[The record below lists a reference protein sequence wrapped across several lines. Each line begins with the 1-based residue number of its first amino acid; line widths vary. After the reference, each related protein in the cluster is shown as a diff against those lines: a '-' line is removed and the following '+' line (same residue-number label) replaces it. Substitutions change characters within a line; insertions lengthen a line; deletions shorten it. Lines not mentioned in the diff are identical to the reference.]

1 MILYFCFVVDPK
13 PHKDDSRSDSKRL
26 HLKASGNRDAETAT
40 FTLGRFFPVSSVRV
54 ENINSNVSGFVDIA
68 NDSKADEE
76 MTSNDTVLVSNET
89 ETDIFA
95 NETTPQYVLMS
106 QPLLTLNDSRSHFG
120 RSSTFAYADANMAV
134 RKGKVLF
141 QISKNKEVSVIT
153 PETPFF
159 SNSQSAPSSLQLPA
173 GSSKHLQGIFGSAS
187 NTILP
192 NNLVELTS
200 APVSFPLQSVALQR
214 TGVSLS
220 TTLRDSQDL
229 MTPMAQLEPTPS
241 ILSTTKETFM
251 TDSGNLRL
259 MSPLEVPTSFLILN
273 SAPVQPYGVEASF
286 VLSGDLKSSIS
297 DLYARF
303 ETLQFTIKQSQ
314 ASDDNLIERTPTLDT
329 AMLKHGL
336 ISSPVEP
343 HLAKST
349 HRSQGILDIT
359 PETLMVPSTKIQSYA
374 NEMSNLA
381 ELTDVQSIR
390 ATRHGTDVFTS
401 PLLSRSIPLPR
412 FESPTTT
419 TKLPEGDMHSQ
430 SFSTEWEEG
439 VKRTP
444 GLVVAAVKLYS
455 SEAFPFPIAESIKIY
470 SSLTAANDLS
480 RDFLPSSETLVIQPT
495 KTTMPTTSSLTFKRS
510 YNSLEFS
517 GLYEDDF
524 TWRPSSVI
532 EPSPLLST
540 YVATRETTKM
550 TFSSEQA
557 TLSTRSSKMEVER
570 DQIPFINITPRPIE
584 PPGAFSMGNAI
595 SSDLEFFGL
604 DQGGSSWRPVS
615 VIEPSPLLSSHV
627 DTRETTRITTSK
639 QTTLSPR
646 SFIVEVERDQIPF
659 INIAPRPIYPSDSA
673 SMGKATSS
681 DFEFSGLDQGSS
693 TWRPVSVIKPSPLLS
708 THVDTRKT
716 TRITTSEQT
725 TLSARSDIVEVE
737 RDQIPFTNIT
747 SRPIEP
753 PDSFSMGKAISFDL
767 EFSGLDQSG
776 STWRPVS
783 VIEPSP
789 LLSTHVDTRETTRI
803 TTSERTTLS
812 ARSNIVDVERDQIPF
827 INIAPRPIYPSDS
840 ASMGKATSSDF
851 EFSGLDQGSSTW
863 RPVSV
868 IKPSPLLS
876 THVDTRKTTRITTSE
891 QTTLSARS
899 DIVEVERDQIPF
911 TNITS
916 RPIEPPDSFSMG
928 KAISFDLEFSGL
940 DQSGSTWR
948 PVSVIEPSPLLSTHV
963 DTRET
968 TRITTS
974 ERTTLSA
981 RSNIVDVE
989 RDQIP
994 FINITPRAIN
1004 SFDSFSVGKATSSPG
1019 VYRSNGIQSSVANF
1033 SEQNTQLMNASILDS
1048 GRSHL
1053 PVVTPKLQGLPS
1065 LSDVYPSKTISLT
1078 SFSDASNLI
1087 LVYSTSAKFSNDNVE
1102 IQGNSK
1108 SQTRRGVDRALR
1120 SREVESS
1127 RFSVTASSET
1137 QSLTPPFKA
1146 SRSVVVLSTAKS
1158 FQANGSSQL
1167 RTQVERDPIAL
1178 VTPKLEELSSMT
1190 NASYKD
1196 MDNSAFLLD
1205 KTRNVV
1211 NSGIYSFFK
1220 QYAQFTK
1227 SSTVQQKREEV
1238 PVGSSPSINNL
1249 YSLSV
1254 DLLREKP
1261 NLSFSNAS
1269 VLYSTIATFL
1279 WRKAKSMTENP
1290 SDQVS
1295 SDLLRSNSAASF
1307 KVWVHKETRQVS
1319 EINSVS
1325 IEVPEILSS
1334 PKQSPQSNGLFRT
1347 TTVPITTPAKQE
1359 FASLTNY
1366 SSDESKLPPFA
1377 YINTSV
1383 LEQATVLTS
1392 AEPFK
1397 VLEERDN
1404 IPIVNQG
1411 IEHFASSS
1419 EILITKTHSSSPFLH
1434 TDSYNVWEGNELSY
1448 LAAMSSTSSIAEQS
1462 NLEVP
1467 SPSLTFKTRTGAI
1480 SFYSENKNVPS
1491 TTRGSDLG
1499 KLNDSRGLVRAS
1511 PSQSS
1516 PVLQQISFPAIPT
1529 NGAYS
1534 LPLKTLST
1542 SLQDDAT
1549 SVPWVFG
1556 NATLMASTR
1565 FIGGIAELEL
1575 SPTMTNS
1582 PMMTLLSFKQTTS
1595 HTIHSTGTSTRP
1607 SMISSSSVISGLD
1620 QASSA
1625 ILTRFSEDVSVLEPR
1640 TARANIPLF
1649 TSPWSSQP
1657 SLISTSQK
1665 ATVPDMSL
1673 LNRLDHLDRSRGHQL
1688 KTPTPP
1694 ITSVKANLPSNI
1706 VILESSV
1713 SDIMGASETVFS
1725 NGSASSVPLQSGEDL
1740 EVLPNIATD
1749 LPSKIIR
1756 PSKRRDPAVHS
1767 SQINVTSITFLST
1780 VNEFTSTEAHKTVP
1794 VPPIASR
1801 IHAVVLAPITLPS
1814 YSPSTTMRLLMTP
1827 YVSLN
1832 IQGISRG
1839 NASSITRFKNESVSP
1854 SASKT
1859 SDTLQPSFNASV
1871 GKSVNFT
1878 STPLS
1883 KTLEETLN
1891 KVKRKDKVVRALASG
1906 IVSSHVFHLAVRHI
1920 GELLNNETGLVHSVS
1935 RLEDM
1940 LGHLQR
1946 LVIRVTK
1953 HHIRNATNWQLPLF
1967 SPLARDSGNENLSK
1981 QVDLKLDA
1989 ISSKLKRISSVL
2001 SVLQLKSHSEQA
2013 NAVERSNIERPG
2025 KSTAI
2030 FRKER
2035 PGVLTKADKKHNR
2048 LLELLL
2054 RRFNKLESMIHN
2066 ERSLANETSS
2076 SGRNNSLG
2084 LNTTTSLWAIVASPT
2099 VGYTGMID
2107 SALNSDFL
2115 QGDTIRSTFLH
2126 TPSLAFLPTRLL
2138 SKELKTTPNYH
2149 MLYTAEKR
2157 ISGTATLS
2165 KSLATIR
2172 ASTGRHSINNN
2183 ASSVPSSV
2191 NKLGPFSA
2199 VGLGKNKTGSVKRS
2213 KEFTYVTFRGG
2224 LEAGI
2229 FTDRGK
2235 VESMETCVELCY
2247 HHSTCNVAFMVGH
2260 TCYSIQCYSQKT
2272 CEVLPVD
2279 TTVIST
2285 RVVYLKDRMLR
2296 LPYTISGHPTAT
2308 SLLTDGNFTI
2318 RNCAKNVTV
2327 LKNMTFVAGMSA
2339 GNYTDYGTVDSIQAC
2354 SNICCSKKVCDAAFM
2369 ILNNCFT
2376 IDCVS
2381 EKACHAVP
2389 SKSRKVN
2396 TSIVY
2401 FRKTLSKTQEPRRST
2416 VKIEQQCSLY
2426 KSILE
2431 GVTFNGGMN
2440 AGNFTDHGF
2449 VDEFSLCIE
2458 KCCQTK
2464 NCDAAF
2470 MVQNSC
2476 YSVKCAKNKRRCLP
2490 VTARST
2496 QFKTFM
2502 ALRNISYF
2510 QSFKPRTISHGNCA
2524 QVGQAQNGLTF
2535 KRGIKAGTFTAH
2547 NKVTN
2552 MNRCL
2557 QECCSISSCNA
2568 AFMIGKKCFS
2578 VSCTTKEDCKTTP
2591 ARKTNVITSIAFVN
2605 RTNNKSTNRST
2616 GNEKLGQIN
2625 NFTKSI
2631 LGGHCDITDEK
2642 RNVNLTGGW
2651 RSGKFLRLP
2660 DITDMT
2666 KCTEA
2671 CCDYHGCGA
2680 AMFIDRYCYNLIC
2693 FKKSGCHFIGTKK
2706 AFMINKFVAVRK
2718 NLGHI
2723 MPPFKK
2729 AQITLLTTSKEH
2741 VNRSIFMKDV
2751 RNAKI
2756 VRSKTWNVEPSLST
2770 IRNIETSDLS
2780 LHFTGSQ
2787 STQPTQARHQK
2798 SSEGL
2803 HRRIS
2808 NSIAKKHE
2816 IPSVTLPE
2824 QGRLIPSTSSPNNWS
2839 SVNLYP
2845 SSTDGA
2851 GQTSSSVAKSVVNGS
2866 DGRNSFSSM
2875 SPVTPTLASLPYSV
2889 ITKPSLSDART
2900 VDSSLRQSPS
2910 YVRSLNE
2917 TRTKLATTLISSPV
2931 TNKNG
2936 NDVLTGKSESYS
2948 FKSDYSLLKDFSNS
2962 NRKRSYACTHTFV
2975 FNNSTLRGGLTAGDV
2990 KNEGLVEGME
3000 QCVDLCCKTLECN
3013 VALLINEKCYI
3024 VACTNKV
3031 RCEAIPVKER
3041 GSKTKVAYVA
3051 RTTDEAELIKQLIS
3065 HTETSKLKD
3074 LHLSETETDK
3084 AIENKV
3090 PSMGDLGVRTGSC
3103 IRSPVLRDA
3112 RLKFGKQAGD
3122 FKSVGK
3128 VTSVDE
3134 CVTLCCNAS
3143 ACNAIFMLGSRCHL
3157 VSCSNEFDCQTVEAK
3172 SEFYKPTVVYVARS
3186 KSEVAYFFKM
3196 IPKELLEK
3204 YAGDGMV
3211 DVNATTEDDVPTI
3224 RRSHLEHVNNSR
3236 SIESSL
3242 LRGHSSR
3249 FKSTV
3254 KMESQSSILIP
3265 LLQASSGLP
3274 RSVPATI
3281 IPTLKL
3287 PNFPPIRNRNK
3298 ADLGSVNVARTL
3310 SQVIASSQSLISDL
3324 QSASNYEQNLSVVS
3338 SAQQKLV
3345 PSPGVVVAT
3354 SKTALD
3360 SSNVF
3365 LARIVPTK
3373 VLGSVRFKE
3382 SRKKDEISLSN
3393 PVQSLT
3399 ELAKSLSGLNASTV
3413 ITSLTSGSLNV
3424 FSTPVTLRLNVSP
3437 ITSIVRRQY
3446 ITGKTDK
3453 LINYRR
3459 LPSSS
3464 IQTIAEVRSTSV
3476 QKSWEIASQVEGPSN
3491 QPRKV
3496 VPKSPLV
3503 ERSVF
3508 PSVTGLTVINSKNAS
3523 TFVNYTVSKTV
3534 KPSSAVHKEDKSTSS
3549 TNSKRLSSVDSNH
3562 KVALNRKDLLRMMN
3576 ITIYASRSQPSKA
3589 KVKLSPFQGRSYTGA
3604 FRSTF
3609 PLHSSVSALKKQ
3621 TIRLSSSKTGPSI
3634 PSSSFVVHSNTLGY
3648 ITSTSV
3654 RKTGTELKDSFN
3666 EYKREKIDVLNP
3678 TFTTQYSKITKA
3690 VELSSDKETESSK
3703 KSIRTTNV
3711 SMKPLA
3717 STMKVNSS
3725 NSVLFFSQS
3734 FPRTNGLL
3742 DILSSPSS
3750 SLSYKK
3756 IIHTVM
3762 SIHENTRMRLQSLTS
3777 NSFGVQTFRSRH
3789 SVSKNGAISSS
3800 SLPSTSQTRRA
3811 TPILASSS
3819 SLVVTSTLHPSFNFF
3834 ETLLFSG
3841 ENTLPVVATKAF
3853 ILQTST
3859 DGVNDQFVSSKR
3871 LKALLNTIKTPAVSK
3886 ISSRSSTQNT
3896 WTRSQATPLL
3906 QTKSSLVN
3914 QNVRISQLSP
3924 ESFSVQKLFK
3934 AEATLSQP
3942 SGSNRLSATETN
3954 EYLSSES
3961 ERSSF
3966 TLSLSPSASI
3976 RVRSLP
3982 VSSTALYE
3990 RLNFSIDGSK
4000 ATPSKVGSYLLEASL
4015 HLNVP
4020 SSNHSS
4026 SRISIG
4032 DVGYHMGHYEKG
4044 KNQSS
4049 STIAKKKRV
4058 EIPHLEGGLLEQ
4070 IKVLHPLLP
4079 IHKHWS
4085 SGFSSDSTLI
4095 SGALLEQISL
4105 LRANSPRKPSVT
4117 MPPRL
4122 PLTSTASVVTK
4133 VSTSGRRPIAK
4144 LGKADYIGSSTS
4156 VTSLAMLVNIKSR
4169 SSHNQ
4174 NYFPALLKTI
4184 HSKSK
4189 GLFIAD
4195 DGRKATPSETFFTHH
4210 VRNSSSWENT
4220 GHPLLPSRSESV
4232 IVSTP
4237 ISSSLAQSSILI
4249 PSKMSTSF
4257 PTNTPASLISQKR
4270 PGPHFM
4276 KEESFKETSQVVKAM
4291 HRPKNKNLHSAKE
4304 TTLGDK
4310 GGMFGYFAQ
4319 LLKSIKDIL
4328 TKKRTKHHTN
4338 IMSNSSDANKHHTS
4352 YTSMKL
4358 AASPV
4363 FLGLDSGTKQ
4373 RFDLSTAPLKTIF
4386 SGAIF
4391 KQSANTQVSTSQLTS
4406 TSPTVLK
4413 QKASKDLDISIAMQP
4428 LGDVALNITG
4438 IHKATLCKH
4447 SKVNQNST
4455 LRGGIHAG
4463 LMREIGKVNSDT
4475 ECISQCCFSKTCDVA
4490 FLLLNRCFLISC
4502 KKRTL
4507 CESVPAKTVKFSPR
4521 LIYVQKKEMLPK
4533 ESSGPTSFESS
4544 NNDFQNEITLTSHRS
4559 KISSYGISAK
4569 AGLSTSIRVLT
4580 DGKQGHFC
4588 ETSVIEKNVTLR
4600 GGIKSGQFTDQGT
4613 IENMQRCIE
4622 LCCSRGNC
4630 SVAFM
4635 LLNRCFSVSCYNDTL
4650 CTSIPARSLVFQP
4663 QLAFIR
4669 GDSHS
4674 EVLPSLQLKKIS
4686 KLQVSSSKF
4695 FSTSELR
4702 RKENTSR
4709 VVHSQENCRYG
4720 NAEKQMTLRGGLNA
4734 GSFLEI
4740 GVVANIEQCVN
4751 HCCHTTTCD
4760 VAFMITKR
4768 CFLVKCY
4775 SSRLCESI
4783 PVRNVDYLTQIVHM
4797 SRDETA
4803 IVRDLLA
4810 RLVKPSSPSFNTRND
4825 LKSSSTSSGK
4835 AYENGASLKVIAQ
4848 SAGIQGSDTS
4858 HQPSKPSGIFS
4869 GLRMGS
4875 VSPTMPPAVPVE
4887 GALIES
4893 AIEPVNGN
4901 KLDIAE
4907 LIQTKGIST
4916 RRNNTRHTLHKTIT
4930 PSWLK
4935 ENPPLSSSRWLENGG
4950 NVSLKGQKLV
4960 PAGALSED
4968 EICQSAVVYYNAT
4981 MRGGINAGI
4990 FKDQGPVQN
4999 MRKCI
5004 EQCCRWQFCSVAF
5017 MLLTRC
5023 YIIACYNDHLC
5034 DPVPARN
5041 VTFTPRIA
5049 FISRVRRD
5057 QGDFTNI
5064 LKNIATPSPALLSSA
5079 MERSSALFTES
5090 RLPLKGDQ
5098 LTYSISQSTMTPSA
5112 KSFLQ
5117 SSEIYPSSTQLLF
5130 SKLYTPKVESR
5141 RSCWNS
5147 ELKHNVTLR
5156 GGLNAGRFKDNG
5168 KVESVEQCVDFCCR
5182 NDHCDLALMLFE
5194 NCFTVT
5200 CHNKYLC
5207 DSVPAKT
5214 GKYKSR
5220 IVYVEKNGLSTRLST
5235 HHSRKSLSLLNAA
5248 LPAMGGKSEI
5258 QTNISSSSGL
5268 KSEQLELLLRPSPST
5283 AGYNVAIRSTIYLE
5297 KKTSSTFSTAKNITI
5312 SLKHN
5317 VRPTMDSSVSQNQ
5330 HQITP
5335 SLSSKYITS
5344 TSTVS
5349 LLSLPVIV
5357 IGKSTPSHHEPFKSI
5372 NEEGVNSGQIPGLA
5386 KTSKNSSLLSFA
5398 HPSSCLNSPISY
5410 NVTLRNG
5417 IRSGYFR
5424 DQGRVENMGECLHKC
5439 CTSVDCDVSFMLKRR
5454 CYLVTCYTKKG
5465 CETVPARHSLF
5476 NPRVA
5481 HVQRTN
5487 VSQLMSF
5494 MDEQQTVRHPRTR
5507 TSIDHIT
5514 PSSTLPVPVKSH
5526 SHESKHS
5533 LKTRRVSGKKET
5545 TRVLHHLKGKKHK
5558 VKTNKREEM
5567 FGDLATH
5574 PKVEHVTVAPRLN
5587 ESKAK
5592 RPRKNRQ
5599 NSKQENGPS
5608 KVTRV
5613 QRFKNK
5619 LEKKKNEK
5627 LSSKDLEQ
5635 LFRLMK
5641 RKIKKSNRKISDL
5654 ASYNN
5659 TETFAISSMNQRI
5672 KPTFPM
5678 KEKNV
5683 TSQKSHKV
5691 ADSKSASQVKDLLQ
5705 EEGKVTKS
5713 SPTIR
5718 VKTKSNGSKFPEN
5731 IYKSTTVAS
5740 GHIITQKLK
5749 SKKKERMF
5757 HHKHEYLTTK
5767 STVPSLPTPTSN
5779 LQQFGCTA
5787 FNVEYNRTLRGG
5799 LSSGLFHEVGKVNDI
5814 KTCTRHCCK
5823 SAICDLAFMILKH
5836 CFLVTCSSSN
5846 TRLCE
5851 STPALATNF
5860 NPIISRIS
5868 RGGKDHV
5875 FATMKNNK
5883 PAPTVKP
5890 TSLPPTPSPKR
5901 PVASKSKVTGTMTS
5915 KSEPRPTVKQFS
5927 TPPRATGVGYNSSL
5941 HFIARL
5947 HSSLGCA
5954 ASSTEQNVTLRGG
5967 LHAGKFLDAGKVNES
5982 SACTELCCK
5991 ASSCDVAFYAFS
6003 RCFLVTCFD
6012 EFLCSSTPSLLPNF
6026 NPTVTHV
6033 YRRHSKP
6040 TRTPATTVPAIN
6052 DVFQAIENNTEPK
6065 LKHDGNKKKTCKHS
6079 EVFDDV
6085 TLRMGYNAGN
6095 FTSRGKVNRTSQCVE
6110 VCCKQSPCDLI
6121 FMFLDNCFTVSCKS
6135 GYACGIVPARRSH
6148 FKPKIVYFQ
6157 TNNSRTTIKPSI
6169 FNSTISGVNGIEKQP
6184 VNVVHYKEVPSSKKN
6199 RNSYKKDFSLMNKTI
6214 QTIDEEF
6221 VIDPDD
6227 KITTRN
6233 VIKSTGNGVVH
6244 MTGHNAS
6251 DHSSDEISRHNKT
6264 KHRKK
6269 NLEGSGIENTNETK
6283 AETRMDMMIKKI
6295 ADVREENKHLEGEI
6309 RILLGNQSK
6318 TEQGKTFPSLGSS
6331 VSESIKRNSTSS
6343 LAKKKPK
6350 NIISNTK
6357 KRKSELHRNEIT
6369 SNATKRVVLVDTDR
6383 PLVYRPTDEHSIEE
6397 HKIQTLHGKVDS
6409 KMHHLNTLSAER
6421 GIKKQHGFPTN
6432 NSKQLNST
6440 NEHFIEERVIYN
6452 ANGTALGLN
6461 TTRKH
6466 PNVGVE
6472 EGLES
6477 KYGQPGPDRDEDE
6490 LDDTTDLNID
6500 IQAKPKEEPVLDSF
6514 GSKAKDDMK
6523 SKGDDDFQIEKQTD
6537 SLKHEEKVSVKS
6549 RNKDRERME
6558 DLNDQNDEKEPNGPE
6573 EIKIEVEKE
6582 PMKSRGQLKINSPH
6596 RLENRTESFKQEVDE
6611 SRQSDF
6617 HLDANSKSEKEKDDG
6632 FRDESQK
6639 QLNKPEIP
6647 SWIGSK
6653 RKSKEKIDEFNQ
6665 RTVLKHRSNFQ
6676 PKDNNAKQEQEFN
6689 IQSSSPERPEQSSNL
6704 NLQQNSEKEKEN
6716 DDGFVVENENQLKKP
6731 DRLAWM
6737 VSKQKS
6743 KEKIGHLNQQT
6754 ISKHRSN
6761 FQVDQ
6766 PENSTN
6772 EQEQEF
6778 NIERLSRHQ
6787 HLNQSDL
6794 HLDENRQKE
6803 KEKDDG
6809 FSIKN
6814 ENRLRKPEIPS
6825 WIGSEPKSKEKIN
6838 DFNQQVL
6845 STHRTNFDVD
6855 QPDENKN
6862 EQEFNLRNV
6871 SRERI
6876 RQEGKVWMNSG
6887 NETKDGLKSFHEQ
6900 VVPKHGPDF
6909 KFDSERRKSDDYVSK
6924 QGGKFWVTSTHTNKD
6939 HLTSFH
6945 EEITPTDKLHF
6956 EFSKPKDNEDTSQNE
6971 FHFKI
6976 QDMDNKQEGKVWD
6989 TTRNNNKD
6997 RLASF
7002 PEQISPVTRV
7012 HFLFG
7017 THGRGTSKSEF
7028 QPEKQREVAGSEPE
7042 ETNSKDVEKISL
7054 QSKTKSASEPQFSTF
7069 DSEPVLSNFSQQDVL
7084 SSEHNIKQPVSLKND
7099 FGHSI
7104 KEAIN
7109 VNANSSFPH
7118 YVTQEEPKRPRQ
7130 RRPELNAIF
7139 DKISDIYNRLQ
7150 DLMEGRSQRTKN
7162 ATSRKKV
7169 VVVNSRRREEVI
7181 PTVPSVFSSKPTTQS
7196 LKRISKG
7203 RKAVNVDSR
7212 RREELIPTPPRPT
7225 RKTALSHEKEETP
7238 VPTKKIRFVKDYA
7251 TDSREG
7257 SGSSWN
7263 HHKET
7268 LMNYIKTIY
7277 SRVQELYDRKRK
7289 NARWRKK
7296 ARLIV
7301 SSGKGRKE
7309 RKSGKKINRSR
7320 IARKHLR
7327 IPVEEAMI
7335 LKEMKTIY
7343 NNLKKMYHQQ
7353 SEVQKNSEAIASETK
7368 KQSQRSFIPRNS
7380 RLQKPVIKT
7389 SRPLI
7394 SLDPNNKQARPLNR
7408 SIAEAP
7414 EKPHAQTT
7422 GMYPPFIVG
7431 FYR

>member
-1 MILYFCFVVDPK
+1 MFLIFIDLFILYFCFVVDPK
-13 PHKDDSRSDSKRL
+13 PHKDGSGSASRRL
-26 HLKASGNRDAETAT
+26 HLKASGNRDTETAT
-40 FTLGRFFPVSSVRV
+40 FTMGRFFPVSSVRV
-54 ENINSNVSGFVDIA
+54 ENVNSNVSGFVDIA

-106 QPLLTLNDSRSHFG
+106 HPLLTLNDSRSHLG
-120 RSSTFAYADANMAV
+120 RSSTFAYADSNMAV
-134 RKGKVLF
+134 RKAKLLF
-141 QISKNKEVSVIT
+141 QISQNTEISVIT
-153 PETPFF
+153 RETPAF
-159 SNSQSAPSSLQLPA
+159 SNSESVPSNLQLPT
-173 GSSKHLQGIFGSAS
+173 GSSKQLQEIFGIPS
-187 NTILP
+187 NTILS
-192 NNLVELTS
+192 NNPVELTS
-200 APVSFPLQSVALQR
+200 TPVSIPLQSEALQR

-220 TTLRDSQDL
+220 TTSRDSQDL
-229 MTPMAQLEPTPS
+229 MTTVAQLEPTPS
-241 ILSTTKETFM
+241 FVSTTKETFI
-251 TDSGNLRL
+251 TDYGNLGL
-259 MSPLEVPTSFLILN
+259 MSTFELPTSFLILN
-273 SAPVQPYGVEASF
+273 SATVQPYGVEASF

-303 ETLQFTIKQSQ
+303 ETLQFTIKQS
-314 ASDDNLIERTPTLDT
+314 DDNLIERTPTLDST
-329 AMLKHGL
+329 MLKHGL
-336 ISSPVEP
+336 ISSPVEL
-343 HLAKST
+343 HLAKRKHT
-349 HRSQGILDIT
+349 SQGILDIT
-359 PETLMVPSTKIQSYA
+359 PETLMIPSAKIQSYA
-374 NEMSNLA
+374 NEMSIWSNFSGTEFPTLV

-390 ATRHGTDVFTS
+390 ATPHGTDVFPS
-401 PLLSRSIPLPR
+401 PLLSMSIPLPR
-412 FESPTTT
+412 FESGTTA
-419 TKLPEGDMHSQ
+419 TKLPEEDMHSQ

-439 VKRTP
+439 DKRTP
-444 GLVVAAVKLYS
+444 GLMVAAVKLYS
-455 SEAFPFPIAESIKIY
+455 SEALPITIAESIKID
-470 SSLTAANDLS
+470 SSLTAASDLS

-495 KTTMPTTSSLTFKRS
+495 KTIMPSSSSLTFKSS
-510 YNSLEFS
+510 YNFLEFS
-517 GLYEDDF
+517 GLDQDGS
-524 TWRPSSVI
+524 TWRSSSVI
-532 EPSPLLST
+532 EPSPLLSA
-540 YVATRETTKM
+540 YVDTRETARM
-550 TFSSEQA
+550 TTSSEQSSP
-557 TLSTRSSKMEVER
+557 STRSSKMEVER
-570 DQIPFINITPRPIE
+570 DQIPFMNITPRPIE
-584 PPGAFSMGNAI
+584 PPDSFSMGNAT
-595 SSDLEFFGL
+595 SSDLEISGL
-604 DQGGSSWRPVS
+604 DQGGSTGRPVS
-615 VIEPSPLLSSHV
+615 VTEPSPLLSTHFDSW
-627 DTRETTRITTSK
+627 ETTRITTSE
-639 QTTLSPR
+639 QTAPSTR
-646 SFIVEVERDQIPF
+646 SSKMDVERDQIPF
-659 INIAPRPIYPSDSA
+659 INITPRPIDPLDSF
-673 SMGKATSS
+673 SMGNATSS
-681 DFEFSGLDQGSS
+681 DLEFSGLDQGGS

-708 THVDTRKT
+708 TNIDSRET

-725 TLSARSDIVEVE
+725 ALSARSNIVEVE
-737 RDQIPFTNIT
+737 RDQIPFINIT
-747 SRPIEP
+747 PRSIEP
-753 PDSFSMGKAISFDL
+753 PDSFSINKATSSDL
-767 EFSGLDQSG
+767 EFLGLDQSG

-789 LLSTHVDTRETTRI
+789 LLSTHIDSRETTRI
-803 TTSERTTLS
+803 TTSEQTTPS
-812 ARSNIVDVERDQIPF
+812 TRSSKMEVERDQIPF
-827 INIAPRPIYPSDS
+827 MNITPRPIEPPDS
-840 ASMGKATSSDF
+840 FSMGNATSSDL
-851 EFSGLDQGSSTW
+851 EFSRLDQGGSTW
-863 RPVSV
+863 KPVSV

-876 THVDTRKTTRITTSE
+876 THI
-891 QTTLSARS
+891 
-899 DIVEVERDQIPF
+899 
-911 TNITS
+911 
-916 RPIEPPDSFSMG
+916 DS
-928 KAISFDLEFSGL
+928 
-940 DQSGSTWR
+940 
-948 PVSVIEPSPLLSTHV
+948 
-963 DTRET
+963 RET

-974 ERTTLSA
+974 EETTLSA
-981 RSNIVDVE
+981 RSNVVEVE
-989 RDQIP
+989 RDQIN
-994 FINITPRAIN
+994 FNNFTPRPIDP
-1004 SFDSFSVGKATSSPG
+1004 SDSFSINKATSSSG
-1019 VYRSNGIQSSVANF
+1019 VYRSTKMQSTAANF
-1033 SEQNTQLMNASILDS
+1033 SEQGTQLMIPSVLETGKS
-1048 GRSHL
+1048 RL

-1065 LSDVYPSKTISLT
+1065 LSDVYPSKTISL
-1078 SFSDASNLI
+1078 SPFSDGNNLSI
-1087 LVYSTSAKFSNDNVE
+1087 VYSTSAKFSSDNGQ
-1102 IQGNSK
+1102 IQSNSK
-1108 SQTRRGVDRALR
+1108 SQGRGGVDRAVT
-1120 SREVESS
+1120 SREVEFS
-1127 RFSVTASSET
+1127 RFSVAARSEA
-1137 QSLTPPFKA
+1137 QSLTSPFEA
-1146 SRSVVVLSTAKS
+1146 SRSGVVNLTADS
-1158 FQANGSSQL
+1158 FQANESSQV
-1167 RTQVERDPIAL
+1167 RTQVEQDHIAI
-1178 VTPKLEELSSMT
+1178 VTPKLEQLSSMT
-1190 NASYKD
+1190 NGSYKK
-1196 MDNSAFLLD
+1196 MDSSAFLLD
-1205 KTRNVV
+1205 KTLSVV
-1211 NSGIYSFFK
+1211 NSGIYSSFEHYK
-1220 QYAQFTK
+1220 QLTK
-1227 SSTVQQKREEV
+1227 SSAVQQKREEV
-1238 PVGSSPSINNL
+1238 PVGSPPYINNL

-1254 DLLREKP
+1254 DFSREKT
-1261 NLSFSNAS
+1261 NLSFSNPS
-1269 VLYSTIATFL
+1269 VLYSTIATFPGQ
-1279 WRKAKSMTENP
+1279 KAKSLKENP
-1290 SDQVS
+1290 PDKVS
-1295 SDLLRSNSAASF
+1295 SGLLRPDSATSF
-1307 KVWVHKETRQVS
+1307 KVWPHKETQQVS
-1319 EINSVS
+1319 EINSFS
-1325 IEVPEILSS
+1325 IVFPEILSS
-1334 PKQSPQSNGLFRT
+1334 PGESPQSNALFRT

-1359 FASLTNY
+1359 FASVADY
-1366 SSDESKLPPFA
+1366 SSDELNFPPFA
-1377 YINTSV
+1377 YLNTSI
-1383 LEQATVLTS
+1383 LEQATVLSS
-1392 AEPFK
+1392 AEPIK

-1411 IEHFASSS
+1411 IEQFASAS
-1419 EILITKTHSSSPFLH
+1419 EILITKTHSSTPFLH
-1434 TDSYNVWEGNELSY
+1434 TDSYNVWEKNELGY
-1448 LAAMSSTSSIAEQS
+1448 LAAMSSTSSMAEQS

-1467 SPSLTFKTRTGAI
+1467 IPSLTFKARKGAI
-1480 SFYSENKNVPS
+1480 SFYSEGKNVPS
-1491 TTRGSDLG
+1491 TTRGSDIG
-1499 KLNDSRGLVRAS
+1499 KSNDSRGPVRAS
-1511 PSQSS
+1511 SQ
-1516 PVLQQISFPAIPT
+1516 QQISFLAIPT

-1534 LPLKTLST
+1534 LPLKILST

-1556 NATLMASTR
+1556 KATLMASTR
-1565 FIGGIAELEL
+1565 FTGGIAELEL
-1575 SPTMTNS
+1575 PATRTNS
-1582 PMMTLLSFKQTTS
+1582 PRMTLLSFKQTTS
-1595 HTIHSTGTSTRP
+1595 HTIHTTGTSTKP
-1607 SMISSSSVISGLD
+1607 STLSSSSVISALD

-1625 ILTRFSEDVSVLEPR
+1625 MLSPFSGDVSVLEPR
-1640 TARANIPLF
+1640 AVRANVLLI
-1649 TSPWSSQP
+1649 TSPSISQP
-1657 SLISTSQK
+1657 SFTVAAQK
-1665 ATVPDMSL
+1665 ATVPGISP
-1673 LNRLDHLDRSRGHQL
+1673 LNRLDHPDRSPRQTF
-1688 KTPTPP
+1688 KTPTPT
-1694 ITSVKANLPSNI
+1694 ITSVKPNVSSNI
-1706 VILESSV
+1706 IILETGV
-1713 SDIMGASETVFS
+1713 SDITGALETVFS
-1725 NGSASSVPLQSGEDL
+1725 NGRASSVPLQLRADL
-1740 EVLPNIATD
+1740 ENLPNITTD
-1749 LPSKIIR
+1749 LLSSLKDESKIIHS
-1756 PSKRRDPAVHS
+1756 SKQRDPAVHS
-1767 SQINVTSITFLST
+1767 SQINVTSITFPST
-1780 VNEFTSTEAHKTVP
+1780 VNEVTSKEVYKTVT
-1794 VPPIASR
+1794 VPPMAS
-1801 IHAVVLAPITLPS
+1801 IHAFVLAPITVPS
-1814 YSPSTTMRLLMTP
+1814 YSPSTMLRLLVSP
-1827 YVSLN
+1827 YVSRN
-1832 IQGISRG
+1832 IRGISRR
-1839 NASSITRFKNESVSP
+1839 NASSITPFKNESVSP

-1859 SDTLQPSFNASV
+1859 SETLQPSSFSMSL
-1871 GKSVNFT
+1871 GTLLNFT

-1891 KVKRKDKVVRALASG
+1891 KVKRKEKVVRALASG
-1906 IVSSHVFHLAVRHI
+1906 IVSSPVFHLAVRHI
-1920 GELLNNETGLVHSVS
+1920 GELLKNETGLVHSVS

-1946 LVIRVTK
+1946 LVISVTK
-1953 HHIRNATNWQLPLF
+1953 NHVRNTTNWQLPIF
-1967 SPLARDSGNENLSK
+1967 NSLARDSGTENISK
-1981 QVDLKLDA
+1981 QVNLKLEA
-1989 ISSKLKRISSVL
+1989 ISSKLKMISSVL
-2001 SVLQLKSHSEQA
+2001 SVLQLKSRSEQTDV
-2013 NAVERSNIERPG
+2013 NAVERSNIDRPG
-2025 KSTAI
+2025 TSTAI
-2030 FRKER
+2030 FHKER

-2054 RRFNKLESMIHN
+2054 SRFNKLESMIQN
-2066 ERSLANETSS
+2066 KRSLANGTSS
-2076 SGRNNSLG
+2076 SGRINSPG
-2084 LNTTTSLWAIVASPT
+2084 LNTPTSMRAIVASPT
-2099 VGYTGMID
+2099 VGYTGTIH
-2107 SALNSDFL
+2107 SNSDFL
-2115 QGDTIRSTFLH
+2115 QGDTIRSTILH
-2126 TPSLAFLPTRLL
+2126 TPSLAFIPKRLL
-2138 SKELKTTPNYH
+2138 SKELMTTPNYK

-2165 KSLATIR
+2165 KILSTVR
-2172 ASTGRHSINNN
+2172 ASTDSHSINNKT
-2183 ASSVPSSV
+2183 SSVPSSV
-2191 NKLGPFSA
+2191 NKLEPFSG

-2272 CEVLPVD
+2272 CEVLPFD

-2296 LPYTISGHPTAT
+2296 LPYTINGHPTAT
-2308 SLLTDGNFTI
+2308 SLLTDSNFTI
-2318 RNCAKNVTV
+2318 RNCAKNITV

-2381 EKACHAVP
+2381 EKACHAIP

-2416 VKIEQQCSLY
+2416 VKVEQQCSLY
-2426 KSILE
+2426 KSILKD
-2431 GVTFNGGMN
+2431 VTFNGGMN

-2458 KCCQTK
+2458 KCCHSN

-2470 MVQNSC
+2470 MVQNNC

-2490 VTARST
+2490 VTARVT

-2510 QSFKPRTISHGNCA
+2510 QSFKPLTISHGNCA
-2524 QVGQAQNGLTF
+2524 QVGHAQNGLTF

-2552 MNRCL
+2552 MNHCL
-2557 QECCSISSCNA
+2557 QECCSMSSCNA
-2568 AFMIGKKCFS
+2568 AFMIGKKCYS

-2591 ARKTNVITSIAFVN
+2591 ARKTNLITSIAFVN
-2605 RTNNKSTNRST
+2605 RTHIKSTNRTT
-2616 GNEKLGQIN
+2616 GDEKLGQIN
-2625 NFTKSI
+2625 NFTRSI
-2631 LGGHCDITDEK
+2631 LGGHCDITDEQQ
-2642 RNVNLTGGW
+2642 NVNLTGGW

-2693 FKKSGCHFIGTKK
+2693 FKKNGCHFIGTKK

-2718 NLGHI
+2718 NLGHV

-2729 AQITLLTTSKEH
+2729 AQITLLTASKEH

-2756 VRSKTWNVEPSLST
+2756 IRNKTLNVEPSLST
-2770 IRNIETSDLS
+2770 TRNIETSDLS

-2787 STQPTQARHQK
+2787 SIQPTQARHQK
-2798 SSEGL
+2798 SNEGL
-2803 HRRIS
+2803 HRSIS
-2808 NSIAKKHE
+2808 NSNAKKHE
-2816 IPSVTLPE
+2816 IPSVTFLE
-2824 QGRLIPSTSSPNNWS
+2824 QGRLIYSASSPNKWS

-2851 GQTSSSVAKSVVNGS
+2851 GQTSSSIAKSGVNGS
-2866 DGRNSFSSM
+2866 DGRNSFSGTS
-2875 SPVTPTLASLPYSV
+2875 SVTPTLASLPYSV
-2889 ITKPSLSDART
+2889 IIKPSSSDARK
-2900 VDSSLRQSPS
+2900 VDSSLTQSPS

-2917 TRTKLATTLISSPV
+2917 TRTKLDTALISNPV
-2931 TNKNG
+2931 NNKNG

-2948 FKSDYSLLKDFSNS
+2948 FKSDYSLLKDLSNS

-3013 VALLINEKCYI
+3013 VALLINEECYI

-3041 GSKTKVAYVA
+3041 GGNTKVAYVA
-3051 RTTDEAELIKQLIS
+3051 RNTDEAELIKQLIS
-3065 HTETSKLKD
+3065 HTETSKVKD
-3074 LHLSETETDK
+3074 FNVSKTKTDK
-3084 AIENKV
+3084 VIENIV
-3090 PSMGDLGVRTGSC
+3090 PPMADLGVRTGSC

-3196 IPKELLEK
+3196 IPKELLKK

-3224 RRSHLEHVNNSR
+3224 RRSHLEHINSSR

-3242 LRGHSSR
+3242 VRGHSSR
-3249 FKSTV
+3249 LKSTV
-3254 KMESQSSILIP
+3254 KMESQSSISIP

-3281 IPTLKL
+3281 APTLKL
-3287 PNFPPIRNRNK
+3287 PNFPAIHNRND
-3298 ADLGSVNVARTL
+3298 ADLSTVNVETTL
-3310 SQVIASSQSLISDL
+3310 SQVIASSQILVSDL

-3338 SAQQKLV
+3338 SSQHKLM
-3345 PSPGVVVAT
+3345 PSAGVVVST
-3354 SKTALD
+3354 SKPALD

-3365 LARIVPTK
+3365 DARIVPTK

-3393 PVQSLT
+3393 PVQSPT
-3399 ELAKSLSGLNASTV
+3399 ELAKSLSGLNVSTV
-3413 ITSLTSGSLNV
+3413 FTSLTPSSPNV
-3424 FSTPVTLRLNVSP
+3424 FSTPVILRLNVSP
-3437 ITSIVRRQY
+3437 ITAIVRRQY
-3446 ITGKTDK
+3446 ITGKADR
-3453 LINYRR
+3453 LINHRR

-3464 IQTIAEVRSTSV
+3464 IQTIAGVASTSV

-3491 QPRKV
+3491 QPRAV
-3496 VPKSPLV
+3496 VPKSPLIK
-3503 ERSVF
+3503 RSVF
-3508 PSVTGLTVINSKNAS
+3508 PSVTGLTVINSINTS
-3523 TFVNYTVSKTV
+3523 TIVNYTLSKTV
-3534 KPSSAVHKEDKSTSS
+3534 KPSSAVHKEDKSTPS
-3549 TNSKRLSSVDSNH
+3549 TNSDRLSSVDWNL

-3576 ITIYASRSQPSKA
+3576 ITVYASRSQPSKA
-3589 KVKLSPFQGRSYTGA
+3589 KVKPSPFQGKSYTGA

-3609 PLHSSVSALKKQ
+3609 PLHSSVSALKTKSME
-3621 TIRLSSSKTGPSI
+3621 LSSSKNGPSI
-3634 PSSSFVVHSNTLGY
+3634 PSSSVVAHSNTLGH
-3648 ITSTSV
+3648 ITSTSLG
-3654 RKTGTELKDSFN
+3654 KTSTQLKGSFN
-3666 EYKREKIDVLNP
+3666 EYKRQEIAGLNA
-3678 TFTTQYSKITKA
+3678 TFTTQSFSSYYKDTKTRKA

-3703 KSIRTTNV
+3703 KSIGTTDV

-3725 NSVLFFSQS
+3725 HSVS
-3734 FPRTNGLL
+3734 FLSHTSPRTNGLL

-3750 SLSYKK
+3750 SLSSKK
-3756 IIHTVM
+3756 IVHTVM
-3762 SIHENTRMRLQSLTS
+3762 SIHENTRMKLQRMTS
-3777 NSFGVQTFRSRH
+3777 NAFGVQTFRARH
-3789 SVSKNGAISSS
+3789 TVSKGGAISSS
-3800 SLPSTSQTRRA
+3800 SLPSTSQRRRA

-3819 SLVVTSTLHPSFNFF
+3819 YLVVTSTVYPSFNFF
-3834 ETLLFSG
+3834 WTPLFSG

-3859 DGVNDQFVSSKR
+3859 DSVNEQFVSSKR
-3871 LKALLNTIKTPAVSK
+3871 FKTSLNTIKTPTVSK
-3886 ISSRSSTQNT
+3886 ISSRTSIQNT
-3896 WTRSQATPLL
+3896 RTTSQATSLL
-3906 QTKSSLVN
+3906 HTKSSLVN
-3914 QNVRISQLSP
+3914 KNVLIAQLTS
-3924 ESFSVQKLFK
+3924 EAFSVQQLFK
-3934 AEATLSQP
+3934 AGATLSQP
-3942 SGSNRLSATETN
+3942 SGSNRLSAPETN
-3954 EYLSSES
+3954 EYLSSGS

-3966 TLSLSPSASI
+3966 ALSLSPSASI

-3982 VSSTALYE
+3982 VSSTAFYE

-4000 ATPSKVGSYLLEASL
+4000 ATPRKVGSHLLEASL

-4026 SRISIG
+4026 SRITFG
-4032 DVGYHMGHYEKG
+4032 DVGYHMGNYEKG
-4044 KNQSS
+4044 TNQSS

-4058 EIPHLEGGLLEQ
+4058 EIPHLAGGLLEQ

-4079 IHKHWS
+4079 IHQHSS
-4085 SGFSSDSTLI
+4085 SGFTSDSTLI

-4105 LRANSPRKPSVT
+4105 LRAISPREPSVT

-4122 PLTSTASVVTK
+4122 PLTSTAPVVTK
-4133 VSTSGRRPIAK
+4133 VLTYGRRPIAK
-4144 LGKADYIGSSTS
+4144 LDKADSIGIVKS
-4156 VTSLAMLVNIKSR
+4156 VTSLAMLGNTR
-4169 SSHNQ
+4169 SGSTHNQ
-4174 NYFPALLKTI
+4174 KENYFTAALKTI

-4189 GLFIAD
+4189 GLSIAE
-4195 DGRKATPSETFFTHH
+4195 DGRKATPSKAFFTHH
-4210 VRNSSSWENT
+4210 VRTSSSWENT

-4232 IVSTP
+4232 KVRRP
-4237 ISSSLAQSSILI
+4237 ISSFLAQTSILI

-4257 PTNTPASLISQKR
+4257 PTSTTAPLISQKR
-4270 PGPHFM
+4270 PAPHFV
-4276 KEESFKETSQVVKAM
+4276 KEERLESSKERSQVVKAM
-4291 HRPKNKNLHSAKE
+4291 PRLRNKKLHSAEK
-4304 TTLGDK
+4304 TSDGDK
-4310 GGMFGYFAQ
+4310 AGMFGYFAQ

-4328 TKKRTKHHTN
+4328 TKKRTKHHNN
-4338 IMSNSSDANKHHTS
+4338 IMSNSTDVNGLHTS

-4363 FLGLDSGTKQ
+4363 FSGLDSGTKQ
-4373 RFDLSTAPLKTIF
+4373 RFDLSTAPLKTIV

-4391 KQSANTQVSTSQLTS
+4391 KQSANTQVSTSQLRS
-4406 TSPTVLK
+4406 MSPTSMK

-4447 SKVNQNST
+4447 SKVNRNST

-4463 LMREIGKVNSDT
+4463 LMREIGKVNSDS

-4502 KKRTL
+4502 KNRTL
-4507 CESVPAKTVKFSPR
+4507 CESVPAKTLKFSPR

-4533 ESSGPTSFESS
+4533 ESSGQTSFESS
-4544 NNDFQNEITLTSHRS
+4544 NYGFQNEITLTSHRS
-4559 KISSYGISAK
+4559 KISTYGISASISAK
-4569 AGLSTSIRVLT
+4569 GGSSTSIPVLT
-4580 DGKQGHFC
+4580 DGKQVRFC

-4613 IENMQRCIE
+4613 VENMQRCIE

-4635 LLNRCFSVSCYNDTL
+4635 LLNRCFSVSCYNNTL

-4669 GDSHS
+4669 RDSHS

-4686 KLQVSSSKF
+4686 KLQVSSSTL

-4702 RKENTSR
+4702 RKGNTSR
-4709 VVHSQENCRYG
+4709 VVHSQENCRYR

-4734 GSFLEI
+4734 GSFLET

-4751 HCCHTTTCD
+4751 HCCHATTCD
-4760 VAFMITKR
+4760 VAFMIMTR

-4783 PVRNVDYLTQIVHM
+4783 PVRNVGYLTQIVHM

-4803 IVRDLLA
+4803 VVRDLLA

-4825 LKSSSTSSGK
+4825 LKSSSTSLGK
-4835 AYENGASLKVIAQ
+4835 AYENGASSKVIAQ
-4848 SAGIQGSDTS
+4848 SAGIPGSETS
-4858 HQPSKPSGIFS
+4858 HESSKPSSIVS
-4869 GLRMGS
+4869 GLHMGS

-4907 LIQTKGIST
+4907 LIQTKGMST

-4930 PSWLK
+4930 PSGLK
-4935 ENPPLSSSRWLENGG
+4935 ENPPLSSSRWLENGE

-4960 PAGALSED
+4960 PAGALTEN

-5004 EQCCRWQFCSVAF
+5004 EQCCRWQFCTVAF

-5023 YIIACYNDHLC
+5023 YTIACYNDHLC

-5064 LKNIATPSPALLSSA
+5064 LKNIATPSPALLSST

-5090 RLPLKGDQ
+5090 GLPLKRDR
-5098 LTYSISQSTMTPSA
+5098 LTYSISQSTMTSSA
-5112 KSFLQ
+5112 KSLLQ
-5117 SSEIYPSSTQLLF
+5117 SSEIYPSPTQLLF
-5130 SKLYTPKVESR
+5130 SKSYTPKVESR
-5141 RSCWNS
+5141 HSCWNS
-5147 ELKHNVTLR
+5147 EQKLNVTLR

-5168 KVESVEQCVDFCCR
+5168 KVENVEQCVDFCCR
-5182 NDHCDLALMLFE
+5182 NDHCDLALMLLE
-5194 NCFTVT
+5194 NCFTVA

-5220 IVYVEKNGLSTRLST
+5220 IVYVEKIRFSTRLST
-5235 HHSRKSLSLLNAA
+5235 HHSTKSLSLLDAA

-5258 QTNISSSSGL
+5258 LTNFISSSGL
-5268 KSEQLELLLRPSPST
+5268 NSEQLELLLRPSPST
-5283 AGYNVAIRSTIYLE
+5283 AGDNVAIRSTIYLE
-5297 KKTSSTFSTAKNITI
+5297 KKTSSTLSTGKNITI

-5317 VRPTMDSSVSQNQ
+5317 VKPTMDSSVSHNQ
-5330 HQITP
+5330 QQITP

-5344 TSTVS
+5344 TSKVS
-5349 LLSLPVIV
+5349 LLSLPVIG
-5357 IGKSTPSHHEPFKSI
+5357 IGKTTPSHYEPFKSMK
-5372 NEEGVNSGQIPGLA
+5372 EEGVNSGQIPGLA
-5386 KTSKNSSLLSFA
+5386 KTSKNSSLLSFT

-5424 DQGRVENMGECLHKC
+5424 DQGRVENMDECLHKC
-5439 CTSVDCDVSFMLKRR
+5439 CNSVDCDVSFMLKQR

-5494 MDEQQTVRHPRTR
+5494 MDEQQTVRRPRTG
-5507 TSIDHIT
+5507 TSSYRIT
-5514 PSSTLPVPVKSH
+5514 PSSTLPVPVESL

-5545 TRVLHHLKGKKHK
+5545 TRLTHHRKGKKRK
-5558 VKTNKREEM
+5558 VKTNKLEEM
-5567 FGDLATH
+5567 FGNLATH
-5574 PKVEHVTVAPRLN
+5574 RKVEHVTVAPRLN

-5592 RPRKNRQ
+5592 SPRKNRP
-5599 NSKQENGPS
+5599 NSKQEKGAS

-5619 LEKKKNEK
+5619 LEKKKSEK
-5627 LSSKDLEQ
+5627 LSNKDLEQ

-5641 RKIKKSNRKISDL
+5641 RKSKKSNREISDL
-5654 ASYNN
+5654 ASFNN
-5659 TETFAISSMNQRI
+5659 TETFAMSSMNQRI
-5672 KPTFPM
+5672 KPTFPV

-5683 TSQKSHKV
+5683 TSQKSHKI
-5691 ADSKSASQVKDLLQ
+5691 ADSESSSASQVKDLLQ
-5705 EEGKVTKS
+5705 EEGKAKKS
-5713 SPTIR
+5713 SPTSR
-5718 VKTKSNGSKFPEN
+5718 VKTKSNGSKLPDN
-5731 IYKSTTVAS
+5731 IYKPTTAAS
-5740 GHIITQKLK
+5740 GQIVTQKLK
-5749 SKKKERMF
+5749 SKKQKRMF

-5787 FNVEYNRTLRGG
+5787 FKVEYNKTLRGG

-5814 KTCTRHCCK
+5814 KTCARHCCK
-5823 SAICDLAFMILKH
+5823 SAICDLAFMVLKH

-5875 FATMKNNK
+5875 LAPMKNSK

-5890 TSLPPTPSPKR
+5890 TFLPPTLSAKR
-5901 PVASKSKVTGTMTS
+5901 PVTSVSKVTGTMTS
-5915 KSEPRPTVKQFS
+5915 MSEPRPTVKRFS
-5927 TPPRATGVGYNSSL
+5927 TTARATGVGYNSSL

-5947 HSSLGCA
+5947 HSSLGCT

-5967 LHAGKFLDAGKVNES
+5967 LHAGKFLDAGKVKES
-5982 SACTELCCK
+5982 SACTELCCN

-6033 YRRHSKP
+6033 YRRHFKP
-6040 TRTPATTVPAIN
+6040 TRKPVTTVPAIN
-6052 DVFQAIENNTEPK
+6052 DVFQAIENNTKPK
-6065 LKHDGNKKKTCKHS
+6065 LKPDGNKKKTCKHS

-6110 VCCKQSPCDLI
+6110 FCCKQSPCDLI
-6121 FMFLDNCFTVSCKS
+6121 FMFLDNCFTVSCTS
-6135 GYACGIVPARRSH
+6135 GYACGIVPARPSH

-6169 FNSTISGVNGIEKQP
+6169 FNSTISGINGIEKQP
-6184 VNVVHYKEVPSSKKN
+6184 ANVVHYKEVPSSKKN

-6233 VIKSTGNGVVH
+6233 LIKSTGNGVIHV
-6244 MTGHNAS
+6244 TSHNAS
-6251 DHSSDEISRHNKT
+6251 DHSSDKISLRNKT
-6264 KHRKK
+6264 KHRK
-6269 NLEGSGIENTNETK
+6269 ESIEVSGIENTNESK
-6283 AETRMDMMIKKI
+6283 AEKRMDMMIKKI
-6295 ADVREENKHLEGEI
+6295 ADVREENKHLEKEI
-6309 RILLGNQSK
+6309 RILLRNQSR
-6318 TEQGKTFPSLGSS
+6318 TEQKKTVPSLGSS
-6331 VSESIKRNSTSS
+6331 VSESIEGNSTPS

-6350 NIISNTK
+6350 NIIPNK
-6357 KRKSELHRNEIT
+6357 KKKKSELRHNDSWSEIT

-6383 PLVYRPTDEHSIEE
+6383 PLVYPPTDEHNIEE
-6397 HKIQTLHGKVDS
+6397 HKIQTLHVKVNS

-6421 GIKKQHGFPTN
+6421 GIKKQHGFPKN
-6432 NSKQLNST
+6432 NSKPLNST
-6440 NEHFIEERVIYN
+6440 NDHFIEERVIYK

-6466 PNVGVE
+6466 PDVGVE

-6477 KYGQPGPDRDEDE
+6477 KYGQPGPDKDEDE
-6490 LDDTTDLNID
+6490 LDDTTDLNTD
-6500 IQAKPKEEPVLDSF
+6500 IQAKPEEELALDSF
-6514 GSKAKDDMK
+6514 GSKAPDDMK
-6523 SKGDDDFQIEKQTD
+6523 SKGDENFETEKQTD

-6549 RNKDRERME
+6549 RNKDRERMG
-6558 DLNDQNDEKEPNGPE
+6558 DLNDQSNEKEPNGPE

-6582 PMKSRGQLKINSPH
+6582 PMKSSEQLKINSLH
-6596 RLENRTESFKQEVDE
+6596 RLENRTESFKQDVDQ
-6611 SRQSDF
+6611 SKQSDF
-6617 HLDANSKSEKEKDDG
+6617 HLDENSKREKEKDDG
-6632 FRDESQK
+6632 FRNESQE
-6639 QLNKPEIP
+6639 QLNKPERP

-6653 RKSKEKIDEFNQ
+6653 QKSKEKIDDFNQ
-6665 RTVLKHRSNFQ
+6665 RTVSKHRSNFKVNQ
-6676 PKDNNAKQEQEFN
+6676 PKDNKAEQEQAFN
-6689 IQSSSPERPEQSSNL
+6689 IQSSLPEQSEQSSNF
-6704 NLQQNSEKEKEN
+6704 NLQQNNKKEKEN
-6716 DDGFVVENENQLKKP
+6716 NDGFVVENENQLKKP
-6731 DRLAWM
+6731 ERLAWM
-6737 VSKQKS
+6737 VSKQQS
-6743 KEKIGHLNQQT
+6743 KAKIGDLNQQT
-6754 ISKHRSN
+6754 VSKHRSN
-6761 FQVDQ
+6761 FQLDQ
-6766 PENSTN
+6766 PESNRH
-6772 EQEQEF
+6772 EQEF
-6778 NIERLSRHQ
+6778 NIEGLSRRQ
-6787 HLNQSDL
+6787 HSNQSDL

-6803 KEKDDG
+6803 KEKDDS
-6809 FSIKN
+6809 FSVKN
-6814 ENRLRKPEIPS
+6814 ENRPKKPERPS
-6825 WIGSEPKSKEKIN
+6825 SIGSKPKSKEKVN
-6838 DFNQQVL
+6838 DFNQQVV
-6845 STHRTNFDVD
+6845 SKHRTNFDVD

-6862 EQEFNLRNV
+6862 EEEFYLKNV
-6871 SRERI
+6871 SRERM
-6876 RQEGKVWMNSG
+6876 RPEDKVWINLS
-6887 NETKDGLKSFHEQ
+6887 NETKDGLKSFREQ

-6909 KFDSERRKSDDYVSK
+6909 KFDAGRRKSDDYVSK
-6924 QGGKFWVTSTHTNKD
+6924 QEGNFGVTSRHTNKD

-6945 EEITPTDKLHF
+6945 EQIAPTDKLHF
-6956 EFSKPKDNEDTSQNE
+6956 EFSQPKDNEDTSQNE
-6971 FHFKI
+6971 VHFKI

-6989 TTRNNNKD
+6989 TTRNNNNKD
-6997 RLASF
+6997 RLVSF
-7002 PEQISPVTRV
+7002 PVEQKTPASRV

-7017 THGRGTSKSEF
+7017 KHGEGTSKSEF
-7028 QPEKQREVAGSEPE
+7028 RPEKQHEVAGSEPE
-7042 ETNSKDVEKISL
+7042 ETNSKNVEKISL
-7054 QSKTKSASEPQFSTF
+7054 QSKAKSASESQFTAF
-7069 DSEPVLSNFSQQDVL
+7069 DSEPVLSHFSQQDVS

-7104 KEAIN
+7104 NKAIN
-7109 VNANSSFPH
+7109 DNANSSFPQ
-7118 YVTQEEPKRPRQ
+7118 YVRQEEPERSRQ
-7130 RRPELNAIF
+7130 RQPELNAIF
-7139 DKISDIYNRLQ
+7139 DKINDIYSRLQ
-7150 DLMEGRSQRTKN
+7150 DLIEGRSQRTKN
-7162 ATSRKKV
+7162 ATNRKKV
-7169 VVVNSRRREEVI
+7169 VVVNSRRREELI
-7181 PTVPSVFSSKPTTQS
+7181 PTVSSVFFSKPTTQS
-7196 LKRISKG
+7196 LKSRSKG
-7203 RKAVNVDSR
+7203 GKAVNVHSR

-7225 RKTALSHEKEETP
+7225 RKTALSHEKEATP
-7238 VPTKKIRFVKDYA
+7238 FPTKKIGFVKDYA
-7251 TDSREG
+7251 TDSDKG
-7257 SGSSWN
+7257 SGMSSN

-7277 SRVQELYDRKRK
+7277 SRVQELYNRKRK

-7296 ARLIV
+7296 DRLSI
-7301 SSGKGRKE
+7301 SSEKGRKE
-7309 RKSGKKINRSR
+7309 RKSGKKRNRSR

-7335 LKEMKTIY
+7335 FKEMKTIY
-7343 NNLKKMYHQQ
+7343 NNMKKIYHQQ
-7353 SEVQKNSEAIASETK
+7353 RKVQKNSEAIARETK
-7368 KQSQRSFIPRNS
+7368 KQSQRSFIPTSS
-7380 RLQKPVIKT
+7380 RLQKPATKT
-7389 SRPLI
+7389 SRPL
-7394 SLDPNNKQARPLNR
+7394 SALDPNNTQARPLNK
-7408 SIAEAP
+7408 SIAEAS

-7422 GMYPPFIVG
+7422 GMYPPCIV
-7431 FYR
+7431 

>member
-1 MILYFCFVVDPK
+1 MFFIFIDLFILYFCFVVDPK
-13 PHKDDSRSDSKRL
+13 PHKDGSGSASKRL
-26 HLKASGNRDAETAT
+26 HLKASANRDTETAT
-40 FTLGRFFPVSSVRV
+40 FTMGRFFPVSSVRV
-54 ENINSNVSGFVDIA
+54 ENVDSNVSGFVDIA

-106 QPLLTLNDSRSHFG
+106 HPLLTLNDSRSHLG
-120 RSSTFAYADANMAV
+120 RSSTFAYADSNMAV
-134 RKGKVLF
+134 RKAKLLF
-141 QISKNKEVSVIT
+141 QISQNTEISVIT
-153 PETPFF
+153 RETPAF
-159 SNSQSAPSSLQLPA
+159 SNSESVPSNLQLPT
-173 GSSKHLQGIFGSAS
+173 GSSKHLQEIFGIAS
-187 NTILP
+187 NTILS
-192 NNLVELTS
+192 NNPVELTS
-200 APVSFPLQSVALQR
+200 TPVSIPLQSEALQR

-220 TTLRDSQDL
+220 TTSRDSQDL
-229 MTPMAQLEPTPS
+229 MTTVAQLEPTPS
-241 ILSTTKETFM
+241 FVSTTKETFI
-251 TDSGNLRL
+251 TDYGNLGL
-259 MSPLEVPTSFLILN
+259 MSTFELPTSFLILN
-273 SAPVQPYGVEASF
+273 SATVQPYGMEASF

-303 ETLQFTIKQSQ
+303 ETLQFTIKQSH
-314 ASDDNLIERTPTLDT
+314 ASDDNLIERTPTLDST
-329 AMLKHGL
+329 MLKHGL
-336 ISSPVEP
+336 ISSPVEL
-343 HLAKST
+343 HLAKRKHT
-349 HRSQGILDIT
+349 SQGILDIT
-359 PETLMVPSTKIQSYA
+359 PETLMIPSAKIQSYA
-374 NEMSNLA
+374 NEMSIWSNFSGTEFPTLV

-390 ATRHGTDVFTS
+390 ATPHGTDAFPS
-401 PLLSRSIPLPR
+401 PLLSMSIPLPR
-412 FESPTTT
+412 FESGTTA
-419 TKLPEGDMHSQ
+419 TKLPEEDMHSQ

-439 VKRTP
+439 DKRTP
-444 GLVVAAVKLYS
+444 GLMVAAVKLYS
-455 SEAFPFPIAESIKIY
+455 SEALPITIAESIKID
-470 SSLTAANDLS
+470 SSLTAASDLS

-495 KTTMPTTSSLTFKRS
+495 KTIMPSSSSLTFKSS
-510 YNSLEFS
+510 YNFLEFS
-517 GLYEDDF
+517 GLDQDGS
-524 TWRPSSVI
+524 TWRSSSVI
-532 EPSPLLST
+532 EPSPLLSA
-540 YVATRETTKM
+540 YVDTRETARM
-550 TFSSEQA
+550 TTSSEQSSP
-557 TLSTRSSKMEVER
+557 STRSSKMEVER
-570 DQIPFINITPRPIE
+570 DQIPFMNITP
-584 PPGAFSMGNAI
+584 
-595 SSDLEFFGL
+595 
-604 DQGGSSWRPVS
+604 
-615 VIEPSPLLSSHV
+615 
-627 DTRETTRITTSK
+627 
-639 QTTLSPR
+639 
-646 SFIVEVERDQIPF
+646 
-659 INIAPRPIYPSDSA
+659 
-673 SMGKATSS
+673 
-681 DFEFSGLDQGSS
+681 
-693 TWRPVSVIKPSPLLS
+693 
-708 THVDTRKT
+708 
-716 TRITTSEQT
+716 
-725 TLSARSDIVEVE
+725 
-737 RDQIPFTNIT
+737 
-747 SRPIEP
+747 RPIEP
-753 PDSFSMGKAISFDL
+753 PDSFSMGNATSSDLEVSGLDQGGSTWRPVSVTEPSPLLSTHFNSRETTRITTSEQTAPSTRSSKMEVEQDQIPFINITPRPIDPLDSFSMGNATSSDL
-767 EFSGLDQSG
+767 EFSGLDQGG

-789 LLSTHVDTRETTRI
+789 LLSTHIDSRETTRI
-803 TTSERTTLS
+803 TTSEQTALS
-812 ARSNIVDVERDQIPF
+812 ARSNIVEVEGDQIPF
-827 INIAPRPIYPSDS
+827 INITLRSIESPDS
-840 ASMGKATSSDF
+840 FSINKTTSSDL
-851 EFSGLDQGSSTW
+851 EFLELDQSGSTW

-876 THVDTRKTTRITTSE
+876 THI
-891 QTTLSARS
+891 
-899 DIVEVERDQIPF
+899 
-911 TNITS
+911 
-916 RPIEPPDSFSMG
+916 DS
-928 KAISFDLEFSGL
+928 
-940 DQSGSTWR
+940 
-948 PVSVIEPSPLLSTHV
+948 
-963 DTRET
+963 RET

-974 ERTTLSA
+974 EETLLSA
-981 RSNIVDVE
+981 RPNVVEVE
-989 RDQIP
+989 RDQIN
-994 FINITPRAIN
+994 FNNFTPRPIDA
-1004 SFDSFSVGKATSSPG
+1004 SDSFSINKATSSSG
-1019 VYRSNGIQSSVANF
+1019 VYRSNKMQSTAANF
-1033 SEQNTQLMNASILDS
+1033 SEQGTQLMIPSVLET
-1048 GRSHL
+1048 GKSHL
-1053 PVVTPKLQGLPS
+1053 PVMTPKLQGLPS
-1065 LSDVYPSKTISLT
+1065 LSDVYPSKTISL
-1078 SFSDASNLI
+1078 SPFSDGNNLS
-1087 LVYSTSAKFSNDNVE
+1087 LVYSTSAKFSSDNGQ

-1108 SQTRRGVDRALR
+1108 SQGRGGVDRAIT
-1120 SREVESS
+1120 SREVEFS
-1127 RFSVTASSET
+1127 RFSVAARSEA
-1137 QSLTPPFKA
+1137 QSLTSPFEA
-1146 SRSVVVLSTAKS
+1146 SRSGVVNLTADS
-1158 FQANGSSQL
+1158 FQSNESSQV
-1167 RTQVERDPIAL
+1167 RTQVEQDHIAI

-1190 NASYKD
+1190 NGSYKK
-1196 MDNSAFLLD
+1196 MDSSAFLLD
-1205 KTRNVV
+1205 KTLNVV
-1211 NSGIYSFFK
+1211 NSGIYSSFK
-1220 QYAQFTK
+1220 HYKQLTK
-1227 SSTVQQKREEV
+1227 SSAVQQKREEV
-1238 PVGSSPSINNL
+1238 PVGSPPYINNL

-1254 DLLREKP
+1254 DFSREKT
-1261 NLSFSNAS
+1261 NLSFSNPS
-1269 VLYSTIATFL
+1269 VLYSTIATFPGQ
-1279 WRKAKSMTENP
+1279 KAKSLTANSP
-1290 SDQVS
+1290 DKVS
-1295 SDLLRSNSAASF
+1295 SGLLRPNSATSF
-1307 KVWVHKETRQVS
+1307 KVWPHKETQQVS
-1319 EINSVS
+1319 EINSFS
-1325 IEVPEILSS
+1325 IVFPEILSS
-1334 PKQSPQSNGLFRT
+1334 PGQSPQSNARFRT

-1359 FASLTNY
+1359 FASVADY
-1366 SSDESKLPPFA
+1366 SSDELNLPPFA
-1377 YINTSV
+1377 YVNTSI
-1383 LEQATVLTS
+1383 LEQATVLSS
-1392 AEPFK
+1392 AEPIK

-1411 IEHFASSS
+1411 IEHFASAS
-1419 EILITKTHSSSPFLH
+1419 EILITKTHSLTPFLH
-1434 TDSYNVWEGNELSY
+1434 TDSYNVWEKNELGY
-1448 LAAMSSTSSIAEQS
+1448 LAAMSSTSSMAEQS

-1467 SPSLTFKTRTGAI
+1467 SPSLTFKARKGAI
-1480 SFYSENKNVPS
+1480 SFYSEGKNVIS
-1491 TTRGSDLG
+1491 TTRGSDIG
-1499 KLNDSRGLVRAS
+1499 KSNDSRGPVRAS
-1511 PSQSS
+1511 SQ
-1516 PVLQQISFPAIPT
+1516 QQISFPAIPT
-1529 NGAYS
+1529 SGAYS
-1534 LPLKTLST
+1534 LPLKILST

-1556 NATLMASTR
+1556 KATLMASTR
-1565 FIGGIAELEL
+1565 FTGVIAELEL
-1575 SPTMTNS
+1575 PATRTNS
-1582 PMMTLLSFKQTTS
+1582 PRMTLLSFKQTTS
-1595 HTIHSTGTSTRP
+1595 HTIHTTGTSTKP
-1607 SMISSSSVISGLD
+1607 STLSSSSVISALD

-1625 ILTRFSEDVSVLEPR
+1625 MSSPFSGDVSVLEPR
-1640 TARANIPLF
+1640 AARANVALI
-1649 TSPWSSQP
+1649 TSPSISQP
-1657 SLISTSQK
+1657 SFTVAAQK
-1665 ATVPDMSL
+1665 ATVPGISL
-1673 LNRLDHLDRSRGHQL
+1673 LNRLDHPDRSPGHTF
-1688 KTPTPP
+1688 KTPTPT
-1694 ITSVKANLPSNI
+1694 ITSVKPNVSSNI
-1706 VILESSV
+1706 IILETGV
-1713 SDIMGASETVFS
+1713 SDITGALETVFS
-1725 NGSASSVPLQSGEDL
+1725 NGRASSVPLQLGADL
-1740 EVLPNIATD
+1740 ENLPNITTD
-1749 LPSKIIR
+1749 LLSSLKDESKIIHS
-1756 PSKRRDPAVHS
+1756 SKQRDPTVHS
-1767 SQINVTSITFLST
+1767 SQINVTSITFPST
-1780 VNEFTSTEAHKTVP
+1780 VNEFTSKEVYKTVT
-1794 VPPIASR
+1794 VPPIAS
-1801 IHAVVLAPITLPS
+1801 IHAFVLAPITVPS
-1814 YSPSTTMRLLMTP
+1814 YSPSTTLRLLVSP

-1832 IQGISRG
+1832 IQGISRR
-1839 NASSITRFKNESVSP
+1839 NASSITLFKNESVSP

-1859 SDTLQPSFNASV
+1859 SDTLQPSSFGVSL
-1871 GKSVNFT
+1871 GKLVNFT

-1906 IVSSHVFHLAVRHI
+1906 IVSSPVFHLAVRHI
-1920 GELLNNETGLVHSVS
+1920 GELLKNETGLVHSVS

-1946 LVIRVTK
+1946 LVISVTK
-1953 HHIRNATNWQLPLF
+1953 NHVRNTTNWQLPIFNSL
-1967 SPLARDSGNENLSK
+1967 SRDSGTENISK
-1981 QVDLKLDA
+1981 QVNLKLEA

-2001 SVLQLKSHSEQA
+2001 SVLQLKSRSEQTDV
-2013 NAVERSNIERPG
+2013 NAVERSNIDRPG
-2025 KSTAI
+2025 TSTAI
-2030 FRKER
+2030 FHKER

-2054 RRFNKLESMIHN
+2054 SRFNKLESMIQN
-2066 ERSLANETSS
+2066 KRSLANGTSS
-2076 SGRNNSLG
+2076 SGRINSPG
-2084 LNTTTSLWAIVASPT
+2084 LNTPTSMRAIVASPT
-2099 VGYTGMID
+2099 VGYTGTIH
-2107 SALNSDFL
+2107 SNSDFL
-2115 QGDTIRSTFLH
+2115 QGDTIRSTILH
-2126 TPSLAFLPTRLL
+2126 TPSLAFIPKRLL
-2138 SKELKTTPNYH
+2138 SKELMTTPNYK

-2157 ISGTATLS
+2157 ISGTVTLS
-2165 KSLATIR
+2165 KILSTLR
-2172 ASTGRHSINNN
+2172 ASTDSHSINNKT
-2183 ASSVPSSV
+2183 SSVPSSV
-2191 NKLGPFSA
+2191 NKLEPFSG

-2272 CEVLPVD
+2272 CEVLPFD

-2296 LPYTISGHPTAT
+2296 LPYTINGHPTAT
-2308 SLLTDGNFTI
+2308 SLLTDSNFTI
-2318 RNCAKNVTV
+2318 RNCAKNITV

-2381 EKACHAVP
+2381 EKACHAIP

-2416 VKIEQQCSLY
+2416 VKVEQQCSLY
-2426 KSILE
+2426 KSILKD
-2431 GVTFNGGMN
+2431 VTFNGGMN

-2458 KCCQTK
+2458 KCCHSN

-2470 MVQNSC
+2470 MVQNNC

-2490 VTARST
+2490 VTARVT

-2510 QSFKPRTISHGNCA
+2510 QSFKPLTISHGNCA
-2524 QVGQAQNGLTF
+2524 QVGLAQNGLTF

-2552 MNRCL
+2552 MNHCL
-2557 QECCSISSCNA
+2557 QECCSMSSCNA
-2568 AFMIGKKCFS
+2568 AFMIGKKCYS

-2591 ARKTNVITSIAFVN
+2591 ARKTNLITSIAFVN
-2605 RTNNKSTNRST
+2605 RTHIKSTNPTT
-2616 GNEKLGQIN
+2616 GHEKLGQIN
-2625 NFTKSI
+2625 NFTRSI
-2631 LGGHCDITDEK
+2631 LGGHCDITDEQQ
-2642 RNVNLTGGW
+2642 NVNLTGGW

-2693 FKKSGCHFIGTKK
+2693 FKKNGCHFIGTKK

-2718 NLGHI
+2718 NLGHV

-2729 AQITLLTTSKEH
+2729 AQITLLTASKEH

-2751 RNAKI
+2751 RDAKI
-2756 VRSKTWNVEPSLST
+2756 IRNKTLNVEPSLST
-2770 IRNIETSDLS
+2770 TRNIETSDLS

-2787 STQPTQARHQK
+2787 SIQPTQARYQK
-2798 SSEGL
+2798 SNEGL
-2803 HRRIS
+2803 HRSIS
-2808 NSIAKKHE
+2808 NSNAKKHE
-2816 IPSVTLPE
+2816 IPSVTLLE
-2824 QGRLIPSTSSPNNWS
+2824 QSRLIYSASSPNKWS
-2839 SVNLYP
+2839 SVNLNP

-2851 GQTSSSVAKSVVNGS
+2851 GQTSSSIAKSGVNGS
-2866 DGRNSFSSM
+2866 DGRNSFSGTS
-2875 SPVTPTLASLPYSV
+2875 SVTPTLASLPYSV
-2889 ITKPSLSDART
+2889 IIKPSSSDARK
-2900 VDSSLRQSPS
+2900 VDSSLTQSPS

-2917 TRTKLATTLISSPV
+2917 TRTKLDTALISNPV
-2931 TNKNG
+2931 NNKNG

-2948 FKSDYSLLKDFSNS
+2948 FKSDYSLLKDLSNS

-3013 VALLINEKCYI
+3013 VALLINEECYI
-3024 VACTNKV
+3024 VACTNKI

-3041 GSKTKVAYVA
+3041 GGNTKVAYVA
-3051 RTTDEAELIKQLIS
+3051 RNTDEAELIKQLIS

-3074 LHLSETETDK
+3074 FNVSKAKTDK
-3084 AIENKV
+3084 VIENIV
-3090 PSMGDLGVRTGSC
+3090 PPMADLGVRTGSC

-3122 FKSVGK
+3122 FKSVGR

-3196 IPKELLEK
+3196 IPKELLKK

-3224 RRSHLEHVNNSR
+3224 RRSHLEHINSSR
-3236 SIESSL
+3236 SIESSSV
-3242 LRGHSSR
+3242 RGHSSR
-3249 FKSTV
+3249 LKSTV
-3254 KMESQSSILIP
+3254 KMESKSSIPIP

-3281 IPTLKL
+3281 APTLKL
-3287 PNFPPIRNRNK
+3287 PNFPAIHNRND
-3298 ADLGSVNVARTL
+3298 ADLSTVNVETTL
-3310 SQVIASSQSLISDL
+3310 SQVIASSQILVSDL

-3338 SAQQKLV
+3338 LSQHKLMPSA
-3345 PSPGVVVAT
+3345 GVVVST
-3354 SKTALD
+3354 SKPALD

-3365 LARIVPTK
+3365 DARILPTK

-3393 PVQSLT
+3393 PVQSPT
-3399 ELAKSLSGLNASTV
+3399 ELAKSLSGLNVSTV
-3413 ITSLTSGSLNV
+3413 FTSLTPSSPNV
-3424 FSTPVTLRLNVSP
+3424 FSTPVILRLNASP
-3437 ITSIVRRQY
+3437 ITAIVRRQY
-3446 ITGKTDK
+3446 ITGKADR

-3464 IQTIAEVRSTSV
+3464 IQTIAGVASTSV

-3491 QPRKV
+3491 QPRTV
-3496 VPKSPLV
+3496 VPKSPLIK
-3503 ERSVF
+3503 RSVF
-3508 PSVTGLTVINSKNAS
+3508 SSVTGLTVINSINTS
-3523 TFVNYTVSKTV
+3523 TIVDYTLLKTV
-3534 KPSSAVHKEDKSTSS
+3534 KPSSAVHKEDKSTPS
-3549 TNSKRLSSVDSNH
+3549 TNSDRLSSVDSNL

-3576 ITIYASRSQPSKA
+3576 ITVYASRSQPSKA
-3589 KVKLSPFQGRSYTGA
+3589 KVKPSPFQGKSYTGA

-3609 PLHSSVSALKKQ
+3609 PLHSSVSALKTKSME
-3621 TIRLSSSKTGPSI
+3621 LPSSKNGPSI
-3634 PSSSFVVHSNTLGY
+3634 PSSSVVAHSNTLGH
-3648 ITSTSV
+3648 ITSTSLG
-3654 RKTGTELKDSFN
+3654 KTSTQLKGSFN
-3666 EYKREKIDVLNP
+3666 EYKRQEIAELNA
-3678 TFTTQYSKITKA
+3678 TFTTQSFSSYYKDTKTRKA

-3703 KSIRTTNV
+3703 KSIGTTDV

-3725 NSVLFFSQS
+3725 HSVS
-3734 FPRTNGLL
+3734 FLSHTSPRTNGLL

-3750 SLSYKK
+3750 SLSSKK

-3762 SIHENTRMRLQSLTS
+3762 SIHENTRMKLQRLTS
-3777 NSFGVQTFRSRH
+3777 NAFGVQTFRARHTVSRG
-3789 SVSKNGAISSS
+3789 GAISSS

-3819 SLVVTSTLHPSFNFF
+3819 YLVVTSTVYPFFKFF
-3834 ETLLFSG
+3834 ETPLFSG

-3859 DGVNDQFVSSKR
+3859 DSVNDQFVSSKR
-3871 LKALLNTIKTPAVSK
+3871 FKTALNTIKTPTVNK
-3886 ISSRSSTQNT
+3886 ISSRTSIQNT
-3896 WTRSQATPLL
+3896 RTRSQATSLL

-3914 QNVRISQLSP
+3914 KNVLITQ
-3924 ESFSVQKLFK
+3924 
-3934 AEATLSQP
+3934 
-3942 SGSNRLSATETN
+3942 
-3954 EYLSSES
+3954 LSSEALSSGS
-3961 ERSSF
+3961 EKSSF
-3966 TLSLSPSASI
+3966 ALPLSPSASI

-3982 VSSTALYE
+3982 VSSTAFYE

-4000 ATPSKVGSYLLEASL
+4000 ATPRKVGSHLLEASL

-4026 SRISIG
+4026 SRITIG
-4032 DVGYHMGHYEKG
+4032 DVGYHIWNYEKG
-4044 KNQSS
+4044 TNQSS
-4049 STIAKKKRV
+4049 STITKKKRV
-4058 EIPHLEGGLLEQ
+4058 EIPHLAGGLLEK
-4070 IKVLHPLLP
+4070 IKVLHPLIS
-4079 IHKHWS
+4079 IHQHSS
-4085 SGFSSDSTLI
+4085 SGFTSDSTLI

-4105 LRANSPRKPSVT
+4105 LRAISPREPSVT

-4122 PLTSTASVVTK
+4122 PLTSTAPVVTK
-4133 VSTSGRRPIAK
+4133 VLTSGRRPIAK
-4144 LGKADYIGSSTS
+4144 LDKADSIGIVTS
-4156 VTSLAMLVNIKSR
+4156 VTYLAMLGNTRSG

-4174 NYFPALLKTI
+4174 KENYFTAALKTI
-4184 HSKSK
+4184 HSESK
-4189 GLFIAD
+4189 GLSIAE
-4195 DGRKATPSETFFTHH
+4195 DGRKATPSKTFFTHH
-4210 VRNSSSWENT
+4210 VRTFSSWENT

-4232 IVSTP
+4232 KVRRP
-4237 ISSSLAQSSILI
+4237 ISSFLAQTSILI

-4257 PTNTPASLISQKR
+4257 PTSTPAPLISQKR
-4270 PGPHFM
+4270 PAPHFV
-4276 KEESFKETSQVVKAM
+4276 KEERLESSKETSQVVKAM
-4291 HRPKNKNLHSAKE
+4291 FRLRNKKLHSAEK
-4304 TTLGDK
+4304 TSDGDK
-4310 GGMFGYFAQ
+4310 AGMFGYFAQ

-4328 TKKRTKHHTN
+4328 TKKRTKHHNN
-4338 IMSNSSDANKHHTS
+4338 IMSNSTDVNGLHTS

-4363 FLGLDSGTKQ
+4363 FSGLDSGTKQ
-4373 RFDLSTAPLKTIF
+4373 RFDLSTAPLKTIV

-4391 KQSANTQVSTSQLTS
+4391 KKSANTQVSTSQLRS
-4406 TSPTVLK
+4406 MSPTSMK

-4447 SKVNQNST
+4447 SKVNRNST

-4463 LMREIGKVNSDT
+4463 LMREIGKVNSDS

-4490 FLLLNRCFLISC
+4490 FLLLNRCFLIGC
-4502 KKRTL
+4502 KNRTL
-4507 CESVPAKTVKFSPR
+4507 CESVPAKTLKFSPR

-4533 ESSGPTSFESS
+4533 ESSGQTSFESS
-4544 NNDFQNEITLTSHRS
+4544 NYGFQNEITLTSHRS
-4559 KISSYGISAK
+4559 KISTYGISASISAK
-4569 AGLSTSIRVLT
+4569 AGSSTSIPVLT
-4580 DGKQGHFC
+4580 DGKQVRFC

-4613 IENMQRCIE
+4613 VENMQRCIE

-4635 LLNRCFSVSCYNDTL
+4635 LLNRCFSVSCYNNTL

-4686 KLQVSSSKF
+4686 KLQVSSTTL

-4709 VVHSQENCRYG
+4709 VVHSQENCRYR

-4734 GSFLEI
+4734 GSFLET

-4751 HCCHTTTCD
+4751 HCCHATTCD
-4760 VAFMITKR
+4760 VAFMIMTR

-4783 PVRNVDYLTQIVHM
+4783 PVQNVGYLTQIVHM

-4803 IVRDLLA
+4803 VVRDLLA

-4825 LKSSSTSSGK
+4825 LKSSSTSPGK
-4835 AYENGASLKVIAQ
+4835 AYENGASSKVIAQ
-4848 SAGIQGSDTS
+4848 LAGIPGSETS
-4858 HQPSKPSGIFS
+4858 HERSKPSSIVS
-4869 GLRMGS
+4869 GLHMGS

-4907 LIQTKGIST
+4907 LIQTKGMSR

-4930 PSWLK
+4930 PSGLK

-4960 PAGALSED
+4960 PAGALTEN

-5004 EQCCRWQFCSVAF
+5004 EQCCRWQFCTVAF

-5023 YIIACYNDHLC
+5023 YTIACYNDHLC

-5064 LKNIATPSPALLSSA
+5064 LKNIATPSPALLSST

-5090 RLPLKGDQ
+5090 RLPLKRDQ
-5098 LTYSISQSTMTPSA
+5098 LTNSISQSTMTSSA
-5112 KSFLQ
+5112 KSLLQ
-5117 SSEIYPSSTQLLF
+5117 SSEIYPSPTQLLF
-5130 SKLYTPKVESR
+5130 SKSYTPKVESR
-5141 RSCWNS
+5141 HSCWNS
-5147 ELKHNVTLR
+5147 EQKLNVTLR

-5168 KVESVEQCVDFCCR
+5168 KVENVEECVDFCCR
-5182 NDHCDLALMLFE
+5182 NDHCDLALMLLE
-5194 NCFTVT
+5194 NCFTVA

-5220 IVYVEKNGLSTRLST
+5220 IVYVEKIRFSTRLST
-5235 HHSRKSLSLLNAA
+5235 HHSTKSLSLLDAA

-5258 QTNISSSSGL
+5258 LTNFISSSGL
-5268 KSEQLELLLRPSPST
+5268 NSEQLELLLRPSPST
-5283 AGYNVAIRSTIYLE
+5283 AGDNVAIRSTIYLE
-5297 KKTSSTFSTAKNITI
+5297 KKTSSTLSTGKNITI

-5317 VRPTMDSSVSQNQ
+5317 VKPTMDSSVSHNQ
-5330 HQITP
+5330 QQITP

-5344 TSTVS
+5344 TSKVS
-5349 LLSLPVIV
+5349 LLSLPVIG
-5357 IGKSTPSHHEPFKSI
+5357 IGTTTPSHHEPFKSMK
-5372 NEEGVNSGQIPGLA
+5372 EEGVNSGQIPGLA
-5386 KTSKNSSLLSFA
+5386 KTSKNSSLLSFT

-5424 DQGRVENMGECLHKC
+5424 DQGRVENMDECLHKC
-5439 CTSVDCDVSFMLKRR
+5439 CNSVDCDVSFMLKQR
-5454 CYLVTCYTKKG
+5454 CYLVTCYTRKG

-5476 NPRVA
+5476 KPRVA

-5494 MDEQQTVRHPRTR
+5494 MDEQQTVRRPRTG
-5507 TSIDHIT
+5507 TSSYRIT
-5514 PSSTLPVPVKSH
+5514 PSSTLPVPVESL

-5545 TRVLHHLKGKKHK
+5545 TRVTHHRKGKKRK
-5558 VKTNKREEM
+5558 VKTNKLEEM
-5567 FGDLATH
+5567 FGNLATH
-5574 PKVEHVTVAPRLN
+5574 RKVEHVTVAPRLN

-5592 RPRKNRQ
+5592 SPRKNRP

-5619 LEKKKNEK
+5619 LEKKKSEK
-5627 LSSKDLEQ
+5627 LSNKDLEQ

-5641 RKIKKSNRKISDL
+5641 RKSKKSNREISDL
-5654 ASYNN
+5654 ASFNN
-5659 TETFAISSMNQRI
+5659 TETFAMSSMNQRI
-5672 KPTFPM
+5672 KPTFPV

-5683 TSQKSHKV
+5683 TSQKSHKI
-5691 ADSKSASQVKDLLQ
+5691 ADSESSSASQVKDLLQ
-5705 EEGKVTKS
+5705 EDGKAKKS
-5713 SPTIR
+5713 SPTSR
-5718 VKTKSNGSKFPEN
+5718 VKTKSNRSKLPDN
-5731 IYKSTTVAS
+5731 IYKPTTAAS
-5740 GHIITQKLK
+5740 GQIVTQKLK
-5749 SKKKERMF
+5749 SKKQKRMF

-5787 FNVEYNRTLRGG
+5787 FKVEYNKTLRGG

-5814 KTCTRHCCK
+5814 KTCARHCCK
-5823 SAICDLAFMILKH
+5823 SAICDLAFMVLKH

-5875 FATMKNNK
+5875 LAPMKNSK

-5890 TSLPPTPSPKR
+5890 TFLPPTLSAKR
-5901 PVASKSKVTGTMTS
+5901 PVTSVSKVTGTMTS
-5915 KSEPRPTVKQFS
+5915 MSEPRPTVKRFS
-5927 TPPRATGVGYNSSL
+5927 TTARATGVGYNSSL

-5947 HSSLGCA
+5947 HSSLGCT

-5967 LHAGKFLDAGKVNES
+5967 LHAGKFLDAGKVKRS
-5982 SACTELCCK
+5982 SACIELCCN

-6033 YRRHSKP
+6033 YRRHFKP
-6040 TRTPATTVPAIN
+6040 TRKPVTTVPAIN
-6052 DVFQAIENNTEPK
+6052 DVFQAIENNTKPK
-6065 LKHDGNKKKTCKHS
+6065 LKPDGNKKKTCKHS

-6085 TLRMGYNAGN
+6085 TLRMGYKAGN

-6110 VCCKQSPCDLI
+6110 FCCKQSPCDLI
-6121 FMFLDNCFTVSCKS
+6121 FMFLDNCFTVSCTS
-6135 GYACGIVPARRSH
+6135 GYACGIVPARPSH

-6169 FNSTISGVNGIEKQP
+6169 FNSTISGINGIEKQP
-6184 VNVVHYKEVPSSKKN
+6184 ANVVHYKEVPSSKKN

-6233 VIKSTGNGVVH
+6233 LIKSTGNGVIHV
-6244 MTGHNAS
+6244 TSHNAT
-6251 DHSSDEISRHNKT
+6251 DHSSDKISLHNKT
-6264 KHRKK
+6264 KHRKES
-6269 NLEGSGIENTNETK
+6269 LEVSGIENTNESK
-6283 AETRMDMMIKKI
+6283 AEKRMDMMIKKI
-6295 ADVREENKHLEGEI
+6295 ADVREENKHLEREI
-6309 RILLGNQSK
+6309 RILLRNQSR
-6318 TEQGKTFPSLGSS
+6318 TEQKKTVPSLGSS
-6331 VSESIKRNSTSS
+6331 VSESIEGNSTPS

-6350 NIISNTK
+6350 NIIPNK
-6357 KRKSELHRNEIT
+6357 KKKKSELRHNDSWSEIT

-6383 PLVYRPTDEHSIEE
+6383 PLVYPPTDEHNIEE
-6397 HKIQTLHGKVDS
+6397 HKIQTLHRKVNS
-6409 KMHHLNTLSAER
+6409 KMYHLNTLSAER
-6421 GIKKQHGFPTN
+6421 GIKKQHGFPKN
-6432 NSKQLNST
+6432 DSKQLNST
-6440 NEHFIEERVIYN
+6440 NEHFIEERVIYDT
-6452 ANGTALGLN
+6452 NGTALGLN

-6466 PNVGVE
+6466 PDVGVE

-6477 KYGQPGPDRDEDE
+6477 KYGQPGPDKDEDE
-6490 LDDTTDLNID
+6490 LDDTTDLNTD
-6500 IQAKPKEEPVLDSF
+6500 IQAKPEEELALDSF
-6514 GSKAKDDMK
+6514 GSKASDDMK

-6537 SLKHEEKVSVKS
+6537 SLKHEKKVSVKS
-6549 RNKDRERME
+6549 RNKDRERMG
-6558 DLNDQNDEKEPNGPE
+6558 DLNDQGSEKEPNGPE
-6573 EIKIEVEKE
+6573 EITIEVEKE
-6582 PMKSRGQLKINSPH
+6582 PMKSSEQLKINSPH
-6596 RLENRTESFKQEVDE
+6596 RLENRTESFKQEVDQ
-6611 SRQSDF
+6611 SKQSDF
-6617 HLDANSKSEKEKDDG
+6617 HLDENSKREKEKDDS
-6632 FRDESQK
+6632 FRNESQE
-6639 QLNKPEIP
+6639 QLNKPERP

-6653 RKSKEKIDEFNQ
+6653 QKSKEKIDDFNQ
-6665 RTVLKHRSNFQ
+6665 RTVSKHRSNFKVNQ
-6676 PKDNNAKQEQEFN
+6676 PKDNKAEQEKEFN
-6689 IQSSSPERPEQSSNL
+6689 IQSSLPEQSEQSPNF
-6704 NLQQNSEKEKEN
+6704 NLQQNNKKEKEN
-6716 DDGFVVENENQLKKP
+6716 NDGFVVENENQLKKP
-6731 DRLAWM
+6731 ERLAWM
-6737 VSKQKS
+6737 VSKQQS
-6743 KEKIGHLNQQT
+6743 KEKIGDLNQQT
-6754 ISKHRSN
+6754 VSKHRSN
-6761 FQVDQ
+6761 FQLDQ
-6766 PENSTN
+6766 QENN
-6772 EQEQEF
+6772 RHEQEF
-6778 NIERLSRHQ
+6778 NIEGISRRQ
-6787 HLNQSDL
+6787 HSNQSDL

-6803 KEKDDG
+6803 KEKDDS
-6809 FSIKN
+6809 FSVKN
-6814 ENRLRKPEIPS
+6814 ENRPKKPERPT
-6825 WIGSEPKSKEKIN
+6825 WIGSKPKSKEKVN
-6838 DFNQQVL
+6838 DFNQQVV
-6845 STHRTNFDVD
+6845 SNHRTNFDVD

-6862 EQEFNLRNV
+6862 EEEFNLQNV
-6871 SRERI
+6871 SRERM
-6876 RQEGKVWMNSG
+6876 RPEDKVWINSS

-6909 KFDSERRKSDDYVSK
+6909 RFDAERRKSDDYVSK
-6924 QGGKFWVTSTHTNKD
+6924 QEGNFGVTSRHTNKD

-6945 EEITPTDKLHF
+6945 EQIAPTDKLHF

-6971 FHFKI
+6971 VHFKI
-6976 QDMDNKQEGKVWD
+6976 KDTDDKQEGKVWD
-6989 TTRNNNKD
+6989 TTRNNNND
-6997 RLASF
+6997 RLVSF
-7002 PEQISPVTRV
+7002 PAEQKTPASRV

-7017 THGRGTSKSEF
+7017 NHGEGTSKSEF
-7028 QPEKQREVAGSEPE
+7028 RSEKQHEVAGTEPE
-7042 ETNSKDVEKISL
+7042 ETNSKHVEKISL
-7054 QSKTKSASEPQFSTF
+7054 QSKAKSASEPQFTTF
-7069 DSEPVLSNFSQQDVL
+7069 DSEPELSNFSQQDVS

-7104 KEAIN
+7104 NKAIN
-7109 VNANSSFPH
+7109 VNANSSFPQ
-7118 YVTQEEPKRPRQ
+7118 YVRQEEPERSRQ
-7130 RRPELNAIF
+7130 RKPELNAIF
-7139 DKISDIYNRLQ
+7139 DKINEIYSRLQ
-7150 DLMEGRSQRTKN
+7150 DLIEGSSQRTKN
-7162 ATSRKKV
+7162 AINRKKV
-7169 VVVNSRRREEVI
+7169 VVVNSRRREELI
-7181 PTVPSVFSSKPTTQS
+7181 PTVPSVFSSTPTTQS
-7196 LKRISKG
+7196 LKSRSKG
-7203 RKAVNVDSR
+7203 GKTVKVNSR
-7212 RREELIPTPPRPT
+7212 RREELIPTPPRST
-7225 RKTALSHEKEETP
+7225 QKTSLSHEKEAAP
-7238 VPTKKIRFVKDYA
+7238 FPTKKIGLVKDYA
-7251 TDSREG
+7251 TDSDKG
-7257 SGSSWN
+7257 SGMSWN

-7277 SRVQELYDRKRK
+7277 SRVQELYNRKKK

-7296 ARLIV
+7296 DRLSI
-7301 SSGKGRKE
+7301 SSEKGRKE
-7309 RKSGKKINRSR
+7309 RKSGKKRNRSR

-7335 LKEMKTIY
+7335 FKEMKTIY
-7343 NNLKKMYHQQ
+7343 NNMKKIYHQQ
-7353 SEVQKNSEAIASETK
+7353 RKVQKNSEAIARETK
-7368 KQSQRSFIPRNS
+7368 KQSQRSFIPTSS
-7380 RLQKPVIKT
+7380 RLQKPATKT
-7389 SRPLI
+7389 SRPL
-7394 SLDPNNKQARPLNR
+7394 SALDPNNKPARPLNK
-7408 SIAEAP
+7408 SIAEAS

-7422 GMYPPFIVG
+7422 GMYPPCIV
-7431 FYR
+7431 

>member
-1 MILYFCFVVDPK
+1 M
-13 PHKDDSRSDSKRL
+13 
-26 HLKASGNRDAETAT
+26 
-40 FTLGRFFPVSSVRV
+40 GRFFPVSSVRV
-54 ENINSNVSGFVDIA
+54 ENVNSNVGGFVDIA

-106 QPLLTLNDSRSHFG
+106 HPLLTLNDSRSHLG
-120 RSSTFAYADANMAV
+120 RSSTFAYADSNMAV
-134 RKGKVLF
+134 RKAKLLF
-141 QISKNKEVSVIT
+141 QISQNTEISVIT
-153 PETPFF
+153 LETPAF
-159 SNSQSAPSSLQLPA
+159 SNSQSVPSSLQLPA
-173 GSSKHLQGIFGSAS
+173 GSSKHLQGIFGIAS
-187 NTILP
+187 NTILS
-192 NNLVELTS
+192 NNRVELTS
-200 APVSFPLQSVALQR
+200 TPVSFPLQSEALQR

-220 TTLRDSQDL
+220 TTSRDSQNL
-229 MTPMAQLEPTPS
+229 MTPVAQLEPTPS
-241 ILSTTKETFM
+241 FVSTTKETFI
-251 TDSGNLRL
+251 TDSGNLGL
-259 MSPLEVPTSFLILN
+259 MSTFELPTSFLIPN
-273 SAPVQPYGVEASF
+273 SATVQPYGVEPSF
-286 VLSGDLKSSIS
+286 VLSRDLKSSIS
-297 DLYARF
+297 DPYARF
-303 ETLQFTIKQSQ
+303 ETLKFAKQSH
-314 ASDDNLIERTPTLDT
+314 ASDDNLIERTPTLDST
-329 AMLKHGL
+329 MLKHEL
-336 ISSPVEP
+336 ISSPVQL
-343 HLAKST
+343 HLAKRKHT
-349 HRSQGILDIT
+349 SQRILDIT
-359 PETLMVPSTKIQSYA
+359 PETLMIPSAKIQSYA
-374 NEMSNLA
+374 NEMSIWSDFSGTEFPTLV
-381 ELTDVQSIR
+381 ELTDVQSVR
-390 ATRHGTDVFTS
+390 ATPHGTDAFPS
-401 PLLSRSIPLPR
+401 PLLFMSIPVPR
-412 FESPTTT
+412 FESGTTA
-419 TKLPEGDMHSQ
+419 TKLPEEDMHSQ

-439 VKRTP
+439 DKRTP
-444 GLVVAAVKLYS
+444 GLMVAAVKLYS
-455 SEAFPFPIAESIKIY
+455 SEALPITIAESIKID
-470 SSLTAANDLS
+470 SSLTAASDLS
-480 RDFLPSSETLVIQPT
+480 TDFLPSSETLVVQPT
-495 KTTMPTTSSLTFKRS
+495 KTIMPSSSSLTFKS
-510 YNSLEFS
+510 NYIFLEFS
-517 GLYEDDF
+517 GLHQDGS
-524 TWRPSSVI
+524 TWRSSSVI
-532 EPSPLLST
+532 EPSPLLSA
-540 YVATRETTKM
+540 YVDTRETARM
-550 TFSSEQA
+550 TTSSEQSSP
-557 TLSTRSSKMEVER
+557 STRSSKMEVER

-584 PPGAFSMGNAI
+584 PPDSFSMGNAT
-595 SSDLEFFGL
+595 SSDLEVSGL
-604 DQGGSSWRPVS
+604 DQGGSTWRPVS
-615 VIEPSPLLSSHV
+615 ATEPSPLLSTHFDS
-627 DTRETTRITTSK
+627 RETTRITTSE
-639 QTTLSPR
+639 QTAPSTR
-646 SFIVEVERDQIPF
+646 SSKMEVERDQIPF
-659 INIAPRPIYPSDSA
+659 INITP
-673 SMGKATSS
+673 
-681 DFEFSGLDQGSS
+681 
-693 TWRPVSVIKPSPLLS
+693 
-708 THVDTRKT
+708 
-716 TRITTSEQT
+716 
-725 TLSARSDIVEVE
+725 
-737 RDQIPFTNIT
+737 
-747 SRPIEP
+747 RPIEP
-753 PDSFSMGKAISFDL
+753 PDSFSMGNAASSDL
-767 EFSGLDQSG
+767 EFSGLDQGG

-789 LLSTHVDTRETTRI
+789 LLSTHIDSRETTRI
-803 TTSERTTLS
+803 TTSEQTALS
-812 ARSNIVDVERDQIPF
+812 ARSNIVEVERDQIPF
-827 INIAPRPIYPSDS
+827 INITP
-840 ASMGKATSSDF
+840 
-851 EFSGLDQGSSTW
+851 
-863 RPVSV
+863 
-868 IKPSPLLS
+868 
-876 THVDTRKTTRITTSE
+876 
-891 QTTLSARS
+891 
-899 DIVEVERDQIPF
+899 
-911 TNITS
+911 

-928 KAISFDLEFSGL
+928 NAASSDLEFSGL
-940 DQSGSTWR
+940 DQGGSTWR
-948 PVSVIEPSPLLSTHV
+948 PVSVIEPSPLLSTHI
-963 DTRET
+963 DSRET

-974 ERTTLSA
+974 EQTALSA
-981 RSNIVDVE
+981 RSNIVEVE

-994 FINITPRAIN
+994 FINITPRSIEPP
-1004 SFDSFSVGKATSSPG
+1004 DSFSINKATSSDLEFLGLDQSGSTWGPVSMIEPSPLLSTHVKTRETTRITTSEQATPSARSNIVEVERDQIPFINFTPRPIDPSDSFSKGQAIFSSG
-1019 VYRSNGIQSSVANF
+1019 VYRSNWMQSTEANF
-1033 SEQNTQLMNASILDS
+1033 SEQGTHLMIPSVLET
-1048 GRSHL
+1048 GKSHL
-1053 PVVTPKLQGLPS
+1053 PAVTPKLQGLPS
-1065 LSDVYPSKTISLT
+1065 LSDVYPSKTISLFP
-1078 SFSDASNLI
+1078 FSDANNLS
-1087 LVYSTSAKFSNDNVE
+1087 LVYSTSAKFSSDNGQ
-1102 IQGNSK
+1102 IQGNYK
-1108 SQTRRGVDRALR
+1108 SQGRSGVDRAVT
-1120 SREVESS
+1120 SREVEFS
-1127 RFSVTASSET
+1127 RFSVVSLSEV
-1137 QSLTPPFKA
+1137 QSLTSPFEA
-1146 SRSVVVLSTAKS
+1146 SRSGVVNLTADS
-1158 FQANGSSQL
+1158 FQSNESSQL
-1167 RTQVERDPIAL
+1167 RTQVERDPIAI
-1178 VTPKLEELSSMT
+1178 VTPKLEELSSVT
-1190 NASYKD
+1190 NASYKK
-1196 MDNSAFLLD
+1196 MDSSAFLLD
-1205 KTRNVV
+1205 KPLNVV
-1211 NSGIYSFFK
+1211 NSGIYSSFE
-1220 QYAQFTK
+1220 QYTQLTK
-1227 SSTVQQKREEV
+1227 SSAVQQKIEEV
-1238 PVGSSPSINNL
+1238 PIGSPPYINNL

-1254 DLLREKP
+1254 DFSREKTS
-1261 NLSFSNAS
+1261 LSFSNPS
-1269 VLYSTIATFL
+1269 VLYSTIATFPGQ
-1279 WRKAKSMTENP
+1279 KAKSVTENP
-1290 SDQVS
+1290 QDQVS
-1295 SDLLRSNSAASF
+1295 SGLLRPNSAVSF
-1307 KVWVHKETRQVS
+1307 IVWPHKETQQVS

-1325 IEVPEILSS
+1325 IVFPEILSS
-1334 PKQSPQSNGLFRT
+1334 TGQSPQLNGLFRT

-1359 FASLTNY
+1359 FASLADY
-1366 SSDESKLPPFA
+1366 SSNELNLPPFA
-1377 YINTSV
+1377 YVNTSV

-1397 VLEERDN
+1397 VLEERDD

-1419 EILITKTHSSSPFLH
+1419 EILITKTHSSTPFLH
-1434 TDSYNVWEGNELSY
+1434 ADSYNVWEGNELGY

-1462 NLEVP
+1462 NLEVS
-1467 SPSLTFKTRTGAI
+1467 SPSLTFEARTGAV
-1480 SFYSENKNVPS
+1480 SFYSESKNVPS
-1491 TTRGSDLG
+1491 TTRGSNIGTL
-1499 KLNDSRGLVRAS
+1499 KTSRGPVRAS
-1511 PSQSS
+1511 SQ
-1516 PVLQQISFPAIPT
+1516 QQISFSAIPT

-1534 LPLKTLST
+1534 LPLKILST

-1556 NATLMASTR
+1556 KATLMESTR
-1565 FIGGIAELEL
+1565 FTGGIAELEL
-1575 SPTMTNS
+1575 PATRTNS

-1595 HTIHSTGTSTRP
+1595 HTMHATGTSTKP
-1607 SMISSSSVISGLD
+1607 SMLSSSSEISALD

-1625 ILTRFSEDVSVLEPR
+1625 ILTSFSGDVSVLEPR
-1640 TARANIPLF
+1640 AARANVPLI
-1649 TSPWSSQP
+1649 TSPSISQP
-1657 SLISTSQK
+1657 SFTVAAQK
-1665 ATVPDMSL
+1665 ATVPGISL
-1673 LNRLDHLDRSRGHQL
+1673 LNRLDHLDRSPGHKF
-1688 KTPTPP
+1688 KTPTPT
-1694 ITSVKANLPSNI
+1694 ITSVKPNVSSNI
-1706 VILESSV
+1706 IILQTGV
-1713 SDIMGASETVFS
+1713 SDITGAIETVFS
-1725 NGSASSVPLQSGEDL
+1725 NGRASSVPLQLGADL
-1740 EVLPNIATD
+1740 EVLPNITTD
-1749 LPSKIIR
+1749 LLASLKDKSKIIHSSR
-1756 PSKRRDPAVHS
+1756 RRDPAVHS
-1767 SQINVTSITFLST
+1767 RQINVTSITFPST
-1780 VNEFTSTEAHKTVP
+1780 VNEFTLTEVYKTVP

-1801 IHAVVLAPITLPS
+1801 IHTVILAPITVPS
-1814 YSPSTTMRLLMTP
+1814 YSSSTTLRLPVTP
-1827 YVSLN
+1827 YVSLK

-1839 NASSITRFKNESVSP
+1839 NVSSITTFKNESVSP
-1854 SASKT
+1854 AARKT
-1859 SDTLQPSFNASV
+1859 SDTLQPSSFSASL
-1871 GKSVNFT
+1871 GKFVNFT
-1878 STPLS
+1878 LTPLS

-1906 IVSSHVFHLAVRHI
+1906 IVSSPVFHLAVRHI
-1920 GELLNNETGLVHSVS
+1920 GELLKNETGLVHSVS

-1953 HHIRNATNWQLPLF
+1953 NHVRNTTNWQLPLF
-1967 SPLARDSGNENLSK
+1967 DSLARDSGTENISK
-1981 QVDLKLDA
+1981 QVNLKLEA

-2001 SVLQLKSHSEQA
+2001 SVLQLKSRSEQTNI
-2013 NAVERSNIERPG
+2013 NAVERSNIDRPG
-2025 KSTAI
+2025 TSTAI
-2030 FRKER
+2030 FHKER

-2054 RRFNKLESMIHN
+2054 SRFNKLESMIQN
-2066 ERSLANETSS
+2066 KRSLANGTSS
-2076 SGRNNSLG
+2076 SGRNNSPG
-2084 LNTTTSLWAIVASPT
+2084 LNTPTSMRAIVASPT
-2099 VGYTGMID
+2099 VGYTGMLH
-2107 SALNSDFL
+2107 SVLNSDFL
-2115 QGDTIRSTFLH
+2115 QGDTIRSTILH
-2126 TPSLAFLPTRLL
+2126 TPSIAFIPKRLL
-2138 SKELKTTPNYH
+2138 SKELMTTPNYK

-2157 ISGTATLS
+2157 ISGTVTLS
-2165 KSLATIR
+2165 KILSTVR
-2172 ASTGRHSINNN
+2172 ASTDSHSINNKT
-2183 ASSVPSSV
+2183 SSVPSSV
-2191 NKLGPFSA
+2191 NKLEPFSG
-2199 VGLGKNKTGSVKRS
+2199 VGLGKNTTGSVKRS

-2247 HHSTCNVAFMVGH
+2247 HHSTCSVAFMVGH
-2260 TCYSIQCYSQKT
+2260 TCYNIQCYSQKT
-2272 CEVLPVD
+2272 CEVLPFD
-2279 TTVIST
+2279 TNVIST

-2296 LPYTISGHPTAT
+2296 LPYTINGHPTAT
-2308 SLLTDGNFTI
+2308 SLLTDSNFTI
-2318 RNCAKNVTV
+2318 RNCAKNITV

-2401 FRKTLSKTQEPRRST
+2401 FRETLSKTQEPRRST
-2416 VKIEQQCSLY
+2416 LKVEQQCSLY
-2426 KSILE
+2426 KSILKD
-2431 GVTFNGGMN
+2431 VTFNGGMN

-2458 KCCQTK
+2458 KCCHSK
-2464 NCDAAF
+2464 NCDVAF
-2470 MVQNSC
+2470 MVQNNC

-2490 VTARST
+2490 VTARLT

-2502 ALRNISYF
+2502 ALRNTSYF
-2510 QSFKPRTISHGNCA
+2510 QSFKPLAISHGNCA
-2524 QVGQAQNGLTF
+2524 QVGHAQNGLTF

-2552 MNRCL
+2552 MNHCL
-2557 QECCSISSCNA
+2557 QECCSMSSCNA
-2568 AFMIGKKCFS
+2568 AFMIGKKCYS
-2578 VSCTTKEDCKTTP
+2578 VSCATKEDCKTTP
-2591 ARKTNVITSIAFVN
+2591 ARKTNLITSIAFVN
-2605 RTNNKSTNRST
+2605 RIHNKSTNRTT

-2625 NFTKSI
+2625 NFTRSI
-2631 LGGHCDITDEK
+2631 LGGHCDITDEQQ
-2642 RNVNLTGGW
+2642 NVNLTGGW

-2693 FKKSGCHFIGTKK
+2693 FKKNGCHFIGTKK

-2729 AQITLLTTSKEH
+2729 AQITLLTASKEH

-2751 RNAKI
+2751 RNAGI
-2756 VRSKTWNVEPSLST
+2756 IRNKTLNVEPSLST
-2770 IRNIETSDLS
+2770 TRNIETSDLF

-2787 STQPTQARHQK
+2787 SIQPTQARHQK

-2808 NSIAKKHE
+2808 NSNAKKHE

-2824 QGRLIPSTSSPNNWS
+2824 QGGLIYSASSPKKWS

-2851 GQTSSSVAKSVVNGS
+2851 GQTSSSIAKSGANGS
-2866 DGRNSFSSM
+2866 DDGNSFSGM

-2889 ITKPSLSDART
+2889 IIKPSLSDARK
-2900 VDSSLRQSPS
+2900 VDSSLTQSPS

-2917 TRTKLATTLISSPV
+2917 TRTKLDTALISSAV
-2931 TNKNG
+2931 NNKNG

-2948 FKSDYSLLKDFSNS
+2948 FKSDYSLLKDLSNS

-3013 VALLINEKCYI
+3013 VALLINENCYI

-3031 RCEAIPVKER
+3031 RCEAIPLKES
-3041 GSKTKVAYVA
+3041 GSNTKVAYVA
-3051 RTTDEAELIKQLIS
+3051 RNTDEAELIKQLIS

-3074 LHLSETETDK
+3074 LDVSKTKTDK
-3084 AIENKV
+3084 VIENKV
-3090 PSMGDLGVRTGSC
+3090 PTMGDLGVRTGSC

-3128 VTSVDE
+3128 VTSIDE

-3143 ACNAIFMLGSRCHL
+3143 ACNAVFMLGSRCHL

-3196 IPKELLEK
+3196 IPRELLEK

-3211 DVNATTEDDVPTI
+3211 DVNDTTEDDVPTI
-3224 RRSHLEHVNNSR
+3224 RRSHLEHVNSSR

-3254 KMESQSSILIP
+3254 KIESQSSIPIP

-3281 IPTLKL
+3281 APTLKL
-3287 PNFPPIRNRNK
+3287 PNFPPIHNRND
-3298 ADLGSVNVARTL
+3298 ADLSTVNVERTL
-3310 SQVIASSQSLISDL
+3310 SQVIASSQLIVSDL

-3338 SAQQKLV
+3338 SSQQKLM
-3345 PSPGVVVAT
+3345 PSPGVVVSM
-3354 SKTALD
+3354 SKPALD

-3365 LARIVPTK
+3365 DARIVPTN

-3393 PVQSLT
+3393 PVQSPT

-3413 ITSLTSGSLNV
+3413 FTSLTPGSPNV
-3424 FSTPVTLRLNVSP
+3424 FSTPVILRLNVSP
-3437 ITSIVRRQY
+3437 ITAIVRSQS
-3446 ITGKTDK
+3446 ITGNADK

-3464 IQTIAEVRSTSV
+3464 IQSIAGVASNSV

-3491 QPRKV
+3491 QLRTV
-3496 VPKSPLV
+3496 VPKSPLI
-3503 ERSVF
+3503 ERSPF
-3508 PSVTGLTVINSKNAS
+3508 PSVTGLTVINSINTS
-3523 TFVNYTVSKTV
+3523 TFVNYTLSKTV

-3549 TNSKRLSSVDSNH
+3549 ANSKRLSSVDSNL

-3576 ITIYASRSQPSKA
+3576 ITIYASRSQPSTA
-3589 KVKLSPFQGRSYTGA
+3589 KVKPSPFQGRSYAGA
-3604 FRSTF
+3604 FRSTL
-3609 PLHSSVSALKKQ
+3609 PLHSSVSALKKK
-3621 TIRLSSSKTGPSI
+3621 TIELTSSKNGPSI
-3634 PSSSFVVHSNTLGY
+3634 PSSPGVAHSDTLGY
-3648 ITSTSV
+3648 ITCTSLGKTSTQ
-3654 RKTGTELKDSFN
+3654 LKGSFN
-3666 EYKREKIDVLNP
+3666 DYKREEIAGLNA
-3678 TFTTQYSKITKA
+3678 TFTTQSFSSYYKDTKTRKA

-3703 KSIRTTNV
+3703 KSIGTTDV

-3725 NSVLFFSQS
+3725 HSVS
-3734 FPRTNGLL
+3734 FLSRTSPRTNGLL

-3750 SLSYKK
+3750 SLSSKK

-3762 SIHENTRMRLQSLTS
+3762 SIHENTRMKLQRLTS
-3777 NSFGVQTFRSRH
+3777 NAFGIQIFRARH
-3789 SVSKNGAISSS
+3789 TVSKGGAISSS

-3811 TPILASSS
+3811 APILASSS
-3819 SLVVTSTLHPSFNFF
+3819 YLVVTSTVYPSFTFF
-3834 ETLLFSG
+3834 ETPLFSG

-3859 DGVNDQFVSSKR
+3859 DSVNDQFVSSKHF
-3871 LKALLNTIKTPAVSK
+3871 KTVLNTIKTPTVSE
-3886 ISSRSSTQNT
+3886 ISSRTPIQNT
-3896 WTRSQATPLL
+3896 RTRSQATSLV

-3914 QNVRISQLSP
+3914 KNVLITQLSS
-3924 ESFSVQKLFK
+3924 EAFSVQQLFK
-3934 AEATLSQP
+3934 AEATLSQS
-3942 SGSNRLSATETN
+3942 SGSNRLSAPEAN
-3954 EYLSSES
+3954 KYLSSGS
-3961 ERSSF
+3961 GRSSF
-3966 TLSLSPSASI
+3966 ALSLSPSASI

-3982 VSSTALYE
+3982 VSSTAFYE

-4000 ATPSKVGSYLLEASL
+4000 AAPSKVGSHLLEASL
-4015 HLNVP
+4015 HLNIP

-4026 SRISIG
+4026 SRTTIG
-4032 DVGYHMGHYEKG
+4032 DVGYHMGNYENG
-4044 KNQSS
+4044 TNQSS
-4049 STIAKKKRV
+4049 SAIAKKKRV
-4058 EIPHLEGGLLEQ
+4058 EIPHLAGGLLEQ

-4079 IHKHWS
+4079 IHQHSS
-4085 SGFSSDSTLI
+4085 SGFISDSTLI

-4105 LRANSPRKPSVT
+4105 LRAKSPREPSVT

-4122 PLTSTASVVTK
+4122 PLTSTTSVVTK
-4133 VSTSGRRPIAK
+4133 VSTSGRRSIVK
-4144 LGKADYIGSSTS
+4144 LDKADSIGSFTT
-4156 VTSLAMLVNIKSR
+4156 VTSLAMLVNTR
-4169 SSHNQ
+4169 SGYTNDQ
-4174 NYFPALLKTI
+4174 KENYVTAALKTI

-4189 GLFIAD
+4189 GLSIAE
-4195 DGRKATPSETFFTHH
+4195 DGHKATPSKTFFTHH
-4210 VRNSSSWENT
+4210 VRTSSSWENT

-4232 IVSTP
+4232 KVRRP
-4237 ISSSLAQSSILI
+4237 ISSFLAQTSILI

-4257 PTNTPASLISQKR
+4257 PTSTPAPLISEKR
-4270 PGPHFM
+4270 PGPHFA
-4276 KEESFKETSQVVKAM
+4276 KEERLESSKETSQVVKAM
-4291 HRPKNKNLHSAKE
+4291 PSLKNKKLHSAKE
-4304 TTLGDK
+4304 TSDGDK
-4310 GGMFGYFAQ
+4310 AGMFGYFAQ

-4328 TKKRTKHHTN
+4328 TKKRTTHNNN
-4338 IMSNSSDANKHHTS
+4338 IMSKSTGVNGHHAS

-4363 FLGLDSGTKQ
+4363 FSVLDSGTKQ
-4373 RFDLSTAPLKTIF
+4373 RFDLSTAPLKTIV

-4391 KQSANTQVSTSQLTS
+4391 KQSANMQVSTSQLTS
-4406 TSPTVLK
+4406 MSPTSLK
-4413 QKASKDLDISIAMQP
+4413 QKVSKDLDISIAMQP

-4438 IHKATLCKH
+4438 IHKVTLCKH
-4447 SKVNQNST
+4447 SKVNRNST

-4463 LMREIGKVNSDT
+4463 LMREIGKVNSDS

-4502 KKRTL
+4502 KNRTL
-4507 CESVPAKTVKFSPR
+4507 CESVPAKTLKFSPR
-4521 LIYVQKKEMLPK
+4521 LIYVQKKEMLPR
-4533 ESSGPTSFESS
+4533 ESSGQTSFESS
-4544 NNDFQNEITLTSHRS
+4544 DYDFQNEITLTSHRS
-4559 KISSYGISAK
+4559 KISTYGISASISAK
-4569 AGLSTSIRVLT
+4569 AGSSTSIPVLT
-4580 DGKQGHFC
+4580 DGKQVRFC

-4613 IENMQRCIE
+4613 VENIQRCSE

-4635 LLNRCFSVSCYNDTL
+4635 LLNRCFSVSCYNNTL

-4669 GDSHS
+4669 RDSHS
-4674 EVLPSLQLKKIS
+4674 EALPSLQLKKIS
-4686 KLQVSSSKF
+4686 KLQVSSSTL

-4709 VVHSQENCRYG
+4709 VVHSQENCRYR

-4734 GSFLEI
+4734 GSFLET

-4751 HCCHTTTCD
+4751 HCCHATTCD
-4760 VAFMITKR
+4760 VAFMIMTR

-4783 PVRNVDYLTQIVHM
+4783 PVRNVGYLTQIVHM

-4803 IVRDLLA
+4803 VVRDLLA
-4810 RLVKPSSPSFNTRND
+4810 RLVKPSSPSFNTRKD

-4835 AYENGASLKVIAQ
+4835 AYENGASSKVIAL
-4848 SAGIQGSDTS
+4848 SAGIPGSETS
-4858 HQPSKPSGIFS
+4858 HERSRPSGMVS
-4869 GLRMGS
+4869 GLHLGS

-4907 LIQTKGIST
+4907 LIQTKGMST

-4930 PSWLK
+4930 PSALK
-4935 ENPPLSSSRWLENGG
+4935 ENPTLSSSRWLENGG

-4960 PAGALSED
+4960 PAGALTED

-5023 YIIACYNDHLC
+5023 YTIACYNDHLC

-5064 LKNIATPSPALLSSA
+5064 LKNISTPSPALLSST
-5079 MERSSALFTES
+5079 MERSSTLFTES
-5090 RLPLKGDQ
+5090 RLPLKRDQ
-5098 LTYSISQSTMTPSA
+5098 LTYSISQSTMTSSA
-5112 KSFLQ
+5112 KSLLQ
-5117 SSEIYPSSTQLLF
+5117 SSEIYPSPTQLLF
-5130 SKLYTPKVESR
+5130 SKSYTPKVESR
-5141 RSCWNS
+5141 HSCWNS
-5147 ELKHNVTLR
+5147 EQKLNVTLR

-5168 KVESVEQCVDFCCR
+5168 KVENVEQCVDFCCR
-5182 NDHCDLALMLFE
+5182 NDHCDLALMLLE
-5194 NCFTVT
+5194 NCFTVA

-5220 IVYVEKNGLSTRLST
+5220 IVYVEKIRFSTPLST
-5235 HHSRKSLSLLNAA
+5235 HHSTKSLSLLDAA

-5258 QTNISSSSGL
+5258 LTNFISSSGL
-5268 KSEQLELLLRPSPST
+5268 NSEQLELLLRPSPST
-5283 AGYNVAIRSTIYLE
+5283 AGDNVAIRSTIYLE
-5297 KKTSSTFSTAKNITI
+5297 KKASSILSTGKNITI

-5317 VRPTMDSSVSQNQ
+5317 VKPTMDSLVSHNQ
-5330 HQITP
+5330 QQITP

-5344 TSTVS
+5344 TSKVS
-5349 LLSLPVIV
+5349 LLSLPA
-5357 IGKSTPSHHEPFKSI
+5357 IGIGTTTPSHHEPFKSMK
-5372 NEEGVNSGQIPGLA
+5372 EEGVNSGQIPGLA
-5386 KTSKNSSLLSFA
+5386 KTSKNSSLLSFT

-5424 DQGRVENMGECLHKC
+5424 DQGRVEDMDECLHKC
-5439 CTSVDCDVSFMLKRR
+5439 CNSVNCNVSFMLKQR

-5465 CETVPARHSLF
+5465 CKTVPARHSLF

-5494 MDEQQTVRHPRTR
+5494 MDEQQTVRRPRTGISSDR
-5507 TSIDHIT
+5507 IA
-5514 PSSTLPVPVKSH
+5514 PSLTLPVPIKSL

-5545 TRVLHHLKGKKHK
+5545 TRVTHHLKGKKRK
-5558 VKTNKREEM
+5558 VKTNKLEEM
-5567 FGDLATH
+5567 FGNLATH
-5574 PKVEHVTVAPRLN
+5574 RKVEHVTVAPRLN

-5592 RPRKNRQ
+5592 SPRKNRP

-5608 KVTRV
+5608 KVPRV

-5627 LSSKDLEQ
+5627 LSNKDLEQ
-5635 LFRLMK
+5635 LFRFMR
-5641 RKIKKSNRKISDL
+5641 RKSKKSNRKISDL
-5654 ASYNN
+5654 ASFNN
-5659 TETFAISSMNQRI
+5659 TETFAMSSMNQRI
-5672 KPTFPM
+5672 KPSFPV
-5678 KEKNV
+5678 KVKNV
-5683 TSQKSHKV
+5683 TSQKSHKI
-5691 ADSKSASQVKDLLQ
+5691 ADSKSDSASQVKDLLQ
-5705 EEGKVTKS
+5705 EEKKAKKS
-5713 SPTIR
+5713 SPTSP
-5718 VKTKSNGSKFPEN
+5718 VKTKSNGSKFPDN
-5731 IYKSTTVAS
+5731 IYKPTTVAS
-5740 GHIITQKLK
+5740 GQIVTQKLK
-5749 SKKKERMF
+5749 SKKQKRMF

-5787 FNVEYNRTLRGG
+5787 FKVEYNKTLRGG

-5814 KTCTRHCCK
+5814 KTCASHCCK
-5823 SAICDLAFMILKH
+5823 SAICDLAFMVLKH

-5875 FATMKNNK
+5875 LAPMKNNK

-5890 TSLPPTPSPKR
+5890 TFLPPTLSAKR
-5901 PVASKSKVTGTMTS
+5901 PVTSVSKVTGTMTS
-5915 KSEPRPTVKQFS
+5915 MSEPRPTVKRFS
-5927 TPPRATGVGYNSSL
+5927 TTPRATGVGYNSSL

-5947 HSSLGCA
+5947 HSSLGCT

-5967 LHAGKFLDAGKVNES
+5967 LHAGKFLDAGKVKES
-5982 SACTELCCK
+5982 SACTELCCN

-6033 YRRHSKP
+6033 YRRHFKP
-6040 TRTPATTVPAIN
+6040 TRKPATTVPAIN

-6065 LKHDGNKKKTCKHS
+6065 LKPDGNKKKTCKHS

-6110 VCCKQSPCDLI
+6110 FCCKQSPCDLI
-6121 FMFLDNCFTVSCKS
+6121 FMFLDNCFTVSCTS
-6135 GYACGIVPARRSH
+6135 GYACGIVPARPSH

-6169 FNSTISGVNGIEKQP
+6169 FNSTISGINGIEKQP
-6184 VNVVHYKEVPSSKKN
+6184 ANVVHYKEVPSSKKN
-6199 RNSYKKDFSLMNKTI
+6199 RNSYKKDFSLNNKTI

-6233 VIKSTGNGVVH
+6233 VIKSTGNGVIHV
-6244 MTGHNAS
+6244 TSHNAI
-6251 DHSSDEISRHNKT
+6251 DHSSDKIGMHNKT
-6264 KHRKK
+6264 KYRKES
-6269 NLEGSGIENTNETK
+6269 LEVSRIENTNESK
-6283 AETRMDMMIKKI
+6283 AEKRMDMMIKKI
-6295 ADVREENKHLEGEI
+6295 ADVREENKHLEREI
-6309 RILLGNQSK
+6309 RILLGNKSR
-6318 TEQGKTFPSLGSS
+6318 TEQKKTVPSLGSS
-6331 VSESIKRNSTSS
+6331 VRESIKGNSTPS

-6350 NIISNTK
+6350 NIIPNTK
-6357 KRKSELHRNEIT
+6357 KRKSELHHNDSWSEVT

-6383 PLVYRPTDEHSIEE
+6383 PLIYPPTDEHNIEE
-6397 HKIQTLHGKVDS
+6397 HKIQTLHGKVNS

-6421 GIKKQHGFPTN
+6421 GIKKQHGFPKN

-6452 ANGTALGLN
+6452 ANGTALVLN

-6466 PNVGVE
+6466 PHVGVE

-6477 KYGQPGPDRDEDE
+6477 KYGQPGPDKDEDQ
-6490 LDDTTDLNID
+6490 LDDTTDLNTD
-6500 IQAKPKEEPVLDSF
+6500 IQAKPEEELALDSF
-6514 GSKAKDDMK
+6514 GSKALDDVK
-6523 SKGDDDFQIEKQTD
+6523 SKGDDTFEIEKQTD

-6549 RNKDRERME
+6549 RNKDRERMG
-6558 DLNDQNDEKEPNGPE
+6558 DLNDQSNEKEPNGPE
-6573 EIKIEVEKE
+6573 EITIEVEKE
-6582 PMKSRGQLKINSPH
+6582 PMKSSEQFKINSPH
-6596 RLENRTESFKQEVDE
+6596 RLENRTESFKQEVDH
-6611 SRQSDF
+6611 SKQSDF
-6617 HLDANSKSEKEKDDG
+6617 HLDENSKKEKEKDDG
-6632 FRDESQK
+6632 FRNESQE
-6639 QLNKPEIP
+6639 QLNKPERP

-6653 RKSKEKIDEFNQ
+6653 QKSKQKIDDFNQ
-6665 RTVLKHRSNFQ
+6665 RTVSKHRSNFHVNQ
-6676 PKDNNAKQEQEFN
+6676 PKDNKAEQEQEFN
-6689 IQSSSPERPEQSSNL
+6689 IQSSLPEQSEQSSNF
-6704 NLQQNSEKEKEN
+6704 NLQQNNKKEKEN

-6731 DRLAWM
+6731 ERLAWM
-6737 VSKQKS
+6737 VSKQQS
-6743 KEKIGHLNQQT
+6743 KEKIGDLNQQT
-6754 ISKHRSN
+6754 VSTYRSN
-6761 FQVDQ
+6761 FQLDQ
-6766 PENSTN
+6766 PENN
-6772 EQEQEF
+6772 RNEQEF
-6778 NIERLSRHQ
+6778 NIEGLSRRQ
-6787 HLNQSDL
+6787 HSNQSDL
-6794 HLDENRQKE
+6794 HLDENRPKE

-6809 FSIKN
+6809 FGVKN
-6814 ENRLRKPEIPS
+6814 EKRPKKPERPS
-6825 WIGSEPKSKEKIN
+6825 WIGSKPKSKEKVN
-6838 DFNQQVL
+6838 DFNQQVV
-6845 STHRTNFDVD
+6845 SKHRTNFDVD

-6862 EQEFNLRNV
+6862 EEEFKVKNV
-6871 SRERI
+6871 SRERM
-6876 RQEGKVWMNSG
+6876 RPEDKVWINSS

-6909 KFDSERRKSDDYVSK
+6909 KFDAERRKSNDYVSK
-6924 QGGKFWVTSTHTNKD
+6924 QEGNFGVTSRHTNKD

-6945 EEITPTDKLHF
+6945 EQIAPTDKLHF

-6971 FHFKI
+6971 VHFKI

-6997 RLASF
+6997 RLVSF
-7002 PEQISPVTRV
+7002 PAEQKTPASRV

-7017 THGRGTSKSEF
+7017 KHGEGTSEF
-7028 QPEKQREVAGSEPE
+7028 RPEKQHEVAGSEPE
-7042 ETNSKDVEKISL
+7042 ETNSKNVEKISL
-7054 QSKTKSASEPQFSTF
+7054 QSKAKSASEPQFTTF
-7069 DSEPVLSNFSQQDVL
+7069 DSEPVLSNFSQQDVS
-7084 SSEHNIKQPVSLKND
+7084 SSEHNIKQPVSLDND

-7104 KEAIN
+7104 NKATN
-7109 VNANSSFPH
+7109 VNANLSFPQ
-7118 YVTQEEPKRPRQ
+7118 YVRQEEPEKSRQ
-7130 RRPELNAIF
+7130 RKPELNAIF
-7139 DKISDIYNRLQ
+7139 DKINDIYSRLQ
-7150 DLMEGRSQRTKN
+7150 DLIEGRSQRTKN
-7162 ATSRKKV
+7162 ATNRKKV
-7169 VVVNSRRREEVI
+7169 VVVNSRRREELI
-7181 PTVPSVFSSKPTTQS
+7181 PTVPSVFFSKPTTQS
-7196 LKRISKG
+7196 LKSRSKG
-7203 RKAVNVDSR
+7203 GKAVNVNSR

-7225 RKTALSHEKEETP
+7225 RKTALSHEKEATP
-7238 VPTKKIRFVKDYA
+7238 FPTKKIGFVKDYA
-7251 TDSREG
+7251 TERDKG
-7257 SGSSWN
+7257 SGMSSN

-7277 SRVQELYDRKRK
+7277 SRVQELYNRKRK

-7296 ARLIV
+7296 DRLSV
-7301 SSGKGRKE
+7301 SSEKGRKE
-7309 RKSGKKINRSR
+7309 RKSGKKRNRSR
-7320 IARKHLR
+7320 IAREHLR

-7335 LKEMKTIY
+7335 FKEMKTIY
-7343 NNLKKMYHQQ
+7343 NNMKKIYHQQ
-7353 SEVQKNSEAIASETK
+7353 RKVQKNSEAIARETK
-7368 KQSQRSFIPRNS
+7368 NQSQRSFIPRS
-7380 RLQKPVIKT
+7380 TRLQKPATKT
-7389 SRPLI
+7389 SMLL
-7394 SLDPNNKQARPLNR
+7394 SALDPNNKQARPLNK
-7408 SIAEAP
+7408 SIAEAS

-7422 GMYPPFIVG
+7422 GMYPPCIVR

>member
-1 MILYFCFVVDPK
+1 M
-13 PHKDDSRSDSKRL
+13 
-26 HLKASGNRDAETAT
+26 
-40 FTLGRFFPVSSVRV
+40 GRFFPVSSVRV
-54 ENINSNVSGFVDIA
+54 ENVNSNVSGFVDIA

-106 QPLLTLNDSRSHFG
+106 QPLLTLNDSRSHLG

-134 RKGKVLF
+134 RKAKLLF
-141 QISKNKEVSVIT
+141 QISKNTEISVIT
-153 PETPFF
+153 LETPAF
-159 SNSQSAPSSLQLPA
+159 SNSQSVPSSLQLPA
-173 GSSKHLQGIFGSAS
+173 GSSKHLQGIFAIAS
-187 NTILP
+187 NTILS
-192 NNLVELTS
+192 NNPVELTS
-200 APVSFPLQSVALQR
+200 TPVSFPLQLEALQP

-220 TTLRDSQDL
+220 TTSRDSQDL
-229 MTPMAQLEPTPS
+229 MTSVARLEPTPS
-241 ILSTTKETFM
+241 FLSTTRETFI

-259 MSPLEVPTSFLILN
+259 ISTFELPISFLILN
-273 SAPVQPYGVEASF
+273 SATVQPYGVEASF
-286 VLSGDLKSSIS
+286 VSSGNLKSSIS

-303 ETLQFTIKQSQ
+303 ETLEFTIKQSH
-314 ASDDNLIERTPTLDT
+314 ASEDNLIERTPTLEST
-329 AMLKHGL
+329 MLNHGL
-336 ISSPVEP
+336 ISSPVEL
-343 HLAKST
+343 HLAKRKHT
-349 HRSQGILDIT
+349 SQGKLDIT
-359 PETLMVPSTKIQSYA
+359 PETLMIPSAKIQSYT
-374 NEMSNLA
+374 NEMPIWSDFSGTELSTLV
-381 ELTDVQSIR
+381 ELTDIQSIR
-390 ATRHGTDVFTS
+390 ATPHGTDTFTS
-401 PLLSRSIPLPR
+401 PLLSMSIPLPR
-412 FESPTTT
+412 FESGTTA
-419 TKLPEGDMHSQ
+419 TKLPEEEMHSQ

-439 VKRTP
+439 GERTP
-444 GLVVAAVKLYS
+444 GLMVAAVKLYS
-455 SEAFPFPIAESIKIY
+455 SEALPFTIAGSIKIDG
-470 SSLTAANDLS
+470 SLTAASDLT

-495 KTTMPTTSSLTFKRS
+495 KTIKPSSSSLTFKSS

-517 GLYEDDF
+517 GLDQDGS
-524 TWRPSSVI
+524 TWRPFSVI
-532 EPSPLLST
+532 EPSPLLSA
-540 YVATRETTKM
+540 YVDTRESTRMTT
-550 TFSSEQA
+550 SSEQ
-557 TLSTRSSKMEVER
+557 TTPSTRSSKMEVER

-584 PPGAFSMGNAI
+584 PPDSFSMGNAT
-595 SSDLEFFGL
+595 SSDLEFLGL
-604 DQGGSSWRPVS
+604 DQSGSTWRPVS
-615 VIEPSPLLSSHV
+615 VIEPSPLLSTHS
-627 DTRETTRITTSK
+627 DSRETTRITTSEE
-639 QTTLSPR
+639 TTLSAR
-646 SFIVEVERDQIPF
+646 SNIVEVERDQIPF
-659 INIAPRPIYPSDSA
+659 INITPRSMEPPDSF
-673 SMGKATSS
+673 SINEATSS
-681 DFEFSGLDQGSS
+681 DLEFLGLDQSGS
-693 TWRPVSVIKPSPLLS
+693 TWRPVSVIEPSPLLS
-708 THVDTRKT
+708 THSDSRET
-716 TRITTSEQT
+716 TRITTSEET
-725 TLSARSDIVEVE
+725 TLSARSNVVEVE
-737 RDQIPFTNIT
+737 RDQIPFINIT
-747 SRPIEP
+747 PRPIEP
-753 PDSFSMGKAISFDL
+753 PDSFSMDNATSSDL

-789 LLSTHVDTRETTRI
+789 LLSTHSDSGETTRI
-803 TTSERTTLS
+803 TTSEETTLS
-812 ARSNIVDVERDQIPF
+812 ARSNIVEVERDQIPF
-827 INIAPRPIYPSDS
+827 INITPR
-840 ASMGKATSSDF
+840 SM
-851 EFSGLDQGSSTW
+851 
-863 RPVSV
+863 
-868 IKPSPLLS
+868 
-876 THVDTRKTTRITTSE
+876 
-891 QTTLSARS
+891 
-899 DIVEVERDQIPF
+899 
-911 TNITS
+911 
-916 RPIEPPDSFSMG
+916 EPPDSFSINE
-928 KAISFDLEFSGL
+928 ATSSDLEFLGL

-948 PVSVIEPSPLLSTHV
+948 PVSVIEPSPLLSTHS
-963 DTRET
+963 DSRET

-974 ERTTLSA
+974 EETTLSA
-981 RSNIVDVE
+981 RSNIVEVE

-994 FINITPRAIN
+994 FISFTPRPIDP
-1004 SFDSFSVGKATSSPG
+1004 SDSFSEGQATSSSG
-1019 VYRSNGIQSSVANF
+1019 VYRSNWMQSTAANF
-1033 SEQNTQLMNASILDS
+1033 SEQGTQLIIPSVLET
-1048 GRSHL
+1048 GKSHL

-1065 LSDVYPSKTISLT
+1065 LSDVYPSKTLSL
-1078 SFSDASNLI
+1078 SPFSDANNLS
-1087 LVYSTSAKFSNDNVE
+1087 LVYSTSAKFSSDNGQ

-1108 SQTRRGVDRALR
+1108 SQERRGVDRAVT
-1120 SREVESS
+1120 SREVEFS
-1127 RFSVTASSET
+1127 RFSVAARSEA
-1137 QSLTPPFKA
+1137 QSLTSPFEA
-1146 SRSVVVLSTAKS
+1146 SRSGVVNLTADS
-1158 FQANGSSQL
+1158 FQSNESSQL
-1167 RTQVERDPIAL
+1167 RTQVERDPIAI

-1190 NASYKD
+1190 NASYKK
-1196 MDNSAFLLD
+1196 MDSSAFLLD
-1205 KTRNVV
+1205 KTLNVV
-1211 NSGIYSFFK
+1211 NSGIYSSFE
-1220 QYAQFTK
+1220 QYTQLTK
-1227 SSTVQQKREEV
+1227 SSAVQQKIEGV
-1238 PVGSSPSINNL
+1238 PVGSPPYINNL

-1254 DLLREKP
+1254 DFSREKT
-1261 NLSFSNAS
+1261 NLSFSNPS
-1269 VLYSTIATFL
+1269 VLYLTIATFPGP
-1279 WRKAKSMTENP
+1279 KAKSVTENP
-1290 SDQVS
+1290 PDQVS
-1295 SDLLRSNSAASF
+1295 SGLLRPNSAVSF
-1307 KVWVHKETRQVS
+1307 VVWPQKETQQVS

-1325 IEVPEILSS
+1325 IVFPEILSS
-1334 PKQSPQSNGLFRT
+1334 PRQSPQSNGLFRT
-1347 TTVPITTPAKQE
+1347 TTLPITTLAKQE
-1359 FASLTNY
+1359 FASLADY
-1366 SSDESKLPPFA
+1366 SSDELNLPPIA
-1377 YINTSV
+1377 YVNTSV
-1383 LEQATVLTS
+1383 SEQATVLTS

-1397 VLEERDN
+1397 LLEERDN

-1419 EILITKTHSSSPFLH
+1419 EIMITKTHSSTPFLYA
-1434 TDSYNVWEGNELSY
+1434 DNYNVWEGNELGY

-1462 NLEVP
+1462 NLEV
-1467 SPSLTFKTRTGAI
+1467 STSSLTFEARTGAI
-1480 SFYSENKNVPS
+1480 SFYSESIDVLS
-1491 TTRGSDLG
+1491 TTRGSDIG
-1499 KLNDSRGLVRAS
+1499 KSNDSRGRGRAS
-1511 PSQSS
+1511 SQQ
-1516 PVLQQISFPAIPT
+1516 LISFPAIPT

-1534 LPLKTLST
+1534 LPLKILST
-1542 SLQDDAT
+1542 PLQDDAT

-1556 NATLMASTR
+1556 KSTLMASTR
-1565 FIGGIAELEL
+1565 FTGVIAELEL
-1575 SPTMTNS
+1575 PATRTNS

-1595 HTIHSTGTSTRP
+1595 HTIHTTGSSTKPST
-1607 SMISSSSVISGLD
+1607 ISSSSVISVLD
-1620 QASSA
+1620 LASST
-1625 ILTRFSEDVSVLEPR
+1625 ILTPFSGQVSVLEPR
-1640 TARANIPLF
+1640 AARANVPLI
-1649 TSPWSSQP
+1649 TSPSISQP
-1657 SLISTSQK
+1657 SFTVAAQK
-1665 ATVPDMSL
+1665 ATVPGISL
-1673 LNRLDHLDRSRGHQL
+1673 LNRLDHLDRSPGHKF
-1688 KTPTPP
+1688 KTPTPT
-1694 ITSVKANLPSNI
+1694 ITSVKPNVSSNI
-1706 VILESSV
+1706 IILETGV
-1713 SDIMGASETVFS
+1713 SDITGALETVFS
-1725 NGSASSVPLQSGEDL
+1725 NGRASSVPLQLGADL
-1740 EVLPNIATD
+1740 EVLPNITTD
-1749 LPSKIIR
+1749 LLSSLKDESKIIHS
-1756 PSKRRDPAVHS
+1756 SKRRDPAVHS
-1767 SQINVTSITFLST
+1767 SQINVTSITFPPT
-1780 VNEFTSTEAHKTVP
+1780 VNEFTSTEVYKTVP
-1794 VPPIASR
+1794 VPPIGSR
-1801 IHAVVLAPITLPS
+1801 IHAVVLVSITVPS
-1814 YSPSTTMRLLMTP
+1814 YSSSTTLRLPVTP
-1827 YVSLN
+1827 YISLKL
-1832 IQGISRG
+1832 QGISRG
-1839 NASSITRFKNESVSP
+1839 SASSIATSKNKSVSP

-1859 SDTLQPSFNASV
+1859 SDTLQRSSFSASL
-1871 GKSVNFT
+1871 GKWVNFT

-1906 IVSSHVFHLAVRHI
+1906 IVSSPVFHLAVRHI
-1920 GELLNNETGLVHSVS
+1920 GELLKNETGLVHSVS

-1953 HHIRNATNWQLPLF
+1953 QHVRNATNWQLPLF
-1967 SPLARDSGNENLSK
+1967 NPLARDSGTENLSK
-1981 QVDLKLDA
+1981 QVNLKLEA

-2001 SVLQLKSHSEQA
+2001 SVLQLKSRSEQTNI
-2013 NAVERSNIERPG
+2013 NAVERSNIDRPG
-2025 KSTAI
+2025 TSTAI
-2030 FRKER
+2030 FHKER
-2035 PGVLTKADKKHNR
+2035 PGILTEADKKHNR

-2054 RRFNKLESMIHN
+2054 KRFKNLESMIQN
-2066 ERSLANETSS
+2066 ERSLANGTSS
-2076 SGRNNSLG
+2076 SGRNNSPG
-2084 LNTTTSLWAIVASPT
+2084 LKTTTSMRAIVASPK
-2099 VGYTGMID
+2099 VGYNGMLH
-2107 SALNSDFL
+2107 SVLNSDFL
-2115 QGDTIRSTFLH
+2115 RGDTVRSTILH
-2126 TPSLAFLPTRLL
+2126 TPSLTFIPKRLL
-2138 SKELKTTPNYH
+2138 SKELMTTPNYK

-2157 ISGTATLS
+2157 VSGTETLS
-2165 KSLATIR
+2165 KSLSTVR
-2172 ASTGRHSINNN
+2172 ASTDRHRINNKT
-2183 ASSVPSSV
+2183 SSVLLSV
-2191 NKLGPFSA
+2191 NKLEPFSG

-2296 LPYTISGHPTAT
+2296 LPYTINGHPTAT
-2308 SLLTDGNFTI
+2308 SLLTDSNFTI
-2318 RNCAKNVTV
+2318 RNCAKNITV

-2416 VKIEQQCSLY
+2416 VKVEQQCSLY
-2426 KSILE
+2426 KSILKD
-2431 GVTFNGGMN
+2431 VTFNGGMN

-2458 KCCQTK
+2458 KCCHSK

-2470 MVQNSC
+2470 MIQNNC

-2490 VTARST
+2490 VTARLT

-2502 ALRNISYF
+2502 ALRNTSYF
-2510 QSFKPRTISHGNCA
+2510 QSFKLLAISNGNCA
-2524 QVGQAQNGLTF
+2524 QVGHAQNGLTF

-2552 MNRCL
+2552 MNHCL
-2557 QECCSISSCNA
+2557 QECCSMSSCNA
-2568 AFMIGKKCFS
+2568 AFMIGKKCYS
-2578 VSCTTKEDCKTTP
+2578 VSCATKEDCKTTP
-2591 ARKTNVITSIAFVN
+2591 ARKTNLITSIAFVN
-2605 RTNNKSTNRST
+2605 RTHNESTNRT
-2616 GNEKLGQIN
+2616 TDNEKLGQIN
-2625 NFTKSI
+2625 NFTRSI
-2631 LGGHCDITDEK
+2631 MGGHCDITDEQQ
-2642 RNVNLTGGW
+2642 NVNLTGGW
-2651 RSGKFLRLP
+2651 RSGKFLRLS

-2693 FKKSGCHFIGTKK
+2693 FKKNGCHFIGTKK
-2706 AFMINKFVAVRK
+2706 AFMINKFVSVRK

-2729 AQITLLTTSKEH
+2729 AQITLLTASKEH
-2741 VNRSIFMKDV
+2741 VNRSVFMKDV

-2756 VRSKTWNVEPSLST
+2756 IRNNTLNVEPSLST
-2770 IRNIETSDLS
+2770 TRNIETSDLF

-2787 STQPTQARHQK
+2787 SIQPTQARHQK

-2808 NSIAKKHE
+2808 NFNAKKHE

-2824 QGRLIPSTSSPNNWS
+2824 QGRLIYNASSPSKWS

-2845 SSTDGA
+2845 SSTNGA
-2851 GQTSSSVAKSVVNGS
+2851 GQTSSSIAKSVVNGS
-2866 DGRNSFSSM
+2866 DGGNSFSSV

-2889 ITKPSLSDART
+2889 IIKPSLSDARK
-2900 VDSSLRQSPS
+2900 DGSSLRQSPS
-2910 YVRSLNE
+2910 YVRSLSE
-2917 TRTKLATTLISSPV
+2917 TRTKLDTTHISSPV

-2936 NDVLTGKSESYS
+2936 KDVLTGRSESYS
-2948 FKSDYSLLKDFSNS
+2948 FKSDYSLLKDLSNS

-3013 VALLINEKCYI
+3013 VALLIKEKCYI

-3031 RCEAIPVKER
+3031 RCEAIPVKEK
-3041 GSKTKVAYVA
+3041 GSNTKVAYVA
-3051 RTTDEAELIKQLIS
+3051 RNTDEAELIKQLIS

-3074 LHLSETETDK
+3074 LNVSETKTDK

-3090 PSMGDLGVRTGSC
+3090 PPMEDLGVRTGSC

-3204 YAGDGMV
+3204 YAGDGKV

-3224 RRSHLEHVNNSR
+3224 RRSHLEHVNSST
-3236 SIESSL
+3236 SIE
-3242 LRGHSSR
+3242 SSR

-3254 KMESQSSILIP
+3254 KIESQSSIPIP

-3281 IPTLKL
+3281 ASTLKL
-3287 PNFPPIRNRNK
+3287 PNFPPIHNRNK
-3298 ADLGSVNVARTL
+3298 ADLSSVNVERTL
-3310 SQVIASSQSLISDL
+3310 SQVIASSELLVSNLQSL
-3324 QSASNYEQNLSVVS
+3324 SNYEQNLSVVS
-3338 SAQQKLV
+3338 SAQQKLM
-3345 PSPGVVVAT
+3345 PSAGVVVST
-3354 SKTALD
+3354 SKPALD

-3365 LARIVPTK
+3365 HARIVPTK

-3382 SRKKDEISLSN
+3382 SPKKDEISLSN

-3399 ELAKSLSGLNASTV
+3399 ELAKSLSGLNVSTV
-3413 ITSLTSGSLNV
+3413 FTSLTPNSPNV
-3424 FSTPVTLRLNVSP
+3424 FSTPVILRLNVSP

-3446 ITGKTDK
+3446 ITGKADK

-3459 LPSSS
+3459 PPSSS
-3464 IQTIAEVRSTSV
+3464 IQTIAGVASTSV
-3476 QKSWEIASQVEGPSN
+3476 QKSSEIASQVEGPSN
-3491 QPRKV
+3491 QPRTV
-3496 VPKSPLV
+3496 VSKSPLI

-3508 PSVTGLTVINSKNAS
+3508 PSVTGLTVINSRNTS
-3523 TFVNYTVSKTV
+3523 TFVNYTFSKTV

-3549 TNSKRLSSVDSNH
+3549 TNSNRISSVDSNL
-3562 KVALNRKDLLRMMN
+3562 KVALNRKDLLRTMN

-3589 KVKLSPFQGRSYTGA
+3589 KVKPSPFQGRSNTGA
-3604 FRSTF
+3604 FRSTY
-3609 PLHSSVSALKKQ
+3609 PLHSSVSVLKEK
-3621 TIRLSSSKTGPSI
+3621 TIELSSSKI
-3634 PSSSFVVHSNTLGY
+3634 PSSSVVARSNTLGY
-3648 ITSTSV
+3648 ITSASLGKTS
-3654 RKTGTELKDSFN
+3654 TQLKGSFN
-3666 EYKREKIDVLNP
+3666 EYKREEIAGLNA
-3678 TFTTQYSKITKA
+3678 TFTTQSSSSYYKDTKTRKA

-3703 KSIRTTNV
+3703 KSIGTTYV

-3725 NSVLFFSQS
+3725 HGVS
-3734 FPRTNGLL
+3734 FLSHTSPRTNGLL

-3750 SLSYKK
+3750 SLSSKK
-3756 IIHTVM
+3756 IVHTVM
-3762 SIHENTRMRLQSLTS
+3762 SIHENKRMKLRLTS
-3777 NSFGVQTFRSRH
+3777 NTFEVQTFRKRH
-3789 SVSKNGAISSS
+3789 TVSKGGAISSS
-3800 SLPSTSQTRRA
+3800 SLPSTSQTRGA

-3819 SLVVTSTLHPSFNFF
+3819 YLVVTSTVYPSFNFL
-3834 ETLLFSG
+3834 ETPLFSG

-3853 ILQTST
+3853 ILQTIT
-3859 DGVNDQFVSSKR
+3859 DSVNDQFVSSKR
-3871 LKALLNTIKTPAVSK
+3871 FKTPTVSK
-3886 ISSRSSTQNT
+3886 ISSRSSIQNT
-3896 WTRSQATPLL
+3896 RTRSQATPLL

-3914 QNVRISQLSP
+3914 IKVLISQLST
-3924 ESFSVQKLFK
+3924 EAFSVQQLFK
-3934 AEATLSQP
+3934 AEATFSQP
-3942 SGSNRLSATETN
+3942 SGSNRLSAPETN
-3954 EYLSSES
+3954 EYLSSGS

-3966 TLSLSPSASI
+3966 ALSLSPRATI
-3976 RVRSLP
+3976 RVRRFP
-3982 VSSTALYE
+3982 VSSTAFYE

-4000 ATPSKVGSYLLEASL
+4000 ATPSKVGSHLLEAAL
-4015 HLNVP
+4015 HLEIP

-4026 SRISIG
+4026 SRITIE
-4032 DVGYHMGHYEKG
+4032 DVGYHMGNYEKG
-4044 KNQSS
+4044 RNQSS
-4049 STIAKKKRV
+4049 SAIAKKKRV
-4058 EIPHLEGGLLEQ
+4058 QIPHLAGGLLEE
-4070 IKVLHPLLP
+4070 IKALHPLLP
-4079 IHKHWS
+4079 IHQHSS
-4085 SGFSSDSTLI
+4085 SGFTSDSTLI
-4095 SGALLEQISL
+4095 TGALLEQISL
-4105 LRANSPRKPSVT
+4105 LRAKSSREPSVT

-4144 LGKADYIGSSTS
+4144 LDKADSIGSFTS
-4156 VTSLAMLVNIKSR
+4156 ATSLAMLVNT
-4169 SSHNQ
+4169 SSGSTHNQ
-4174 NYFPALLKTI
+4174 KENYFTAALKTI

-4189 GLFIAD
+4189 GLSIAE
-4195 DGRKATPSETFFTHH
+4195 DGLKATPSKTFFTHH
-4210 VRNSSSWENT
+4210 VRTSSSWENT

-4232 IVSTP
+4232 KVRRP
-4237 ISSSLAQSSILI
+4237 ISSFLAQTSILI

-4257 PTNTPASLISQKR
+4257 PTSTPAPLISQK
-4270 PGPHFM
+4270 
-4276 KEESFKETSQVVKAM
+4276 EERLESSKETSQVVKGM
-4291 HRPKNKNLHSAKE
+4291 PRLKNKKLHSAEE
-4304 TTLGDK
+4304 TSDGDK
-4310 GGMFGYFAQ
+4310 AGMFGYFAQ

-4328 TKKRTKHHTN
+4328 TKKRTKHHHN
-4338 IMSNSSDANKHHTS
+4338 IMSNSTDVNGHHAS

-4363 FLGLDSGTKQ
+4363 FSGLDSGTKQ
-4373 RFDLSTAPLKTIF
+4373 RVDLSTAPLKTIV

-4391 KQSANTQVSTSQLTS
+4391 KQSANTQVSTSQLRS
-4406 TSPTVLK
+4406 MSPPSLK

-4447 SKVNQNST
+4447 SKVNRNST

-4463 LMREIGKVNSDT
+4463 LMKEIGKVNTDT

-4502 KKRTL
+4502 KNRTL
-4507 CESVPAKTVKFSPR
+4507 CESVPAKTLKFSPR

-4533 ESSGPTSFESS
+4533 ESSGQTSFESS
-4544 NNDFQNEITLTSHRS
+4544 NYDFQNQITLTSNRS
-4559 KISSYGISAK
+4559 KISTYGISVGISAK
-4569 AGLSTSIRVLT
+4569 AGSSTSIPVLT
-4580 DGKQGHFC
+4580 DGKQVRFC

-4613 IENMQRCIE
+4613 AENMQRCIE

-4650 CTSIPARSLVFQP
+4650 CTSIPARSLVFRP

-4669 GDSHS
+4669 RDSHS

-4686 KLQVSSSKF
+4686 KLQVSSSTLY
-4695 FSTSELR
+4695 STTKLR

-4709 VVHSQENCRYG
+4709 VVHSQEHCRYG

-4734 GSFLEI
+4734 GSFLET

-4751 HCCHTTTCD
+4751 HCCHATTCD
-4760 VAFMITKR
+4760 VAFMIMKR
-4768 CFLVKCY
+4768 CFLVKCH

-4783 PVRNVDYLTQIVHM
+4783 PVRNVGYLTQIVHM

-4803 IVRDLLA
+4803 VVRDLLA

-4825 LKSSSTSSGK
+4825 LKSSSTSSGN
-4835 AYENGASLKVIAQ
+4835 AYENGASSKVIAQ
-4848 SAGIQGSDTS
+4848 WAGIPGSETN
-4858 HQPSKPSGIFS
+4858 HEHSKPSGIVS
-4869 GLRMGS
+4869 GLHMGS
-4875 VSPTMPPAVPVE
+4875 VSATIPPAVPVE

-4907 LIQTKGIST
+4907 LIQTKGMST

-4930 PSWLK
+4930 PSGLK
-4935 ENPPLSSSRWLENGG
+4935 ENPPLPSSRWLENGG

-5023 YIIACYNDHLC
+5023 YTIACYNDHLC
-5034 DPVPARN
+5034 NPIPARN

-5064 LKNIATPSPALLSSA
+5064 LKNIETPSPALLSST
-5079 MERSSALFTES
+5079 MERSRALFTES
-5090 RLPLKGDQ
+5090 RLPLKRDQ
-5098 LTYSISQSTMTPSA
+5098 RTYSISQSTMTSSA
-5112 KSFLQ
+5112 KSLQ
-5117 SSEIYPSSTQLLF
+5117 QSTEIYPSPTQLLY
-5130 SKLYTPKVESR
+5130 SKSYTPKVESR
-5141 RSCWNS
+5141 HSCWNS

-5168 KVESVEQCVDFCCR
+5168 KVERVEQCVDFCCR
-5182 NDHCDLALMLFE
+5182 NDHCDLALMLLE

-5200 CHNKYLC
+5200 CHSKYLC

-5214 GKYKSR
+5214 GKYKST
-5220 IVYVEKNGLSTRLST
+5220 IVYVEKIRFSTRFST
-5235 HHSRKSLSLLNAA
+5235 HHSSKSLSLLDAA

-5268 KSEQLELLLRPSPST
+5268 NSEQLELLLRPSPST
-5283 AGYNVAIRSTIYLE
+5283 AGDNVAIRSTIYLE
-5297 KKTSSTFSTAKNITI
+5297 KKASSTLSSAKNITF
-5312 SLKHN
+5312 SGKHN
-5317 VRPTMDSSVSQNQ
+5317 VKPMMNSSVSHNQ
-5330 HQITP
+5330 QQITP

-5344 TSTVS
+5344 TSKVS
-5349 LLSLPVIV
+5349 LLSLPA
-5357 IGKSTPSHHEPFKSI
+5357 IGIGTSTPSQHEQFNSI
-5372 NEEGVNSGQIPGLA
+5372 KEEGVNSGQIPGLA
-5386 KTSKNSSLLSFA
+5386 KTSKNSSLLSFT

-5424 DQGRVENMGECLHKC
+5424 DQGRVENIGECLHTC
-5439 CTSVDCDVSFMLKRR
+5439 CNSVDCDVSFMLKQR

-5494 MDEQQTVRHPRTR
+5494 MDEQQTKRRPRTG
-5507 TSIDHIT
+5507 TSSDRIT
-5514 PSSTLPVPVKSH
+5514 PSSTLPVPVKSL

-5545 TRVLHHLKGKKHK
+5545 TRVTHHRKGKKRK
-5558 VKTNKREEM
+5558 VKTKKLEEM
-5567 FGDLATH
+5567 FGNLATH
-5574 PKVEHVTVAPRLN
+5574 RKVEHVTVAPRLN

-5599 NSKQENGPS
+5599 NSKPGNGPS

-5619 LEKKKNEK
+5619 LEKKKDKK
-5627 LSSKDLEQ
+5627 LSNKDLEQ

-5641 RKIKKSNRKISDL
+5641 RKSKKSNRKISDL
-5654 ASYNN
+5654 ASFNN
-5659 TETFAISSMNQRI
+5659 TETFAMSSMNQRI
-5672 KPTFPM
+5672 KPTFPV

-5683 TSQKSHKV
+5683 TSQKSQS
-5691 ADSKSASQVKDLLQ
+5691 DSASQVKDLLQ
-5705 EEGKVTKS
+5705 EEGKAKKS
-5713 SPTIR
+5713 SPTSG
-5718 VKTKSNGSKFPEN
+5718 VKTKSNGRKFPDN
-5731 IYKSTTVAS
+5731 IYKPTTVAS
-5740 GHIITQKLK
+5740 EQIVTQKLK
-5749 SKKKERMF
+5749 SKKQKRMF

-5779 LQQFGCTA
+5779 LQQFGCTS
-5787 FNVEYNRTLRGG
+5787 FKVEYNKTLRGG

-5814 KTCTRHCCK
+5814 KTCARHCCK
-5823 SAICDLAFMILKH
+5823 NAICDLAFMVLKH

-5860 NPIISRIS
+5860 NPTISRIS

-5875 FATMKNNK
+5875 LATMKNNK
-5883 PAPTVKP
+5883 PAPAVKP
-5890 TSLPPTPSPKR
+5890 TSLPPTLSAKR
-5901 PVASKSKVTGTMTS
+5901 PVKSVSKVTGTMTS
-5915 KSEPRPTVKQFS
+5915 MSEPRPTVKRFS
-5927 TPPRATGVGYNSSL
+5927 TTLRATGVGYNSSL
-5941 HFIARL
+5941 HFVARL
-5947 HSSLGCA
+5947 HSSLGCT

-5967 LHAGKFLDAGKVNES
+5967 LHAGKFLDAGKVKES
-5982 SACTELCCK
+5982 SACTELCCN

-6033 YRRHSKP
+6033 YRRHSRP
-6040 TRTPATTVPAIN
+6040 TRKPATTVPAIN

-6065 LKHDGNKKKTCKHS
+6065 LKSDGNKKKTCKHS

-6110 VCCKQSPCDLI
+6110 FCCKQSPCDLI
-6121 FMFLDNCFTVSCKS
+6121 FMFLDNCFTVLCTS
-6135 GYACGIVPARRSH
+6135 GYACGIVPARPSH

-6169 FNSTISGVNGIEKQP
+6169 FNSTISGVNGIEN

-6233 VIKSTGNGVVH
+6233 VIKSTGNGVIHV
-6244 MTGHNAS
+6244 TSHNAS
-6251 DHSSDEISRHNKT
+6251 DHSSDKISLHNKT
-6264 KHRKK
+6264 KHRQGS
-6269 NLEGSGIENTNETK
+6269 LEVSRIENTNESKTK
-6283 AETRMDMMIKKI
+6283 KRMDMMTNEI
-6295 ADVREENKHLEGEI
+6295 ATVREENKHLEGEI
-6309 RILLGNQSK
+6309 RILLGNKSR
-6318 TEQGKTFPSLGSS
+6318 TEQKKTVPSLGSS
-6331 VSESIKRNSTSS
+6331 VSESIKGNSTPS
-6343 LAKKKPK
+6343 KPK
-6350 NIISNTK
+6350 NIIPNTK
-6357 KRKSELHRNEIT
+6357 RRKSELHHNDSWSEIT
-6369 SNATKRVVLVDTDR
+6369 SKATKRVVLVDTDR
-6383 PLVYRPTDEHSIEE
+6383 PLLYPPTDEHNIEE
-6397 HKIQTLHGKVDS
+6397 HKIQTLHGKVNS

-6421 GIKKQHGFPTN
+6421 GINKQHSFPKN

-6440 NEHFIEERVIYN
+6440 NEHFIEERVVYN

-6466 PNVGVE
+6466 PDVGVE

-6477 KYGQPGPDRDEDE
+6477 KYGQPGPDKDEDE
-6490 LDDTTDLNID
+6490 LDDTTDLKTD
-6500 IQAKPKEEPVLDSF
+6500 IQAKREEELALDSF
-6514 GSKAKDDMK
+6514 GSKARGDMK
-6523 SKGDDDFQIEKQTD
+6523 SKGDDNFEIEKQTD

-6549 RNKDRERME
+6549 RNKERERMV
-6558 DLNDQNDEKEPNGPE
+6558 DLNDQSNEKEPNGPE
-6573 EIKIEVEKE
+6573 EITIEVERE
-6582 PMKSRGQLKINSPH
+6582 PMKFSEQLKINSPH
-6596 RLENRTESFKQEVDE
+6596 RLENRTESFKQEVDQ
-6611 SRQSDF
+6611 SKQSDF
-6617 HLDANSKSEKEKDDG
+6617 HLDENSKREKEKDDS
-6632 FRDESQK
+6632 FRNESQE
-6639 QLNKPEIP
+6639 QLNKPERP

-6653 RKSKEKIDEFNQ
+6653 QKSKEKIDDFNQ
-6665 RTVLKHRSNFQ
+6665 RTVSKHRSNFQ
-6676 PKDNNAKQEQEFN
+6676 VNQPKDNKAEQEQEFN
-6689 IQSSSPERPEQSSNL
+6689 IQSSLPEQSEQSSNL
-6704 NLQQNSEKEKEN
+6704 NLQQNNKKEKEN
-6716 DDGFVVENENQLKKP
+6716 HDGFVVENENQLKKP
-6731 DRLAWM
+6731 ERLAWM

-6743 KEKIGHLNQQT
+6743 KEKIGDLNQQT
-6754 ISKHRSN
+6754 VSKHRSN
-6761 FQVDQ
+6761 FKVDQ
-6766 PENSTN
+6766 PGNNRN

-6778 NIERLSRHQ
+6778 NVEGFSRRQ
-6787 HLNQSDL
+6787 HSNQSDL
-6794 HLDENRQKE
+6794 HLDENRPKE
-6803 KEKDDG
+6803 KEKEDS
-6809 FSIKN
+6809 FSVKN
-6814 ENRLRKPEIPS
+6814 ENRPKKPERPS
-6825 WIGSEPKSKEKIN
+6825 WIGSQPKSKDKVN
-6838 DFNQQVL
+6838 DFNQQVV
-6845 STHRTNFDVD
+6845 SKNRTNFDVD

-6862 EQEFNLRNV
+6862 EEEFNFQNV
-6871 SRERI
+6871 SRERM
-6876 RQEGKVWMNSG
+6876 RPQDKVWIKSS

-6900 VVPKHGPDF
+6900 IVPKQGPDF
-6909 KFDSERRKSDDYVSK
+6909 KFDAERRKSDDYVSK
-6924 QGGKFWVTSTHTNKD
+6924 QEGNFGMTSRHTNKD

-6945 EEITPTDKLHF
+6945 EQIAPTDKLHF

-6971 FHFKI
+6971 VHFKI
-6976 QDMDNKQEGKVWD
+6976 QDVDNKQEGKVWD

-6997 RLASF
+6997 RLVSF
-7002 PEQISPVTRV
+7002 PAEQKTPASRV

-7017 THGRGTSKSEF
+7017 NHGEGTSKSEF
-7028 QPEKQREVAGSEPE
+7028 RLEKQHEVAGSEPE
-7042 ETNSKDVEKISL
+7042 ETNSKNVEKISL
-7054 QSKTKSASEPQFSTF
+7054 QSKAKSASEPQFTTF
-7069 DSEPVLSNFSQQDVL
+7069 DSEPVLSDFSQQDVS

-7104 KEAIN
+7104 NKAIN
-7109 VNANSSFPH
+7109 VNANSSFPQ
-7118 YVTQEEPKRPRQ
+7118 YVRQGEPERSRQ
-7130 RRPELNAIF
+7130 RKPELNAIF
-7139 DKISDIYNRLQ
+7139 DKINNIYSRLQ
-7150 DLMEGRSQRTKN
+7150 DLIEGSSQRTKN
-7162 ATSRKKV
+7162 ATNRKKV
-7169 VVVNSRRREEVI
+7169 VVVNSRRREELI

-7196 LKRISKG
+7196 LKSRSKG
-7203 RKAVNVDSR
+7203 GKTVNVNSR

-7225 RKTALSHEKEETP
+7225 RKTALSHEKEATP
-7238 VPTKKIRFVKDYA
+7238 FPTKKIGFVKDYA
-7251 TDSREG
+7251 TDSDKG
-7257 SGSSWN
+7257 SGMSSN

-7277 SRVQELYDRKRK
+7277 SRVQELYNRKRK
-7289 NARWRKK
+7289 NTRWRKK
-7296 ARLIV
+7296 DRLSV
-7301 SSGKGRKE
+7301 SSEKRRKE
-7309 RKSGKKINRSR
+7309 RKSGKKRNRSR

-7335 LKEMKTIY
+7335 FKEMKTIY
-7343 NNLKKMYHQQ
+7343 NNMKKMYHQQ
-7353 SEVQKNSEAIASETK
+7353 RKVQKNSEAIARETK
-7368 KQSQRSFIPRNS
+7368 KQSQRSFIPRSS
-7380 RLQKPVIKT
+7380 RLQTPATKT
-7389 SRPLI
+7389 SRPL
-7394 SLDPNNKQARPLNR
+7394 SALDPNNKQARPLNK
-7408 SIAEAP
+7408 SIAEAS

-7422 GMYPPFIVG
+7422 GMYPPCIV
-7431 FYR
+7431 

>member
-1 MILYFCFVVDPK
+1 MFLIFIDLFILYFCFVVDPK
-13 PHKDDSRSDSKRL
+13 PHKDGSGSASRRL
-26 HLKASGNRDAETAT
+26 HLKASGNRDTETAT
-40 FTLGRFFPVSSVRV
+40 FTMGRFFPVSSVRV
-54 ENINSNVSGFVDIA
+54 ENVDSNVSGFVDIA

-106 QPLLTLNDSRSHFG
+106 HPLLTLNDSTSHLG
-120 RSSTFAYADANMAV
+120 RSSTFAYADSNMAV
-134 RKGKVLF
+134 RKAKLLF
-141 QISKNKEVSVIT
+141 QISQNTEISVIT
-153 PETPFF
+153 RETPAF
-159 SNSQSAPSSLQLPA
+159 SNSESVPSNLQLPT
-173 GSSKHLQGIFGSAS
+173 GSSKHLQEIFGIAS
-187 NTILP
+187 NTILS
-192 NNLVELTS
+192 NNPVELTS
-200 APVSFPLQSVALQR
+200 TPVSIPLQSEALQR

-220 TTLRDSQDL
+220 TTSRDSQDL
-229 MTPMAQLEPTPS
+229 MTTVAQLEPTPS
-241 ILSTTKETFM
+241 FVSTTKETFI
-251 TDSGNLRL
+251 TDYGNLGL
-259 MSPLEVPTSFLILN
+259 MSTFELPTSFLILN
-273 SAPVQPYGVEASF
+273 SATVQPYGMEASF

-303 ETLQFTIKQSQ
+303 ETLQFTIKQSH
-314 ASDDNLIERTPTLDT
+314 ASEDNLIERTPTLDST
-329 AMLKHGL
+329 MLKHGL
-336 ISSPVEP
+336 ISSPVEL
-343 HLAKST
+343 HLAKRKHT
-349 HRSQGILDIT
+349 SQGILHIT
-359 PETLMVPSTKIQSYA
+359 PETLMIPSAKIQSYA
-374 NEMSNLA
+374 NEMSIWSNFSGTEFPTLV

-390 ATRHGTDVFTS
+390 ATSHGTDAFPS
-401 PLLSRSIPLPR
+401 PLLSMSIPLPR
-412 FESPTTT
+412 FESGTTA
-419 TKLPEGDMHSQ
+419 TKLPEEDMHSQ

-439 VKRTP
+439 DKRTP
-444 GLVVAAVKLYS
+444 GLMVAAVKLYS
-455 SEAFPFPIAESIKIY
+455 SEALPITIAESIKID
-470 SSLTAANDLS
+470 SSLTAASDLS
-480 RDFLPSSETLVIQPT
+480 RDFLPSSETLVLQPT
-495 KTTMPTTSSLTFKRS
+495 KTIMPSSSSLTFKSS
-510 YNSLEFS
+510 YNFLEFS
-517 GLYEDDF
+517 GLDQDGS
-524 TWRPSSVI
+524 TWRSSSVI
-532 EPSPLLST
+532 EPSPLLSA
-540 YVATRETTKM
+540 YVDTRETARM
-550 TFSSEQA
+550 TTSSEQSSPSTRSSKMEVERDQIPFMNITPRPIEPPDSFSMGNA
-557 TLSTRSSKMEVER
+557 TTSDLEVSGLDQGGSTGRPVSVTEPSPLLSTHFDSRETTRITTSEQTAPSTRSSKMEVER
-570 DQIPFINITPRPIE
+570 DQIPFINITPRPID
-584 PPGAFSMGNAI
+584 PLDSFSMGNA
-595 SSDLEFFGL
+595 
-604 DQGGSSWRPVS
+604 
-615 VIEPSPLLSSHV
+615 
-627 DTRETTRITTSK
+627 
-639 QTTLSPR
+639 
-646 SFIVEVERDQIPF
+646 
-659 INIAPRPIYPSDSA
+659 
-673 SMGKATSS
+673 TSS
-681 DFEFSGLDQGSS
+681 
-693 TWRPVSVIKPSPLLS
+693 
-708 THVDTRKT
+708 
-716 TRITTSEQT
+716 
-725 TLSARSDIVEVE
+725 
-737 RDQIPFTNIT
+737 
-747 SRPIEP
+747 
-753 PDSFSMGKAISFDL
+753 DL
-767 EFSGLDQSG
+767 EFSGLDQGG

-789 LLSTHVDTRETTRI
+789 LLSTHIDSRETTRI
-803 TTSERTTLS
+803 TTSEETLLS
-812 ARSNIVDVERDQIPF
+812 ARSNV
-827 INIAPRPIYPSDS
+827 
-840 ASMGKATSSDF
+840 
-851 EFSGLDQGSSTW
+851 
-863 RPVSV
+863 
-868 IKPSPLLS
+868 
-876 THVDTRKTTRITTSE
+876 
-891 QTTLSARS
+891 
-899 DIVEVERDQIPF
+899 VEVERDQINFNNF
-911 TNITS
+911 TP
-916 RPIEPPDSFSMG
+916 RPINPSYSFS
-928 KAISFDLEFSGL
+928 
-940 DQSGSTWR
+940 
-948 PVSVIEPSPLLSTHV
+948 
-963 DTRET
+963 
-968 TRITTS
+968 
-974 ERTTLSA
+974 
-981 RSNIVDVE
+981 
-989 RDQIP
+989 
-994 FINITPRAIN
+994 IN
-1004 SFDSFSVGKATSSPG
+1004 KATSSSG
-1019 VYRSNGIQSSVANF
+1019 VYRSNKMQSTAANF
-1033 SEQNTQLMNASILDS
+1033 SEQGTQLMIPSVLET
-1048 GRSHL
+1048 GKSHL

-1065 LSDVYPSKTISLT
+1065 LSDVYPSKTISL
-1078 SFSDASNLI
+1078 SPFSDGNNLS
-1087 LVYSTSAKFSNDNVE
+1087 LVYSTSAKFSSDNGQ

-1108 SQTRRGVDRALR
+1108 SQGRGGVDRAIT
-1120 SREVESS
+1120 SREVEFS
-1127 RFSVTASSET
+1127 RFSVAARSEP
-1137 QSLTPPFKA
+1137 QSLTSPFEA
-1146 SRSVVVLSTAKS
+1146 SRFGVVNLTADS
-1158 FQANGSSQL
+1158 FQSNESSQVT
-1167 RTQVERDPIAL
+1167 TQVEQDHIAI

-1190 NASYKD
+1190 NGSYKK
-1196 MDNSAFLLD
+1196 MDSSAFLLD
-1205 KTRNVV
+1205 KTLNVV
-1211 NSGIYSFFK
+1211 NSGIYSSFEHYK
-1220 QYAQFTK
+1220 QLTK
-1227 SSTVQQKREEV
+1227 SSAVQQKRDEV
-1238 PVGSSPSINNL
+1238 PVGSPPYINNL

-1254 DLLREKP
+1254 DFSREKT
-1261 NLSFSNAS
+1261 NLSFSNPS
-1269 VLYSTIATFL
+1269 VLYSTIATFPGQ
-1279 WRKAKSMTENP
+1279 KAKSLTANSP
-1290 SDQVS
+1290 DKVS
-1295 SDLLRSNSAASF
+1295 SGLLRPNSATSF
-1307 KVWVHKETRQVS
+1307 KVWPHKETQQVS
-1319 EINSVS
+1319 EINSFS
-1325 IEVPEILSS
+1325 IVFPEILSS
-1334 PKQSPQSNGLFRT
+1334 PGQSPQSNARFRT

-1359 FASLTNY
+1359 FASVADY
-1366 SSDESKLPPFA
+1366 SSDELNLPPFA
-1377 YINTSV
+1377 YVNTSI
-1383 LEQATVLTS
+1383 LEQATVLSS
-1392 AEPFK
+1392 AEPIK

-1411 IEHFASSS
+1411 IEHFASAS
-1419 EILITKTHSSSPFLH
+1419 EILITKTHSSTPFLH
-1434 TDSYNVWEGNELSY
+1434 TDSYNVWEKNELGY
-1448 LAAMSSTSSIAEQS
+1448 LAAMSSTSSMAEQS

-1467 SPSLTFKTRTGAI
+1467 SPSLTFKARKGAI
-1480 SFYSENKNVPS
+1480 SFYSEGKNVPS
-1491 TTRGSDLG
+1491 TTKGSDIG
-1499 KLNDSRGLVRAS
+1499 KSNDSRGPVRAS
-1511 PSQSS
+1511 SQ
-1516 PVLQQISFPAIPT
+1516 QQISFPAIPT

-1534 LPLKTLST
+1534 LPLKILST

-1556 NATLMASTR
+1556 KATLMASTR
-1565 FIGGIAELEL
+1565 FTGVIAELEL
-1575 SPTMTNS
+1575 PATRTNS
-1582 PMMTLLSFKQTTS
+1582 PRMTLLSFKQTTS
-1595 HTIHSTGTSTRP
+1595 HTIHTTGTSTKP
-1607 SMISSSSVISGLD
+1607 STLSSSSVISALD

-1625 ILTRFSEDVSVLEPR
+1625 MLSPFSGDVSVLEPR
-1640 TARANIPLF
+1640 AARANVPLI
-1649 TSPWSSQP
+1649 TSPSISQP
-1657 SLISTSQK
+1657 SFTVAAQK
-1665 ATVPDMSL
+1665 ATAPGISL
-1673 LNRLDHLDRSRGHQL
+1673 LNRLDHPDRSPGHTF
-1688 KTPTPP
+1688 KTPTPT
-1694 ITSVKANLPSNI
+1694 ITSVKPNVSSNI
-1706 VILESSV
+1706 IILETGV
-1713 SDIMGASETVFS
+1713 SDITGALETVFS
-1725 NGSASSVPLQSGEDL
+1725 NGRASSVPLQLRADL
-1740 EVLPNIATD
+1740 ENLPNITTD
-1749 LPSKIIR
+1749 LLSSLKDESKIIHS
-1756 PSKRRDPAVHS
+1756 SKQRDPAVHS
-1767 SQINVTSITFLST
+1767 SQINVTSITFPST
-1780 VNEFTSTEAHKTVP
+1780 VNEFTSTEVYKTVT

-1801 IHAVVLAPITLPS
+1801 IHPFVLAPITVPS
-1814 YSPSTTMRLLMTP
+1814 YSPSPTLRLLVTP

-1832 IQGISRG
+1832 IQGISRR
-1839 NASSITRFKNESVSP
+1839 NASSITPFKNESVSP
-1854 SASKT
+1854 AASKT
-1859 SDTLQPSFNASV
+1859 SDTFQPSSFSV
-1871 GKSVNFT
+1871 SLGKLVNFT

-1906 IVSSHVFHLAVRHI
+1906 IVSSPVFHLAVRHI
-1920 GELLNNETGLVHSVS
+1920 GELLKNETGLVHSVS

-1946 LVIRVTK
+1946 LVISVTK
-1953 HHIRNATNWQLPLF
+1953 NHVRNTTNWQLPIF
-1967 SPLARDSGNENLSK
+1967 DSLARDSGTENISK
-1981 QVDLKLDA
+1981 QVNLKLEA

-2001 SVLQLKSHSEQA
+2001 SVLQLKSRSEQT
-2013 NAVERSNIERPG
+2013 NINPVERSNIDRPG
-2025 KSTAI
+2025 TSTAI
-2030 FRKER
+2030 FHKER

-2054 RRFNKLESMIHN
+2054 SRFNKLESMIQN
-2066 ERSLANETSS
+2066 KRSLANGTSS
-2076 SGRNNSLG
+2076 SGRINSPG
-2084 LNTTTSLWAIVASPT
+2084 SNTPTSMRAIVGSPT
-2099 VGYTGMID
+2099 VGYTGTIQ

-2115 QGDTIRSTFLH
+2115 QGDTIRSTILH
-2126 TPSLAFLPTRLL
+2126 TPSLAFIPKRLL
-2138 SKELKTTPNYH
+2138 SKQLMTTPDYK

-2157 ISGTATLS
+2157 ISGTVTLS
-2165 KSLATIR
+2165 KILSTIR
-2172 ASTGRHSINNN
+2172 ASTDSHSINNKT
-2183 ASSVPSSV
+2183 SSVPSSV
-2191 NKLGPFSA
+2191 NKLEPFSG

-2272 CEVLPVD
+2272 CEVLPFD

-2296 LPYTISGHPTAT
+2296 LPYTINGHPTAT
-2308 SLLTDGNFTI
+2308 SLLTDSNFTI
-2318 RNCAKNVTV
+2318 RNCAKNITV

-2381 EKACHAVP
+2381 EKACHAIP

-2416 VKIEQQCSLY
+2416 VKVEQQCSLY
-2426 KSILE
+2426 KSILKD
-2431 GVTFNGGMN
+2431 VTFNGGMN

-2458 KCCQTK
+2458 KCCHSN

-2470 MVQNSC
+2470 MVQNNC

-2490 VTARST
+2490 VTARVT

-2510 QSFKPRTISHGNCA
+2510 QSFKPLTISHGNCA
-2524 QVGQAQNGLTF
+2524 QVGNAQNGLTF

-2552 MNRCL
+2552 MNHCL
-2557 QECCSISSCNA
+2557 QECCSMSSCNA
-2568 AFMIGKKCFS
+2568 AFMIGKKCYS

-2591 ARKTNVITSIAFVN
+2591 ARKTNLITSIAFVN
-2605 RTNNKSTNRST
+2605 RTHIKSANRTT
-2616 GNEKLGQIN
+2616 GDEKLGQIN
-2625 NFTKSI
+2625 NFTRSI
-2631 LGGHCDITDEK
+2631 LGGHCDITDEQQ
-2642 RNVNLTGGW
+2642 NVNLTGGW

-2693 FKKSGCHFIGTKK
+2693 FKKNGCHFIGTKK

-2718 NLGHI
+2718 NLGHV

-2729 AQITLLTTSKEH
+2729 AHITLLTASKEH
-2741 VNRSIFMKDV
+2741 VNRSVFMKDV

-2756 VRSKTWNVEPSLST
+2756 IRNKTLNVEPSLST
-2770 IRNIETSDLS
+2770 TTNIETSDLS

-2787 STQPTQARHQK
+2787 SIQPTQARYQK
-2798 SSEGL
+2798 SNEGL
-2803 HRRIS
+2803 HRSIS
-2808 NSIAKKHE
+2808 NSNAKKHE
-2816 IPSVTLPE
+2816 IPSVTLLE
-2824 QGRLIPSTSSPNNWS
+2824 QGRLIYSASSPNKWS

-2851 GQTSSSVAKSVVNGS
+2851 GQTSSSIAKSGVNGS
-2866 DGRNSFSSM
+2866 DGRNSFSGTS
-2875 SPVTPTLASLPYSV
+2875 SVTPTLASLPYSV
-2889 ITKPSLSDART
+2889 IIKPSSSDARK
-2900 VDSSLRQSPS
+2900 VDSSLTQSPS

-2917 TRTKLATTLISSPV
+2917 TRTKLDTALISNPV
-2931 TNKNG
+2931 NNKNG
-2936 NDVLTGKSESYS
+2936 NDVLKGKSESYS
-2948 FKSDYSLLKDFSNS
+2948 FKSDYSLLKDLSNS

-3000 QCVDLCCKTLECN
+3000 QCVELCCKTLECN
-3013 VALLINEKCYI
+3013 VALLINEECYI

-3041 GSKTKVAYVA
+3041 GGNTKVAYVA
-3051 RTTDEAELIKQLIS
+3051 RNTDEAELIKQLIS

-3074 LHLSETETDK
+3074 FNVSKTKTDK
-3084 AIENKV
+3084 VIENIV
-3090 PSMGDLGVRTGSC
+3090 PPMADLGVRTGSC

-3122 FKSVGK
+3122 FKSVGR

-3196 IPKELLEK
+3196 IPKELLKK

-3224 RRSHLEHVNNSR
+3224 RRSHLEHINSSR

-3242 LRGHSSR
+3242 VRGHSSR
-3249 FKSTV
+3249 LKSTV
-3254 KMESQSSILIP
+3254 KMESQSSIPIP

-3281 IPTLKL
+3281 APTLKL
-3287 PNFPPIRNRNK
+3287 PNFPAIHNRND
-3298 ADLGSVNVARTL
+3298 ADLSTVNVETTL
-3310 SQVIASSQSLISDL
+3310 SQVIASSQILVSDL

-3338 SAQQKLV
+3338 SSQHKLM
-3345 PSPGVVVAT
+3345 PSAGVVVST
-3354 SKTALD
+3354 SKPALD

-3365 LARIVPTK
+3365 DVRIVPTK

-3393 PVQSLT
+3393 PVQSPT
-3399 ELAKSLSGLNASTV
+3399 ELAKSLSCLNVSTV
-3413 ITSLTSGSLNV
+3413 STSLTPSSPNV
-3424 FSTPVTLRLNVSP
+3424 FSTPVILRLNASP
-3437 ITSIVRRQY
+3437 ITAIVRRQY
-3446 ITGKTDK
+3446 ITGKADR

-3464 IQTIAEVRSTSV
+3464 IQTIAGVASTSV
-3476 QKSWEIASQVEGPSN
+3476 QKSWEIASQVEGRSN
-3491 QPRKV
+3491 QPRTV
-3496 VPKSPLV
+3496 VPKSPFIK
-3503 ERSVF
+3503 RSVF
-3508 PSVTGLTVINSKNAS
+3508 PSVTGLTVINSINTS
-3523 TFVNYTVSKTV
+3523 TIVNYTLSKTV
-3534 KPSSAVHKEDKSTSS
+3534 KPGSAVHKEDKSTPS
-3549 TNSKRLSSVDSNH
+3549 TNSDRLSSVDSNV

-3576 ITIYASRSQPSKA
+3576 TTVYASRSQPSKA
-3589 KVKLSPFQGRSYTGA
+3589 KVKPSPFQGKSYTGA

-3609 PLHSSVSALKKQ
+3609 PLHSSVSALKTKSME
-3621 TIRLSSSKTGPSI
+3621 LSSSKNGPSI
-3634 PSSSFVVHSNTLGY
+3634 PSSSVVAHSNTLGH
-3648 ITSTSV
+3648 ITSTSLG
-3654 RKTGTELKDSFN
+3654 KTSTQLKGSFN
-3666 EYKREKIDVLNP
+3666 EYKRQEIAGLNA
-3678 TFTTQYSKITKA
+3678 TFTTQSFSSYYKDTKTRKA

-3703 KSIRTTNV
+3703 KSIGTTDV

-3725 NSVLFFSQS
+3725 HSVS
-3734 FPRTNGLL
+3734 FLSHTSPRTNGLL

-3750 SLSYKK
+3750 SLSSKK

-3762 SIHENTRMRLQSLTS
+3762 SIHENTRMKLQRLTS
-3777 NSFGVQTFRSRH
+3777 NAFGVQTFRARHTVSRG
-3789 SVSKNGAISSS
+3789 GAISSS

-3819 SLVVTSTLHPSFNFF
+3819 YLVVTSTVYPFFKFF
-3834 ETLLFSG
+3834 ETPLFSG

-3859 DGVNDQFVSSKR
+3859 DSVNDQFVSLKR
-3871 LKALLNTIKTPAVSK
+3871 FKTALNTIKTPTVNK
-3886 ISSRSSTQNT
+3886 ISSGTSIQNT
-3896 WTRSQATPLL
+3896 RTRSQATSLL

-3914 QNVRISQLSP
+3914 KNVLITQ
-3924 ESFSVQKLFK
+3924 
-3934 AEATLSQP
+3934 
-3942 SGSNRLSATETN
+3942 
-3954 EYLSSES
+3954 LSSEALSSGS
-3961 ERSSF
+3961 EKSSF
-3966 TLSLSPSASI
+3966 ALPLSPSTSI

-3982 VSSTALYE
+3982 VSSTAFYE

-4000 ATPSKVGSYLLEASL
+4000 ATPRKVGSHLLEASL

-4026 SRISIG
+4026 SRITIG
-4032 DVGYHMGHYEKG
+4032 DVGYHIWNYEKG
-4044 KNQSS
+4044 TNQSS
-4049 STIAKKKRV
+4049 STITKKKRV
-4058 EIPHLEGGLLEQ
+4058 EIPHLAGGLLEK
-4070 IKVLHPLLP
+4070 IKVLHPLIS
-4079 IHKHWS
+4079 IHQHSS
-4085 SGFSSDSTLI
+4085 SGFTSDSTLI

-4105 LRANSPRKPSVT
+4105 IRAISPREPSVT

-4122 PLTSTASVVTK
+4122 TLTSTAPVVTK
-4133 VSTSGRRPIAK
+4133 VLTSGRRPIAK
-4144 LGKADYIGSSTS
+4144 LDKADSIGIVTS
-4156 VTSLAMLVNIKSR
+4156 VTYLAMLGNTRSG

-4174 NYFPALLKTI
+4174 KENYFTAALKTI
-4184 HSKSK
+4184 HSESK
-4189 GLFIAD
+4189 GLSIAE
-4195 DGRKATPSETFFTHH
+4195 DGRKATPSKTFFTHH
-4210 VRNSSSWENT
+4210 VRTFSSWENT

-4232 IVSTP
+4232 KVRRP
-4237 ISSSLAQSSILI
+4237 ISSFLAQTSILI

-4257 PTNTPASLISQKR
+4257 PTSTPAPLISQKR
-4270 PGPHFM
+4270 PAPHFV
-4276 KEESFKETSQVVKAM
+4276 KEERLESSKETSQVVKAM
-4291 HRPKNKNLHSAKE
+4291 FRLRNKKLHSAEK
-4304 TTLGDK
+4304 TSDGDK
-4310 GGMFGYFAQ
+4310 AGMFGYFAQ

-4328 TKKRTKHHTN
+4328 TKKRTKHHNN
-4338 IMSNSSDANKHHTS
+4338 IMSNSTDVNGLHTS

-4363 FLGLDSGTKQ
+4363 FSGLDSGTKQ
-4373 RFDLSTAPLKTIF
+4373 RFDLSTAPLKTIV

-4391 KQSANTQVSTSQLTS
+4391 KKSANTQVSTSQLRS
-4406 TSPTVLK
+4406 MSPTSMK

-4428 LGDVALNITG
+4428 LGDVPLNITG

-4447 SKVNQNST
+4447 SKVNRNST

-4463 LMREIGKVNSDT
+4463 LMREIGKVNSDS

-4502 KKRTL
+4502 KNRTL
-4507 CESVPAKTVKFSPR
+4507 CESVPAKTLKFSPR

-4533 ESSGPTSFESS
+4533 ESSGQTSFESS
-4544 NNDFQNEITLTSHRS
+4544 NYGFQNEITLTSHRS
-4559 KISSYGISAK
+4559 KISTYGISASISAK
-4569 AGLSTSIRVLT
+4569 AGSSTSIPVLT
-4580 DGKQGHFC
+4580 DGKQVRFC

-4613 IENMQRCIE
+4613 VENMQRCIE

-4635 LLNRCFSVSCYNDTL
+4635 LLNRCFSVSCYNNTL

-4669 GDSHS
+4669 RDSHS

-4686 KLQVSSSKF
+4686 KLQVSSTTL

-4709 VVHSQENCRYG
+4709 VVHSQENCRYR

-4734 GSFLEI
+4734 GSFLET

-4751 HCCHTTTCD
+4751 HCCHATTCD
-4760 VAFMITKR
+4760 VAFMIMTR

-4783 PVRNVDYLTQIVHM
+4783 PVQNVGYLTQIVHM

-4803 IVRDLLA
+4803 VVRDLLA

-4825 LKSSSTSSGK
+4825 LKSSSTSPGK
-4835 AYENGASLKVIAQ
+4835 AYENGASSKVIAQ
-4848 SAGIQGSDTS
+4848 LAGIPGSETS
-4858 HQPSKPSGIFS
+4858 HERSKPSNIVS
-4869 GLRMGS
+4869 GLHMGS
-4875 VSPTMPPAVPVE
+4875 VSPTMPPAVPAE

-4907 LIQTKGIST
+4907 LIQTKGMSR

-4930 PSWLK
+4930 PSGLK

-4960 PAGALSED
+4960 PAGALTEN
-4968 EICQSAVVYYNAT
+4968 EICQSTVVYYNAT

-4990 FKDQGPVQN
+4990 FTDQGPVQN

-5004 EQCCRWQFCSVAF
+5004 EQCCRWQFCTVAF

-5023 YIIACYNDHLC
+5023 YTIACYNDHLC

-5064 LKNIATPSPALLSSA
+5064 LKNIATPSPALLSST

-5090 RLPLKGDQ
+5090 RLPLKRDQ
-5098 LTYSISQSTMTPSA
+5098 PTNSISQSTMTSSA
-5112 KSFLQ
+5112 KSLLQ
-5117 SSEIYPSSTQLLF
+5117 SSEIYPSPTQLLF
-5130 SKLYTPKVESR
+5130 SKSYTPKVESR
-5141 RSCWNS
+5141 HSCWNS
-5147 ELKHNVTLR
+5147 EQKLNVTLR

-5168 KVESVEQCVDFCCR
+5168 KVENVEECVDFCCR
-5182 NDHCDLALMLFE
+5182 NDHCDLALMLLE
-5194 NCFTVT
+5194 NCFTVA

-5220 IVYVEKNGLSTRLST
+5220 IVYVEKIRFSTRLST
-5235 HHSRKSLSLLNAA
+5235 HHSTKSLSLLDAA

-5258 QTNISSSSGL
+5258 LTNFISSSGL
-5268 KSEQLELLLRPSPST
+5268 NSEQLELLLRPSPST
-5283 AGYNVAIRSTIYLE
+5283 AGDNVAIRSTIYLE
-5297 KKTSSTFSTAKNITI
+5297 KKTSSTLSTGKNITI

-5317 VRPTMDSSVSQNQ
+5317 VKPTMDSSVSHNQ
-5330 HQITP
+5330 QQITP

-5344 TSTVS
+5344 TSKVS
-5349 LLSLPVIV
+5349 LLSLPVIG
-5357 IGKSTPSHHEPFKSI
+5357 IGTTTPSHHEPFKSMK
-5372 NEEGVNSGQIPGLA
+5372 EEGVNSGQIPGLA
-5386 KTSKNSSLLSFA
+5386 KTSKNSSLLSFT

-5424 DQGRVENMGECLHKC
+5424 DQGRVENMDECLHKC
-5439 CTSVDCDVSFMLKRR
+5439 CNSVDCDVSFMLKQR
-5454 CYLVTCYTKKG
+5454 CYLVTCYTRKG

-5494 MDEQQTVRHPRTR
+5494 MDEQQTVRRPRTG
-5507 TSIDHIT
+5507 TSSDRIT
-5514 PSSTLPVPVKSH
+5514 PSSTLPVPVESL

-5545 TRVLHHLKGKKHK
+5545 TRVTHHRKGKKRK
-5558 VKTNKREEM
+5558 VKTNKLEEM
-5567 FGDLATH
+5567 FGNLATH
-5574 PKVEHVTVAPRLN
+5574 RKVEHVTVAPRLN

-5592 RPRKNRQ
+5592 SPRKNRP
-5599 NSKQENGPS
+5599 NSKQEKGPF

-5619 LEKKKNEK
+5619 LEKKKSEK
-5627 LSSKDLEQ
+5627 LSNKDLEQ

-5641 RKIKKSNRKISDL
+5641 RKSKKSNREISDL
-5654 ASYNN
+5654 ASFNN
-5659 TETFAISSMNQRI
+5659 TETFAMSSMNQRI
-5672 KPTFPM
+5672 KPTFPV

-5683 TSQKSHKV
+5683 TPQKSHKI
-5691 ADSKSASQVKDLLQ
+5691 ADSESSSASQVKDLLQ
-5705 EEGKVTKS
+5705 EDGKAKKS
-5713 SPTIR
+5713 SPTSR
-5718 VKTKSNGSKFPEN
+5718 VKTKSNGSKLPDN
-5731 IYKSTTVAS
+5731 IYKPTTAAS
-5740 GHIITQKLK
+5740 GQIVTQKLK
-5749 SKKKERMF
+5749 SKKQKRMF

-5787 FNVEYNRTLRGG
+5787 FKVEYNKTLRGG

-5814 KTCTRHCCK
+5814 KTCARHCCK
-5823 SAICDLAFMILKH
+5823 SAICDLAFMVLKH

-5875 FATMKNNK
+5875 LAPMKNNK

-5890 TSLPPTPSPKR
+5890 TFLPPTLSVKL
-5901 PVASKSKVTGTMTS
+5901 PVTSVSKVTSTMTPM
-5915 KSEPRPTVKQFS
+5915 SEPRPTRIVGRGRFS
-5927 TPPRATGVGYNSSL
+5927 TSPRATGVGYNSSL

-5947 HSSLGCA
+5947 HSSLGCT

-5967 LHAGKFLDAGKVNES
+5967 LHAGKFVDAGKVKRS
-5982 SACTELCCK
+5982 SACTELCCN

-6033 YRRHSKP
+6033 YRRHFKP
-6040 TRTPATTVPAIN
+6040 TRKPVTTVPAIN

-6065 LKHDGNKKKTCKHS
+6065 LKLDGNKKKTCKHS

-6110 VCCKQSPCDLI
+6110 FCCKQSPCDLI
-6121 FMFLDNCFTVSCKS
+6121 FMFLDNCFTVSCTS
-6135 GYACGIVPARRSH
+6135 GYACGIVPARPSH

-6157 TNNSRTTIKPSI
+6157 TNNSRTTIKPSV
-6169 FNSTISGVNGIEKQP
+6169 FNSTISGINGIEKQP
-6184 VNVVHYKEVPSSKKN
+6184 ANVVHYKEVPSSKKN

-6233 VIKSTGNGVVH
+6233 LIKSTGNGVIHV
-6244 MTGHNAS
+6244 TSYNAS
-6251 DHSSDEISRHNKT
+6251 DHSSDKISLRNKT
-6264 KHRKK
+6264 KHRKEG
-6269 NLEGSGIENTNETK
+6269 LEVSGIENTNESK
-6283 AETRMDMMIKKI
+6283 AEKRMDMMIKKI
-6295 ADVREENKHLEGEI
+6295 ADVREENKHLEREI
-6309 RILLGNQSK
+6309 RILLRNQSR
-6318 TEQGKTFPSLGSS
+6318 TEQKKTVPSLGSS
-6331 VSESIKRNSTSS
+6331 VSESIEGNSTPS

-6350 NIISNTK
+6350 NIIPNK
-6357 KRKSELHRNEIT
+6357 KKSELRHNDSWSEIT

-6383 PLVYRPTDEHSIEE
+6383 PLVYPPTDEHNIEE
-6397 HKIQTLHGKVDS
+6397 HKIQTLHGKVNS

-6421 GIKKQHGFPTN
+6421 GIKKQHGFPNN

-6452 ANGTALGLN
+6452 ANRTALGLN
-6461 TTRKH
+6461 STRKH
-6466 PNVGVE
+6466 PDVGVE

-6477 KYGQPGPDRDEDE
+6477 KYGQPGPDKDEDE
-6490 LDDTTDLNID
+6490 LDDTTDLNTD
-6500 IQAKPKEEPVLDSF
+6500 IQAKPEEELALDSF
-6514 GSKAKDDMK
+6514 GSKASDDMK

-6537 SLKHEEKVSVKS
+6537 SLKHEKKVSVKS
-6549 RNKDRERME
+6549 RNKDRERMG
-6558 DLNDQNDEKEPNGPE
+6558 DLNDQGSEKEPNGPE
-6573 EIKIEVEKE
+6573 EITIEVEKE
-6582 PMKSRGQLKINSPH
+6582 PMKSSEQLKINSPQT
-6596 RLENRTESFKQEVDE
+6596 LENRTESFKHEVDQ
-6611 SRQSDF
+6611 SKQSDF
-6617 HLDANSKSEKEKDDG
+6617 HLDENSKREKEKDDS
-6632 FRDESQK
+6632 FRNESQE
-6639 QLNKPEIP
+6639 QLNKPERP

-6653 RKSKEKIDEFNQ
+6653 QKSKEKINDFNQ
-6665 RTVLKHRSNFQ
+6665 RTVSKHRSNFKVNQ
-6676 PKDNNAKQEQEFN
+6676 PKDNKAEQEQEFN
-6689 IQSSSPERPEQSSNL
+6689 IQSSLPEQSEQSSNF
-6704 NLQQNSEKEKEN
+6704 NLQQNNKKEKGN

-6731 DRLAWM
+6731 ERLAWM
-6737 VSKQKS
+6737 GSKQES
-6743 KEKIGHLNQQT
+6743 KEKIGNLNQQT
-6754 ISKHRSN
+6754 VSKHQSN

-6766 PENSTN
+6766 PGNNRN

-6778 NIERLSRHQ
+6778 NIEGLSRRQ
-6787 HLNQSDL
+6787 HSNQSDL
-6794 HLDENRQKE
+6794 HLDENRQNE

-6809 FSIKN
+6809 FHVKN
-6814 ENRLRKPEIPS
+6814 ENRPKKPERPT
-6825 WIGSEPKSKEKIN
+6825 WIGSKPKSKEKVN
-6838 DFNQQVL
+6838 DFNQQVV
-6845 STHRTNFDVD
+6845 SNHRTNFDVD

-6862 EQEFNLRNV
+6862 EEEFNLQNV
-6871 SRERI
+6871 SRERM
-6876 RQEGKVWMNSG
+6876 RPEDKVWINSS

-6909 KFDSERRKSDDYVSK
+6909 KFDAERRKSDDYVSK
-6924 QGGKFWVTSTHTNKD
+6924 QEGNFGVTSRHTNKD

-6945 EEITPTDKLHF
+6945 EQIAPTDKLHF

-6971 FHFKI
+6971 VHFKI
-6976 QDMDNKQEGKVWD
+6976 KDTDDKQEGKVWD
-6989 TTRNNNKD
+6989 TTRNNNND
-6997 RLASF
+6997 RLVSF
-7002 PEQISPVTRV
+7002 PAEQKTPASRV

-7017 THGRGTSKSEF
+7017 NHGEGTSKSEF
-7028 QPEKQREVAGSEPE
+7028 RSEKQHEVAGTEPE
-7042 ETNSKDVEKISL
+7042 ETNSKNVEKISL
-7054 QSKTKSASEPQFSTF
+7054 QSKAKSASEPQFTTF
-7069 DSEPVLSNFSQQDVL
+7069 DSEPELSNFSQQDVS

-7104 KEAIN
+7104 NKAIN
-7109 VNANSSFPH
+7109 VNANSSFPQ
-7118 YVTQEEPKRPRQ
+7118 YVRQGEPERSRQ
-7130 RRPELNAIF
+7130 RKPELNAIF
-7139 DKISDIYNRLQ
+7139 DKINDIYSRLQ
-7150 DLMEGRSQRTKN
+7150 DLIEGRSQRTKN
-7162 ATSRKKV
+7162 ATDRKKV
-7169 VVVNSRRREEVI
+7169 VVVNSRRREELI
-7181 PTVPSVFSSKPTTQS
+7181 PTVPSVFSSKPTAQG
-7196 LKRISKG
+7196 LKSRSKG
-7203 RKAVNVDSR
+7203 GKTVNVNSR
-7212 RREELIPTPPRPT
+7212 RREELIPTPPRST
-7225 RKTALSHEKEETP
+7225 QKTSLSHEKEAAP
-7238 VPTKKIRFVKDYA
+7238 FPTKKIGLVKDYA
-7251 TDSREG
+7251 TDSDKG
-7257 SGSSWN
+7257 SGMSWN

-7277 SRVQELYDRKRK
+7277 SRVQELYNRKK
-7289 NARWRKK
+7289 NARRRKK
-7296 ARLIV
+7296 DRLSV
-7301 SSGKGRKE
+7301 SSEKRRKE
-7309 RKSGKKINRSR
+7309 RKSGKKRNRSR

-7335 LKEMKTIY
+7335 FKEMKTIY
-7343 NNLKKMYHQQ
+7343 NNMKKIYHQQ
-7353 SEVQKNSEAIASETK
+7353 RKVQKNSEAIAKETK
-7368 KQSQRSFIPRNS
+7368 KQSQRSFIPRSS
-7380 RLQKPVIKT
+7380 RLQKTETKT
-7389 SRPLI
+7389 SRPL
-7394 SLDPNNKQARPLNR
+7394 SALDPNNKQARPLNK
-7408 SIAEAP
+7408 SIAEAS

-7422 GMYPPFIVG
+7422 GMYPPCIV
-7431 FYR
+7431 